1 MTRAKKV
8 ILALICAAALCC
20 AAVGGVLLA
29 RQPAHAAA
37 GDVTALE
44 IVIPDN
50 TRFYV
55 FEDLADVKGKITV
68 NAEIEGGSSRQLDA
82 SEYVLSVQDRG
93 DMTEDNGQTFGN
105 TAAGTYTLI
114 VEPAD
119 GVQTAGDV
127 RGTKAIEVR
136 IDEVIGIEAVYDAT
150 AGQTVFPHT
159 PYNELQNYITVSLV
173 YAGGRRLSTNDYVLS
188 GDMIAPAQIEGGGNI
203 YDVEL
208 NVTYNGENFA
218 GEEENRK
225 CTVTITGVTSV
236 APARITLN
244 GNRPTSR
251 SGEAFDEVQGGLTFT
266 VNYTDFGSNSEVH
279 WNAENFQWYYTKYE
293 NGVYEVVTDGTKTA
307 FDWETSNGG
316 LERIAFTYTEGGAT
330 IPNDSSTGSII
341 ESGGKKYYY
350 VEIQLL
356 KEPYPELD
364 IVTEYGAYSH
374 GNLVADL
381 PYKYDEDGAGQEQIV
396 SLGQQSTIP
405 FNHEIVSITSVMW
418 QASQGNSQDITEN
431 AVVLKGGEQTGE
443 VSLTEVGTYTITLT
457 LVNDMYYWS
466 SLGENGDNFITYTVT
481 IIPAELD
488 LGVSFTGKTKN
499 DAGVAKS
506 GWTYGGSV
514 TETANGT
521 LFVGETEVLT
531 VTGNYGD
538 GDVTY
543 HFLNADGGEIGT
555 TIPTNAGN
563 YYVYVSVAA
572 SADGRFAAS
581 SMKPGDGTS
590 YTEWA
595 VPFIV
600 GKQEVSPYTETT
612 PASGG
617 VQTVFDYK
625 AYEDKA
631 LTADENDPDNR
642 YKIVT
647 NAGGTDVGNYDVVLQ
662 LDDRNNYRWAGKTA
676 DLSGADFD
684 DSDDFAQTTVKFRI
698 VKAENSLTVT
708 ISGWTYG
715 DNAAQPSP
723 TVTFGEP
730 SYTYYRVTNT
740 GRELVQDI
748 AVAGAGDY
756 VVVATVA
763 NTDNYGTY
771 KDGAWVDTV
780 AEAQFTIARQGVD
793 LPSGIQTQLTYDY
806 GNTLTAWSGSSE
818 AYTVSGN
825 TATVTGDYK
834 VTFTLNDNYQWKE
847 SVVGGSGQP
856 TSTTAEYSVD
866 WSVAPLAVSV
876 PTGSDPDYTY
886 DGSAQTYTFTG
897 WTAGKNNIAP
907 ISILVAEGDTVI
919 SDAADAAAGTVSL
932 TDAGNYTITLS
943 LTDTTNFVWADG
955 GDAEREFAFTIN
967 KANNDLSVTV
977 ENWTYDDGSAVVPS
991 VSGNNSGAA
1000 VIYTV
1005 TGVTD
1010 TSYSRSGSWAEVKPV
1025 NAGQYTLTVSVQETD
1040 NYNADT
1046 SESVSFTISQK
1057 GVTVALAS
1065 DTQYTYT
1072 GAAVNVVLT
1081 VDGNQ
1086 VSLTDNEYF
1095 TVVSGYQ
1102 GTDAG
1107 SYTATIAWKGN
1118 YKESGASDDF
1128 ATAQRS
1134 KEVGTWTIDPFA
1146 VSLPESEEYTTTFSN
1161 TQQSWTWSNYDGND
1175 TVLTVDAFTVSVTS
1189 EPASLSGCGK
1199 GDSGLYAKYAGTYTF
1214 TLALNNEDGKTNFVW
1229 NSGTANDTADKT
1241 LTWTI
1246 NKAVV
1251 TTVALGSGDDT
1262 GRQIA
1267 RQEGVG
1273 QAPQISVTVNGAVGD
1288 PGLFTVEGYKTG
1300 LAGSIESQKP
1310 SDYGTYYVVLQL
1322 TDANNYQWA
1331 VNEADQNAAAL
1342 GGEDTI
1348 PQENTAQ
1355 LWVIYQI
1362 TGTVYSISIDDI
1374 SGWEYGKDTPNLPA
1388 IGGNTTALV
1397 SALNSGATISY
1408 TFERQNGNGWEKVS
1422 FDQSAYLAADG
1433 YSLTA
1438 VPEEVAG
1445 AAGTYR
1451 VSVSVT
1457 ETPDNNY
1464 SRAGDVSNT
1473 FTISPYTLTEDD
1485 IAWSKLSPTYKGS
1498 AYTYGTS
1505 ADNDVYAR
1513 YYTYSYEN
1521 GSYVQ
1526 SSSADAF
1533 FSLTLTSGGDAFTD
1547 AGSYTFTA
1555 STESGNYALS
1565 KDLAAKT
1572 YTIARAELT
1581 ISVTGTYEITY
1592 GDEAP
1597 TQFTFGYDTLLG
1609 NDSAE
1614 GWGVT
1619 ATTDYEQFD
1628 PISSDTVKYT
1638 ISIVEKDYDPN
1649 YTISYVGA
1657 TLTVK
1662 AAELTVSVNESVS
1675 RTYDGVEHPL
1685 QEGGSESI
1693 YGNIVNSAV
1702 SVNGQEI
1709 SWKFATA
1716 AFNADGTITSGGS
1729 EIGSVRDVA
1738 DSGTIYYYVSAPNHA
1753 AQTGSVQ
1760 ITIDPAELTLT
1771 AKDAS
1776 VVYGED
1782 FTADT
1787 SINSYTVQIDG
1798 SAEDTL
1804 LGSDTKES
1812 VFGSFVP
1819 SYQAYVA
1826 EGDTYNAGD
1835 GVTESDYIAF
1845 DCSTPQLDNYTVT
1858 LQSGSFTVSPRA
1870 ITVEIGNV
1878 EQTYGDGAGGY
1889 ASAYSVAFTQPAAGV
1904 SGAPIFGNDSVFTLA
1919 VYDKEGSKI
1928 VPDNKTDVGVYYI
1941 VGTAENDNYAVT
1953 FSGSLSYNA
1962 GANNAGKYEIVARVL
1977 GNLDWTDPESLVYD
1991 GKQKAFT
1998 ATGKYG
2004 EGENAE
2010 EVSFTI
2016 TYQRQT
2022 GEGAYGEETSDA
2034 PVNVGS
2040 YRVIARSNDPNFTQG
2055 LESTRTFAIT
2065 PYTVTIDWNE
2075 EITLVY
2081 NGEEQSGKVS
2091 ATYQPV
2097 AGDAIALAVTP
2108 DAEMKDAAE
2117 YTLTASFAEDDNAL
2131 GNYALPG
2138 VVTQKYTISPR
2149 RIVVTIANQT
2159 VEYGEVLFADIADTL
2174 SVKSVDWDTTS
2185 KLPNDDKGG
2194 IVDGA
2199 KPYVLAL
2206 ANNAVVNTDGYLDV
2220 KEGGYGIFGEDSEPE
2235 GLNNYTVRFVG
2246 ENSQAANAVY
2256 TVSPRNVT
2264 ISFGKESYTATYG
2277 TEEISEIKKNIQYT
2291 HDGETAQ
2298 VFIGDDSLESV
2309 VGSGVSILS
2318 RGKEGTEVNEKDSYS
2333 EKAPAGSIW
2342 ELYLRVGNTDESTLT
2357 KDNYTFTFTDAATL
2371 TVGQRAITV
2380 AIGNIPGAGEDE
2392 LLYGTGAVA
2401 DAYEKLYDY
2410 VAVTPGAGVS
2420 GGALVNGDTEESVFS
2435 LTVYGTDV
2443 VVPDDKTPAG
2453 TYYIVGAPIGGNYD
2467 ITFTGSAVY
2476 DGKSAG
2482 TFIISVNG
2490 DATSGISVFTDDA
2503 KQAVFTYDGEEHYL
2517 LLTGAGYGAYGRLGE
2532 LAMADGL
2539 NLRAAVNNVEWNVT
2553 QNNPFLWQFSF
2564 TDSTTTGSDGMPQ
2577 FTSSVASI
2585 KDVTTQNGGVYT
2597 VYYIVYMPDNL
2608 NYAAATGSFT
2618 VKVEQATNEWANED
2632 EYGHEG
2638 WAYNE
2643 QEADA
2648 SETNPLFDGLETG
2661 SQFTAPQ
2668 AVFGT
2673 AYNQADGTVSGVTFT
2688 YYSDDTYAESARIAD
2703 PDTFFT
2709 YNTPAGTYYVKV
2721 EVAGTDN
2728 YTGLTGYYE
2737 LVVSKHILSV
2747 RWNPENLTVD
2757 DGLSGTSVLG
2767 YNDRFMTYVAADL
2780 TVTASGTSFTAEKP
2794 ANTGR
2799 YGATFI
2805 IKDELLANYEWAN
2818 ADGND
2823 AANCTI
2829 YFTVSEAENVVTV
2842 TITTGVGGTEGWTYG
2857 DSVTFAAYQLGS
2869 AGQSGTIVVTATSMQ
2884 SVSYAYARDVA
2895 GVTDGSDSRLVYN
2908 ISALPT
2914 DAGTY
2919 WVRAYV
2925 TGDIDEGY
2933 GNKAGY
2939 AKFTVAKYQ
2948 VAVPTA
2954 GALLGGDGGVYDGSV
2969 HTYLPTLDGFT
2980 WDTNNYGMAVLT
2992 LDNGE
2997 QVILRVSGNRAI
3009 DAGGH
3014 TAKVSP
3020 VDPDNYVWDDG
3031 SAAEKELEWSIEK
3044 QTLARPF
3051 IGEDGKYSLTTTY
3064 SPSTTMQELSGFN
3077 AEVMG
3082 FAGAAYGSSYY
3093 YANDTSYL
3101 SAGNAG
3107 EYWISISLKY
3117 PQNYQWA
3124 TGDGYNGED
3133 ADAYTRLTW
3142 TITKA
3147 EFDIADYADIQFA
3160 VGEYVYNGQVQYP
3173 RLEDVDNLPSGVRL
3187 VGYEVTAGN
3196 GTDAG
3201 EHTVT
3206 ATFALTGSHADNYTF
3221 AAGGNALTQKYTI
3234 DKAVISGVTWTV
3246 QRHYTYN
3253 GEDQFD
3259 VVKAYYGLGGSIHEL
3274 QVGVQEFKNYQEGG
3288 YTFTVEGF
3296 KAGDENAKNY
3306 TLSGTFSE
3314 TFYIDKLSV
3323 YIVVG
3328 EASGSHTY
3336 DGQRPTP
3343 GNYGFGKVAVYGIDG
3358 DDLRDDFIE
3367 VHDKADWEANMRFA
3381 LLDADGNE
3389 PSAWNV
3395 GSYIVTVTGAEDLQN
3410 YDVTR
3415 IQTGTLEIVPKEIT
3429 ITGFDSPG
3437 AVFGSETFDPAKV
3450 TDVSGLV
3457 EGETIANVSFN
3468 YTYTGTADDGWT
3480 ADGTLTNEMHAG
3492 SYTVTVSLQGGNY
3505 VLAGDVSY
3513 IYKVSPM
3520 LVDPDMVEIDDLPYT
3535 GQAQTLTKED
3545 TRFTGTGSAYD
3556 LFDYSV
3562 AAESGTEVGG
3572 YRVTLIIG
3580 NVNYLWQSSAAGYG
3594 NMTTDRTWY
3603 IVAAQAEDISV
3614 SLPQVSIT
3622 HWGETAASVTAGG
3635 SVAAIGGTEISV
3647 HITYLFEVKD
3657 ESGNW
3662 VEFTGSVWNAGD
3674 YRVRAEAASDNFP
3687 AAYSEYHEFTVQPGV
3702 YDVSGLAF
3710 ADMTLTYDGQA
3721 HGLVLTVNGGAVSGG
3736 SIGGGALGATGT
3748 VAYALSAAEADAGT
3762 YAMTATLTAG
3772 ANYTFAGGETTY
3784 ELTGTLVIEP
3794 YTVTIRWA
3802 EDDFTYDKQDH
3813 SGDVWAYFIGAGN
3826 SHIDLAL
3833 EGADEMVD
3841 AGEYTF
3847 TVTGASDQSG
3857 AAVDLANYMLAGGD
3871 VAGAQK
3877 EYTVRKFAATVNWGQ
3892 TSFTYN
3898 GKDQIDSVQ
3907 PSFVGVGGEEIALSV
3922 SPQALR
3928 DFGTYTFEVVI
3939 GEELKNYE
3947 LSNTEA
3953 QIFIA
3958 KLPVTVTADDISAAL
3973 GAAEQTLTYTLAPSE
3988 EAEVFAADEA
3998 AGRVE
4003 VSLSRVPGMAAGAY
4017 DIYISVTGEGA
4028 ENYALTLVGGT
4039 YTIRE
4044 RAIELS
4050 ITLPADLV
4058 YSGAPKAAVLTVREV
4073 GGGEIAV
4080 PAGITLWY
4088 EGKDNAGAAYA
4099 SAQAPVNAGSYTVG
4113 VRIDTQD
4120 YDVSNADIVVEMT
4133 IERAAAFIDVSG
4145 VQTQYTYTGAL
4156 QRVDS
4161 GAVLSHGESA
4171 LVYSNNTFTTVSEGD
4186 GKTVSVDAAM
4196 SCNYKAAHA
4205 EVTISVAKAAIS
4217 PAVTIRGWTYGQSAN
4232 GYTVTGNP
4240 GGGAIEAV
4248 YGGTTNAGAAYSGG
4262 QAPTEAGSYTLT
4274 VTVAETENYLGGS
4287 ASTSFTVARAA
4298 LHVSVSIEGWAFGES
4313 PNGYTVSPAS
4323 MRDTITSVRYAGEGY
4338 SGSQPPTQVG
4348 SYTLTVTFAQTANYQ
4363 GGSASDSFS
4372 ITQGTLAPGS
4382 VSLTIEGWTYGEA
4395 PNSPVLT
4402 GAPAGAEVSYRYS
4415 GTANDGTAWNSDTAP
4430 SKAGSYKVTAHIS
4443 AEGYASFEAEESFTV
4458 ARRLVAAPTLGDT
4471 GGRTASSVYDG
4482 EEVRIAVTGYDG
4494 ALMDFTAEE
4503 GTQLVMEGQQ
4513 LLLAADAE
4521 GTYVLQVSL
4530 KDIYNYGWADLADGE
4545 QIAGDIALTWE
4556 VTLAMHSLLW
4566 LIILL
4571 FILLLIL
4578 IVLLIVFAKKDHD
4591 ARARIAAAQQGAES
4605 GADGAADERQNY
4617 ALAPAGLLF
4626 AVPVWQISLIAALAV
4641 AAAVLLVA
4649 DVVLLVLWRKDAA
4662 KAERAEEAVQEAAA
4676 AAQDENLQAENAQEA
4691 GGDENSASAE

>member
-20 AAVGGVLLA
+20 AAIGGVLLA

-55 FEDLADVKGKITV
+55 FEDLADAKGKITV

-82 SEYVLSVQDRG
+82 SEYELSVQGRG
-93 DMTEDNGQTFGN
+93 DMTEDNGVTFGG
-105 TAAGTYTLI
+105 ASIREYILVATYTA
-114 VEPAD
+114 E
-119 GVQTAGDV
+119 DV
-127 RGTKAIEVR
+127 AQVSGQRTIEVR
-136 IDEVIGIEAVYDAT
+136 PDEYVQIKAEYTGSAIYPYTNVESTQFKRDVEAYILMASQVASEPQGQGARLQAT
-150 AGQTVFPHT
+150 
-159 PYNELQNYITVSLV
+159 
-173 YAGGRRLSTNDYVLS
+173 DYVLS
-188 GDMIAPAQIEGGGNI
+188 AEDLSAPATKVEGGTYTREVTLTYTGEGLDEI
-203 YDVEL
+203 YED
-208 NVTYNGENFA
+208 
-218 GEEENRK
+218 
-225 CTVTITGVTSV
+225 TVTFEVPVKPVKVVSIEALGTPEAAIGDTFDVKTMIEDQGITFYVGYNESN
-236 APARITLN
+236 L
-244 GNRPTSR
+244 
-251 SGEAFDEVQGGLTFT
+251 
-266 VNYTDFGSNSEVH
+266 FG
-279 WNAENFQWYYTKYE
+279 NAEVEWDETKFTNIRYTTYDPDSEAADE
-293 NGVYEVVTDGTKTA
+293 NGYVIDATKTT
-307 FDWETSNGG
+307 FSWVSETNG
-316 LERIAFTYTEGGAT
+316 LERIYFTYTENAVSVDGFIDVQVRRTPYTESPITTDREYGYGDRDNIAPLT
-330 IPNDSSTGSII
+330 YLMTVDE
-341 ESGGKKYYY
+341 ESGEVTGKAWEISIGNSQYPFRSEI
-350 VEIQLL
+350 VEISVR
-356 KEPYPELD
+356 KDGKD
-364 IVTEYGAYSH
+364 ISEDV
-374 GNLVADL
+374 VANI
-381 PYKYDEDGAGQEQIV
+381 E
-396 SLGQQSTIP
+396 GQQSGKI
-405 FNHEIVSITSVMW
+405 N
-418 QASQGNSQDITEN
+418 
-431 AVVLKGGEQTGE
+431 
-443 VSLTEVGTYTITLT
+443 LTDVGTYTIRLT
-457 LVNDMYYWS
+457 LISDMYYWS
-466 SLGENGDNFITYTVT
+466 THADDQEDRDIEYTVT
-481 IIPAELD
+481 IVPAELV
-488 LGVSFTGKTKN
+488 GTEFTFG
-499 DAGVAKS
+499 G
-506 GWTYGGSV
+506 GWTYG
-514 TETANGT
+514 EEAN
-521 LFVGETEVLT
+521 LPAEIKLVSRVGEDTT
-531 VTGNYGD
+531 VSFAPPAGATIKVTFTGTPNG
-538 GDVTY
+538 GAQQTY
-543 HFLNADGGEIGT
+543 
-555 TIPTNAGN
+555 
-563 YYVYVSVAA
+563 
-572 SADGRFAAS
+572 
-581 SMKPGDGTS
+581 S
-590 YTEWA
+590 YT
-595 VPFIV
+595 
-600 GKQEVSPYTETT
+600 YTQG
-612 PASGG
+612 S
-617 VQTVFDYK
+617 
-625 AYEDKA
+625 
-631 LTADENDPDNR
+631 
-642 YKIVT
+642 
-647 NAGGTDVGNYDVVLQ
+647 
-662 LDDRNNYRWAGKTA
+662 
-676 DLSGADFD
+676 
-684 DSDDFAQTTVKFRI
+684 
-698 VKAENSLTVT
+698 
-708 ISGWTYG
+708 
-715 DNAAQPSP
+715 QPSP
-723 TVTFGEP
+723 GTNVPSLAGSYKVYVEVTGMANYADVTFANSG
-730 SYTYYRVTNT
+730 TN
-740 GRELVQDI
+740 
-748 AVAGAGDY
+748 
-756 VVVATVA
+756 
-763 NTDNYGTY
+763 
-771 KDGAWVDTV
+771 KDFKQED
-780 AEAQFTIARQGVD
+780 FTIARQGVE
-793 LPSGIQTQLTYDY
+793 LPELTQ
-806 GNTLTAWSGSSE
+806 E
-818 AYTVSGN
+818 H
-825 TATVTGDYK
+825 
-834 VTFTLNDNYQWKE
+834 
-847 SVVGGSGQP
+847 
-856 TSTTAEYSVD
+856 
-866 WSVAPLAVSV
+866 
-876 PTGSDPDYTY
+876 
-886 DGSAQTYTFTG
+886 
-897 WTAGKNNIAP
+897 
-907 ISILVAEGDTVI
+907 
-919 SDAADAAAGTVSL
+919 
-932 TDAGNYTITLS
+932 
-943 LTDTTNFVWADG
+943 
-955 GDAEREFAFTIN
+955 
-967 KANNDLSVTV
+967 
-977 ENWTYDDGSAVVPS
+977 
-991 VSGNNSGAA
+991 
-1000 VIYTV
+1000 
-1005 TGVTD
+1005 
-1010 TSYSRSGSWAEVKPV
+1010 
-1025 NAGQYTLTVSVQETD
+1025 
-1040 NYNADT
+1040 
-1046 SESVSFTISQK
+1046 
-1057 GVTVALAS
+1057 
-1065 DTQYTYT
+1065 YTYT
-1072 GAAVNVVLT
+1072 GETIGAEYSAPDECSVVTAGSTTSAVNVQE
-1081 VDGNQ
+1081 G
-1086 VSLTDNEYF
+1086 
-1095 TVVSGYQ
+1095 GYTIVFALKDSNNYCW
-1102 GTDAG
+1102 GTDG
-1107 SYTATIAWKGN
+1107 
-1118 YKESGASDDF
+1118 SDD
-1128 ATAQRS
+1128 
-1134 KEVGTWTIDPFA
+1134 
-1146 VSLPESEEYTTTFSN
+1146 L
-1161 TQQSWTWSNYDGND
+1161 
-1175 TVLTVDAFTVSVTS
+1175 
-1189 EPASLSGCGK
+1189 
-1199 GDSGLYAKYAGTYTF
+1199 
-1214 TLALNNEDGKTNFVW
+1214 
-1229 NSGTANDTADKT
+1229 ADKT
-1241 LTWTI
+1241 LTWHI
-1246 NKAVV
+1246 VKADNKITGVD
-1251 TTVALGSGDDT
+1251 ALGWTYGGAVNT
-1262 GRQIA
+1262 
-1267 RQEGVG
+1267 
-1273 QAPQISVTVNGAVGD
+1273 PQITGSTFAENTHGLGDWSAATITYRYNDAAFPVPADTLGWNVGEYTYTITYEGND
-1288 PGLFTVEGYKTG
+1288 NINAAMYTGTFTVEKGQAVIDGTPTIDGWTYGGTANTPSGVTGVTVSGTAITPRPGYYAYYGETNG
-1300 LAGSIESQKP
+1300 GVSYGSNTEPVKDVP
-1310 SDYGTYYVVLQL
+1310 TDAGTYYVVYVVEDED
-1322 TDANNYQWA
+1322 TDNYTGATGAAAEFTISRKQIAKPAYESAAGVSGNAYTSTYNAAQQSIDITGVDAVLSIGGANASIASRTDTTVTLSAKN
-1331 VNEADQNAAAL
+1331 VEVSGGNAAAYEVTFSFTDKNNYCWS
-1342 GGEDTI
+1342 GTEDDVADVAFTWTI
-1348 PQENTAQ
+1348 KKAENPITASDT
-1355 LWVIYQI
+1355 YA
-1362 TGTVYSISIDDI
+1362 
-1374 SGWEYGKDTPNLPA
+1374 GWSYGSTPA
-1388 IGGNTTALV
+1388 DV
-1397 SALNSGATISY
+1397 SALEAKAKYDNLTIDHAYYAADDFDETSGKPNSGAAEIEISATTPAGRY
-1408 TFERQNGNGWEKVS
+1408 VLYLYHEGN
-1422 FDQSAYLAADG
+1422 DNTLAADQYFAFTVSQATATILAAFADGDTLAWTYRDADSAHVLEVTVTVGDTTWQYWYRGETLQNKTEGSPEALVVQYLDESGNDVTSAVTSDGMYQLPVGG
-1433 YSLTA
+1433 YSVKVSLNTSAMGVSGNFTA
-1438 VPEEVAG
+1438 SEQTVEGISVSPFVVDIPTFTRENVFVEDTAWHPTVANSGERG
-1445 AAGTYR
+1445 AAWDIVYNEGND
-1451 VSVSVT
+1451 SI
-1457 ETPDNNY
+1457 
-1464 SRAGDVSNT
+1464 SR
-1473 FTISPYTLTEDD
+1473 
-1485 IAWSKLSPTYKGS
+1485 
-1498 AYTYGTS
+1498 
-1505 ADNDVYAR
+1505 
-1513 YYTYSYEN
+1513 
-1521 GSYVQ
+1521 GSYW
-1526 SSSADAF
+1526 
-1533 FSLTLTSGGDAFTD
+1533 LTLTLQDSTNFVWDAEDLDVYGEGTAAELRDSLTGTNNETAKLFYRITGAIYGDINFDIEDWTYGDAAKDPTYNALPADKAAEAVITYYKDSISDENRLNAKPTD
-1547 AGSYTFTA
+1547 AGSYIVTIFVPA
-1555 STESGNYALS
+1555 GNYEQITGS
-1565 KDLAAKT
+1565 AAFT
-1572 YTIARAELT
+1572 IGQRELTDVQWSGLTGSYTGSARAA
-1581 ISVTGTYEITY
+1581 SVTGVTGLATENGFSDTLQSLGLQFTYSGAAFDGTAYGENSAAPVNAGNYTVTAVLNNANYCFAKGGDTVSAEYIVSKVMLTVKADDAKVTY
-1592 GDEAP
+1592 GGDAPVYTVTITGFVNGEGEGVLDELPAA
-1597 TQFTFGYDTLLG
+1597 T
-1609 NDSAE
+1609 SAYTKQT
-1614 GWGVT
+1614 GVGSVT
-1619 ATTDYEQFD
+1619 ITV
-1628 PISSDTVKYT
+1628 SGGSDN
-1638 ISIVEKDYDPN
+1638 N
-1649 YTISYVGA
+1649 YAFPVYSEEHYGI
-1657 TLTVK
+1657 LTVK
-1662 AAELTVSVNESVS
+1662 AAGLQGVKIDNLTGENALTYKGAAYDIKSETGAAATAVNPAQNVV
-1675 RTYDGVEHPL
+1675 TWYF
-1685 QEGGSESI
+1685 SES
-1693 YGNIVNSAV
+1693 
-1702 SVNGQEI
+1702 EI
-1709 SWKFATA
+1709 ASQPTNETQGIITSLTDAKR
-1716 AFNADGTITSGGS
+1716 NADNTVGTY
-1729 EIGSVRDVA
+1729 
-1738 DSGTIYYYVSAPNHA
+1738 TIYYYVSAPNHA
-1753 AQTGSVQ
+1753 AQRGSVQ
-1760 ITIDPAELTLT
+1760 IAITPAALTLT
-1771 AKDAS
+1771 ANNIS
-1776 VVYGED
+1776 VVYGEEIAESAYGYTVSGLVGND
-1782 FTADT
+1782 RSNQAELFAKYTAEYSVQVNGKEYAAGVDAGPYSGAVTLTNTADLIELLPNY
-1787 SINSYTVQIDG
+1787 SVQAPVAGGLTVTGRAIRVEIG
-1798 SAEDTL
+1798 SVPNANYGAVLNATDL
-1804 LGSDTKES
+1804 S
-1812 VFGSFVP
+1812 VTGI
-1819 SYQAYVA
+1819 QATN
-1826 EGDTYNAGD
+1826 GTGD
-1835 GVTESDYIAF
+1835 GVIAGDLVQGETTGYAKYANVF
-1845 DCSTPQLDNYTVT
+1845 TLVVKNAEGVEQTLGTALSVGVYTIEGVADGSRTANYTITFVSGSYSVGQSTLQVVVTGASSAVYDGAAHGYTVSVSGVNGASVNYTVKYTDSDGEDIEGQPVDAGTYT
-1858 LQSGSFTVSPRA
+1858 LHIET
-1870 ITVEIGNV
+1870 
-1878 EQTYGDGAGGY
+1878 D
-1889 ASAYSVAFTQPAAGV
+1889 
-1904 SGAPIFGNDSVFTLA
+1904 DS
-1919 VYDKEGSKI
+1919 
-1928 VPDNKTDVGVYYI
+1928 
-1941 VGTAENDNYAVT
+1941 NYAP
-1953 FSGSLSYNA
+1953 Y
-1962 GANNAGKYEIVARVL
+1962 
-1977 GNLDWTDPESLVYD
+1977 VY
-1991 GKQKAFT
+1991 QT
-1998 ATGKYG
+1998 
-2004 EGENAE
+2004 E
-2010 EVSFTI
+2010 FTI
-2016 TYQRQT
+2016 TPR
-2022 GEGAYGEETSDA
+2022 
-2034 PVNVGS
+2034 PVAV
-2040 YRVIARSNDPNFTQG
+2040 VWDVP
-2055 LESTRTFAIT
+2055 
-2065 PYTVTIDWNE
+2065 
-2075 EITLVY
+2075 TLVY
-2081 NGEEQSGKVS
+2081 NGDDQLS
-2091 ATYQPV
+2091 
-2097 AGDAIALAVTP
+2097 AVTAKYFVWENGSLSTTKSVELSVALQGGGSMI
-2108 DAEMKDAAE
+2108 DAGAYTAEAAFKTQDGN
-2117 YTLTASFAEDDNAL
+2117 YTLTGAANPTTS
-2131 GNYALPG
+2131 
-2138 VVTQKYTISPR
+2138 VTVSPR
-2149 RIVVTIANQT
+2149 PIVVTIENKT
-2159 VEYGEVLFADIADTL
+2159 SEYGDDLQTL
-2174 SVKSVDWDTTS
+2174 TATEALGTVTGWT
-2185 KLPNDDKGG
+2185 DDGKGA
-2194 IVDGA
+2194 IVPGDA
-2199 KPYVLAL
+2199 KPYNLYIQDYTGGHLAVGSH
-2206 ANNAVVNTDGYLDV
+2206 N
-2220 KEGGYGIFGEDSEPE
+2220 IFGSDTEE
-2235 GLNNYTVRFVG
+2235 GDAIDANYDVTFRG
-2246 ENSQAANAVY
+2246 TGSANHGVY
-2256 TVSPRNVT
+2256 TVNSRAVT
-2264 ISFGKESYTATYG
+2264 IEFAQDEYTATYG
-2277 TEEISEIKKNIQYT
+2277 TQFDFAAAANAVTFARGTAETSGSAFASGESFASVL
-2291 HDGETAQ
+2291 GETQFA
-2298 VFIGDDSLESV
+2298 VIADGY
-2309 VGSGVSILS
+2309 GVAS
-2318 RGKEGTEVNEKDSYS
+2318 
-2333 EKAPAGSIW
+2333 AAGSAFAMQMT
-2342 ELYLRVGNTDESTLT
+2342 LGSTTAGTLSVG
-2357 KDNYTFTFTDAATL
+2357 NYTFTFTDTAEL
-2371 TVGQRAITV
+2371 TVQQRAITV

-2401 DAYEKLYDY
+2401 DAYAKLYDY
-2410 VAVTPGAGVS
+2410 VSVTPGAGVS
-2420 GGALVNGDTEESVFS
+2420 GSALVNGDTEESVFS

-2453 TYYIVGAPIGGNYD
+2453 TYYIVGMPIGGNYD
-2467 ITFTGSAVY
+2467 ITFTGSTVY

-2842 TITTGVGGTEGWTYG
+2842 TITTDVGGTEGWTYG

-2869 AGQSGTIVVTATSMQ
+2869 AGQNGTIVVTATSMQ

-3064 SPSTTMQELSGFN
+3064 SPSTTMKELIDFN

-3142 TITKA
+3142 TIAKA
-3147 EFDIADYADIQFA
+3147 EFDIHNYIDDIQFA

-3173 RLEDVDNLPSGVRL
+3173 RLEDAGNLPSGVRL

-3206 ATFALTGSHADNYTF
+3206 AIFALTGSHADNYTF
-3221 AAGGNALTQKYTI
+3221 AAGGDALTQEYTI
-3234 DKAVISGVTWTV
+3234 AKAVISDVTWTV

-3259 VVKAYYGLGGSIHEL
+3259 VVKAYYGLGGGIHEL
-3274 QVGVQEFKNYQEGG
+3274 QVGVQTFKDYKEGG
-3288 YTFTVEGF
+3288 YTFTVAGF
-3296 KAGDENAKNY
+3296 KTDDENAKNY

-3328 EASGSHTY
+3328 EAAGSHIY
-3336 DGQRPTP
+3336 DGLRPTLTE
-3343 GNYGFGKVAVYGIDG
+3343 YGFGKVAVYGIDG

-3395 GSYIVTVTGAEDLQN
+3395 GSYTVTVTGAEFLQN
-3410 YDVTR
+3410 YAVTR

-3437 AVFGSETFDPAKV
+3437 AAFGDDVFESAAV
-3450 TDVSGLV
+3450 TAVDGLV
-3457 EGETIANVSFN
+3457 NGETIGELNFL

-3480 ADGTLTNEMHAG
+3480 ADGTLTSEMHAG
-3492 SYTVTVSLQGGNY
+3492 SYTVNVSLQGGNY
-3505 VLAGDVSY
+3505 VLTGNVSY
-3513 IYKVSPM
+3513 SYKVSPM
-3520 LVDPDMVEIDDLPYT
+3520 LVDPDLVEIDDLPYT

-3580 NVNYLWQSSAAGYG
+3580 NANYLWQSGAAGYG
-3594 NMTTDRTWY
+3594 NMTTDRTWR
-3603 IVAAQAEDISV
+3603 IVEALAEDISV

-3635 SVAAIGGTEISV
+3635 SVAAIDGTEISV
-3647 HITYLFEVKD
+3647 NITYLFEVKD

-3662 VEFTGSVWNAGD
+3662 VKFTGSVWNAGD

-3721 HGLVLTVNGGAVSGG
+3721 HGLVLTVNGSAAAGG

-3748 VAYALSAAEADAGT
+3748 VAYTLGGAETDAGT
-3762 YAMTATLTAG
+3762 YTMTATLTAG
-3772 ANYTFAGGETTY
+3772 ANYTFAGGETAY

-3794 YTVTIRWA
+3794 YTVTIQWA
-3802 EDDFTYDKQDH
+3802 AGDFTYDKQDH

-3826 SHIDLAL
+3826 SHIDLDLVL

-3847 TVTGASDQSG
+3847 TVAGASDQSG

-3871 VAGAQK
+3871 IAGAQK
-3877 EYTVRKFAATVNWGQ
+3877 EYTVRKFAAAVNWGQ

-3922 SPQALR
+3922 QPQALR
-3928 DFGTYTFEVVI
+3928 DFGTYTVAVVI

-3953 QIFIA
+3953 QISIA

-3988 EAEVFAADEA
+3988 AAGVFAADEA

-4003 VSLSRVPGMAAGAY
+4003 VSLSRVPGTAAGAY

-4050 ITLPADLV
+4050 IELPADLV
-4058 YSGAPKAAVLTVREV
+4058 YSGAPKAAVLIAKEV

-4088 EGKDNAGAAYA
+4088 EGKDNAGNAYA

-4120 YDVSNADIVVEMT
+4120 YDVSNANITVEMT
-4133 IERAAAFIDVSG
+4133 IGRAAAFIDVSG

-4156 QRVDS
+4156 QRVEG
-4161 GAVLSHGESA
+4161 GAALSHGESA
-4171 LVYSNNTFTTVSEGD
+4171 LVYSNNTFTSVSEGD
-4186 GKTVSVDAAM
+4186 GKVVSVDAAM

-4217 PAVTIRGWTYGQSAN
+4217 PAVSIHGWTYGQSAN

-4395 PNSPVLT
+4395 PNRPVLT

-4443 AEGYASFEAEESFTV
+4443 AAGYASFEAEASFTV

-4530 KDIYNYGWADLADGE
+4530 KDIYNYGWADLAEGE
-4545 QIAGDIALTWE
+4545 QIAGDIALAWE

-4605 GADGAADERQNY
+4605 GADGRADERRNH
-4617 ALAPAGLLF
+4617 ALAPVGLLF

-4662 KAERAEEAVQEAAA
+4662 KAERAEEAAQEAAA

>member
-20 AAVGGVLLA
+20 AAIGGVLLA
-29 RQPAHAAA
+29 RPAAEVRAEV
-37 GDVTALE
+37 G
-44 IVIPDN
+44 
-50 TRFYV
+50 
-55 FEDLADVKGKITV
+55 DLAIASVDGQIYDINTIDEIKEMLTVTRVGADEQARPIDEDEYTLTIQYEGEEVTMENGIFPESYFGTDGNRTSADFTLTVK
-68 NAEIEGGSSRQLDA
+68 DA
-82 SEYVLSVQDRG
+82 SDKTASTTVTVQWAPDTGYAKLSIVPVA
-93 DMTEDNGQTFGN
+93 N
-105 TAAGTYTLI
+105 ASAIYPYTGLTSL
-114 VEPAD
+114 ASN
-119 GVQTAGDV
+119 
-127 RGTKAIEVR
+127 R
-136 IDEVIGIEAVYDAT
+136 
-150 AGQTVFPHT
+150 
-159 PYNELQNYITVSLV
+159 YITVYLLTAEEVRDGKTTSGFSPVGAVSFSGDLGAPDDAVLGTKYEVELEAEYTGSENVLFDTCRYTVLVTPAAPTSLLYNIDGSTVHKSANGAYTGIVAGDTIEDIVKSDLNFNVSYALGFRTIDGTDVHIKDYEYCDASGTVDEAAESFAWGEDGYVYMKVTYVECGVTQTAVVGFQLTQSPVTPYDITAENAAAEEQPADRPYGEEQYALV
-173 YAGGRRLSTNDYVLS
+173 YQYSRV
-188 GDMIAPAQIEGGGNI
+188 EG
-203 YDVEL
+203 E
-208 NVTYNGENFA
+208 A
-218 GEEENRK
+218 GEGSPW
-225 CTVTITGVTSV
+225 TVSFANIDTSV
-236 APARITLN
+236 AKITQVTKA
-244 GNRPTSR
+244 GDDS
-251 SGEAFDEVQGGLTFT
+251 FDDSKIIAADGGSVTLT
-266 VNYTDFGSNSEVH
+266 D
-279 WNAENFQWYYTKYE
+279 
-293 NGVYEVVTDGTKTA
+293 
-307 FDWETSNGG
+307 
-316 LERIAFTYTEGGAT
+316 
-330 IPNDSSTGSII
+330 
-341 ESGGKKYYY
+341 
-350 VEIQLL
+350 
-356 KEPYPELD
+356 
-364 IVTEYGAYSH
+364 
-374 GNLVADL
+374 
-381 PYKYDEDGAGQEQIV
+381 
-396 SLGQQSTIP
+396 
-405 FNHEIVSITSVMW
+405 
-418 QASQGNSQDITEN
+418 
-431 AVVLKGGEQTGE
+431 
-443 VSLTEVGTYTITLT
+443 VGTYTISLT
-457 LVNDMYYWS
+457 LQSGGYSWAGMDAATRT
-466 SLGENGDNFITYTVT
+466 ITYTVV
-481 IIPAELD
+481 IEQAELV
-488 LGVSFTGKTKN
+488 GTEFTFG
-499 DAGVAKS
+499 G
-506 GWTYGGSV
+506 GWTYGEEANLPAEIKLVSRVDEDTTVSFVPPAGATIRVIFTGSP
-514 TETANGT
+514 N
-521 LFVGETEVLT
+521 
-531 VTGNYGD
+531 
-538 GDVTY
+538 
-543 HFLNADGGEIGT
+543 
-555 TIPTNAGN
+555 
-563 YYVYVSVAA
+563 
-572 SADGRFAAS
+572 
-581 SMKPGDGTS
+581 
-590 YTEWA
+590 
-595 VPFIV
+595 
-600 GKQEVSPYTETT
+600 
-612 PASGG
+612 
-617 VQTVFDYK
+617 
-625 AYEDKA
+625 
-631 LTADENDPDNR
+631 
-642 YKIVT
+642 
-647 NAGGTDVGNYDVVLQ
+647 GGTQ
-662 LDDRNNYRWAGKTA
+662 
-676 DLSGADFD
+676 
-684 DSDDFAQTTVKFRI
+684 QT
-698 VKAENSLTVT
+698 
-708 ISGWTYG
+708 Y
-715 DNAAQPSP
+715 
-723 TVTFGEP
+723 
-730 SYTYYRVTNT
+730 SYTYTQGSQPSVTPDTKVPSLAGSYKVYVEVT
-740 GRELVQDI
+740 GM
-748 AVAGAGDY
+748 
-756 VVVATVA
+756 A
-763 NTDNYGTY
+763 NYADVTFANSGTNEEFQQN
-771 KDGAWVDTV
+771 D
-780 AEAQFTIARQGVD
+780 FTIARQGVELPELTQEHYTYTGETIGAEYSALDECSVVTAGSTTSAVNVKEGGYTIVFALNNSNNYCWGTDGSDD
-793 LPSGIQTQLTYDY
+793 LADKTLTWYIDKADNEITVVSAPGWTYGGAIQLPAITASDFDQSDGLGAYSSASVTYTYDGGSFTATTDTIAWHAGIYGYTITYAGNENINAATYTGTFTVAKGQAVIDGTPTIDGWTYGGTANTPSGVT
-806 GNTLTAWSGSSE
+806 GV
-818 AYTVSGN
+818 TVSGTAITPRPGYYAYYGETNGGVSYGSN
-825 TATVTGDYK
+825 TEPVKDEPTDAGTYYVVYVVEGTDDYTGATGAAAEFTISRASISPAVTINGQSSDAGWVYDGEEKKATVTGNLGK
-834 VTFTLNDNYQWKE
+834 GSVT
-847 SVVGGSGQP
+847 
-856 TSTTAEYSVD
+856 
-866 WSVAPLAVSV
+866 
-876 PTGSDPDYTY
+876 YTY
-886 DGSAQTYTFTG
+886 AGRNHTTYGGNAQ
-897 WTAGKNNIAP
+897 P
-907 ISILVAEGDTVI
+907 
-919 SDAADAAAGTVSL
+919 
-932 TDAGNYTITLS
+932 TDAG
-943 LTDTTNFVWADG
+943 
-955 GDAEREFAFTIN
+955 E
-967 KANNDLSVTV
+967 
-977 ENWTYDDGSAVVPS
+977 
-991 VSGNNSGAA
+991 
-1000 VIYTV
+1000 YTV
-1005 TGVTD
+1005 TAAV
-1010 TSYSRSGSWAEVKPV
+1010 A
-1025 NAGQYTLTVSVQETD
+1025 QTD
-1040 NYNADT
+1040 NYEAGEATLD
-1046 SESVSFTISQK
+1046 FTISQK
-1057 GVTVALAS
+1057 GVTVGFAS
-1065 DTQYTYT
+1065 DKEYTYT

-1081 VDGNQ
+1081 VDNNQ
-1086 VSLTDNEYF
+1086 VDLTDNEYF
-1095 TVVSGYQ
+1095 TVVSGCL

-1118 YKESGASDDF
+1118 YKENGAADDF

-1199 GDSGLYAKYAGTYTF
+1199 GDSGLYAKYAGAYTF

-1262 GRQIA
+1262 GRQFA

-1300 LAGSIESQKP
+1300 LAGSIENQKP

-1342 GGEDTI
+1342 GGKDTI

-1374 SGWEYGKDTPNLPA
+1374 SGWEYGKDTPNVPA

-1464 SRAGDVSNT
+1464 SAAGDVSNT
-1473 FTISPYTLTEDD
+1473 FTVSPYELTEDD
-1485 IAWSKLSPTYKGS
+1485 IAWSELSPTYKGS

-1505 ADNDVYAR
+1505 ADDDVYAR
-1513 YYTYSYEN
+1513 YYTYTYEN
-1521 GSYVQ
+1521 GSYVR

-1614 GWGVT
+1614 DWGVT

-1662 AAELTVSVNESVS
+1662 AAELTISVNKSVS
-1675 RTYDGVEHPL
+1675 RTYDGEEHSL
-1685 QEGGSESI
+1685 QEGGSNSI
-1693 YGNIVNSAV
+1693 YGSIVNSAV
-1702 SVNGQEI
+1702 SVNDQEI

-1716 AFNADGTITSGGS
+1716 AFDADGAITSGGS

-1760 ITIDPAELTLT
+1760 ITIDPAALTLT

-1835 GVTESDYIAF
+1835 GVKESGYIAF
-1845 DCSTPQLDNYTVT
+1845 DCGTPQLDNYTVT

-1870 ITVEIGNV
+1870 ITVEIGDLQ
-1878 EQTYGDGAGGY
+1878 QTYGD
-1889 ASAYSVAFTQPAAGV
+1889 SATAFVYSVTLTSAGAT
-1904 SGAPIFGNDSVFTLA
+1904 GNAIFSQDSEAGVFTLA
-1919 VYDKEGSKI
+1919 VYQVGAEGGAGSSF

-1953 FSGSLSYNA
+1953 FSGSLNYN
-1962 GANNAGKYEIVARVL
+1962 GGTNNAGKYEIVARGL
-1977 GNLDWTDPESLVYD
+1977 SLVTNGSNKTYD
-1991 GKQKAFT
+1991 GNA
-1998 ATGKYG
+1998 GVYEVYG
-2004 EGENAE
+2004 
-2010 EVSFTI
+2010 
-2016 TYQRQT
+2016 TYT
-2022 GEGAYGEETSDA
+2022 SGGEEQRIDFTVYYEKQIAEGQYEAKTTTA
-2034 PVNVGS
+2034 PVNAGT
-2040 YRVIARSNDPNFTQG
+2040 YRVTAESTNPNFTQTTSW
-2055 LESTRTFAIT
+2055 STSMIISPRPIT
-2065 PYTVTIDWNE
+2065 VVWDVP
-2075 EITLVY
+2075 TLVY
-2081 NGEEQSGKVS
+2081 NGDDQLSEVAAKYYVWENGEQSADS
-2091 ATYQPV
+2091 V
-2097 AGDAIALAVTP
+2097 ALTVALQGGGSMIDAGAYT
-2108 DAEMKDAAE
+2108 AEAAFKTQDGN
-2117 YTLTASFAEDDNAL
+2117 YTLTGAANPTTSVTISPRPIVVTIEDQTSEYGDALKTLTATETLDTVTGWKDDGKGAIVPGDAKPYNLYIQDYTGGHLAVGSHNIFGSAEAEEGGAIDGNYAVTFTDAGQANHGVYTVTPRAVTISFAED
-2131 GNYALPG
+2131 
-2138 VVTQKYTISPR
+2138 T
-2149 RIVVTIANQT
+2149 
-2159 VEYGEVLFADIADTL
+2159 
-2174 SVKSVDWDTTS
+2174 
-2185 KLPNDDKGG
+2185 
-2194 IVDGA
+2194 
-2199 KPYVLAL
+2199 
-2206 ANNAVVNTDGYLDV
+2206 
-2220 KEGGYGIFGEDSEPE
+2220 
-2235 GLNNYTVRFVG
+2235 
-2246 ENSQAANAVY
+2246 
-2256 TVSPRNVT
+2256 
-2264 ISFGKESYTATYG
+2264 YTATYG
-2277 TEEISEIKKNIQYT
+2277 TQFDFDAVADQVQFTRGTAGTSGSAFA
-2291 HDGETAQ
+2291 DGESFASVLGETQFAVIADGYGVASAASSAFTMQ
-2298 VFIGDDSLESV
+2298 MTLGSTTESPLS
-2309 VGSGVSILS
+2309 VG
-2318 RGKEGTEVNEKDSYS
+2318 
-2333 EKAPAGSIW
+2333 
-2342 ELYLRVGNTDESTLT
+2342 
-2357 KDNYTFTFTDAATL
+2357 NYTFTFTDAATL

-2380 AIGNIPGAGEDE
+2380 TIADKTGIV
-2392 LLYGTGAVA
+2392 YGTNAVA
-2401 DAYEKLYDY
+2401 NTQLTATAAL
-2410 VAVTPGAGVS
+2410 AS
-2420 GGALVNGDTEESVFS
+2420 GSGEAIVNGDTEVYS
-2435 LTVYGTDV
+2435 LAVYDAEKALV
-2443 VVPDDKTPAG
+2443 ERNSETPAG
-2453 TYYIVGAPIGGNYD
+2453 EYFIVGKAENNNYAITFIGSQNYD
-2467 ITFTGSAVY
+2467 GTGDAGLFEIVVSADGIRVEVKNDGATVTYTGSPY
-2476 DGKSAG
+2476 
-2482 TFIISVNG
+2482 
-2490 DATSGISVFTDDA
+2490 
-2503 KQAVFTYDGEEHYL
+2503 YL
-2517 LLTGAGYGAYGRLGE
+2517 LDEEEGTYGALGDLASE
-2532 LAMADGL
+2532 LQLGAY
-2539 NLRAAVNNVEWNVT
+2539 AVNADWT
-2553 QNNPFLWQFSF
+2553 DGNPFLWEFRLDSESGDVITSL
-2564 TDSTTTGSDGMPQ
+2564 TDVKDDAGS
-2577 FTSSVASI
+2577 A
-2585 KDVTTQNGGVYT
+2585 YT
-2597 VYYIVYMPDNL
+2597 VWYKVYLPSVTS
-2608 NYAAATGSFT
+2608 YAAKTGTFT
-2618 VKVEQATNEWANED
+2618 VTIAKAENGWTEHYE
-2632 EYGHEG
+2632 HTG
-2638 WAYNE
+2638 WAYKGTESGGNINL
-2643 QEADA
+2643 A
-2648 SETNPLFDGLETG
+2648 FDGLETG
-2661 SQFTAPQ
+2661 SRFTPA
-2668 AVFGT
+2668 AAEF
-2673 AYNQADGTVSGVTFT
+2673 GTVSYT
-2688 YYSDDTYAESARIAD
+2688 YYGSRSGSGTEDDPYVYGDEKAKD
-2703 PDTFFT
+2703 FF
-2709 YNTPAGTYYVKV
+2709 NNDTPAGTYYVKV
-2721 EVAGTDN
+2721 EVAGTKN
-2728 YTGLTGYYE
+2728 YTALTDHHQ
-2737 LVVSKHILSV
+2737 LVVSKHV
-2747 RWNPENLTVD
+2747 LTVGWEERNVSLGTTQNTLMGYD
-2757 DGLSGTSVLG
+2757 TALMSLNDYSSELTLGTVSSQNKTLQVTFADTISGTFYVTLALSDGANYAWMNPLSSNEELCRVSFSV
-2767 YNDRFMTYVAADL
+2767 A
-2780 TVTASGTSFTAEKP
+2780 
-2794 ANTGR
+2794 
-2799 YGATFI
+2799 
-2805 IKDELLANYEWAN
+2805 LANNE
-2818 ADGND
+2818 
-2823 AANCTI
+2823 
-2829 YFTVSEAENVVTV
+2829 V
-2842 TITTGVGGTEGWTYG
+2842 TISADGWTYG
-2857 DSVTFAAYQLGS
+2857 DVVTVALPGES
-2869 AGQSGTIVVTATSMQ
+2869 AGAADRIVITATHVPGDDNSNVQ
-2884 SVSYAYARDVA
+2884 IAYAYD
-2895 GVTDGSDSRLVYN
+2895 DGMATEDTASGLSYVMGT
-2908 ISALPT
+2908 LPT
-2914 DAGTY
+2914 QAGTY
-2919 WVRAYV
+2919 WVRVLV
-2925 TGDIDEGY
+2925 TGDDTYAMGE
-2933 GNKAGY
+2933 AY
-2939 AKFTVAKYQ
+2939 AKFSIEKFN
-2948 VAVPTA
+2948 VAVPAA
-2954 GALLGGDGGVYDGSV
+2954 GAESSFTYDGGVKTYKAEIGAYDWADETTCTAALVKLANGSTETV
-2969 HTYLPTLDGFT
+2969 FT
-2980 WDTNNYGMAVLT
+2980 VT
-2992 LDNGE
+2992 
-2997 QVILRVSGNRAI
+2997 GNRAI
-3009 DAGGH
+3009 NAGSYTAAYVLADADNYEWASSWNEEFSWVIAKAQLARPTIGSSGTDFIQTEYDPDVTKQLLAGFDPVTMSFEGATVGAAYYPEGGSSYLYAENAG
-3014 TAKVSP
+3014 TYEITLGIK
-3020 VDPDNYVWDDG
+3020 DPDNYEWKDG
-3031 SAAEKELEWSIEK
+3031 
-3044 QTLARPF
+3044 P
-3051 IGEDGKYSLTTTY
+3051 
-3064 SPSTTMQELSGFN
+3064 
-3077 AEVMG
+3077 
-3082 FAGAAYGSSYY
+3082 
-3093 YANDTSYL
+3093 DT
-3101 SAGNAG
+3101 A
-3107 EYWISISLKY
+3107 K
-3117 PQNYQWA
+3117 
-3124 TGDGYNGED
+3124 TV
-3133 ADAYTRLTW
+3133 LTW
-3142 TITKA
+3142 TIAKA
-3147 EFDIADYADIQFA
+3147 EFDIHNYIDDIQFA

-3221 AAGGNALTQKYTI
+3221 AAGGDALTQEYTI
-3234 DKAVISGVTWTV
+3234 AKAVISDVTWTV

-3253 GEDQFD
+3253 GTDQFD

-3274 QVGVQEFKNYQEGG
+3274 QVGVQEGVQEFKNYQEGG

-3358 DDLRDDFIE
+3358 DDLRNDFIE
-3367 VHDKADWEANMRFA
+3367 LHDKADWEANMRFA

-3395 GSYIVTVTGAEDLQN
+3395 GEYTVTVTGAEFLQN

-3415 IQTGTLEIVPKEIT
+3415 IQTGTLEIVPKEIE

-3437 AVFGSETFDPAKV
+3437 AVFGSETFEPAQV
-3450 TDVSGLV
+3450 TAVSGLAN
-3457 EGETIANVSFN
+3457 GETIGVLNFL

-3492 SYTVTVSLQGGNY
+3492 SYTVNVSLQGGNY
-3505 VLAGDVSY
+3505 VLAGNVSY
-3513 IYKVSPM
+3513 SYEVTPM
-3520 LVDPDMVEIDDLPYT
+3520 LVDPDLVEIDDLPYT

-3580 NVNYLWQSSAAGYG
+3580 NANYLWQSSAAGYG

-3603 IVAAQAEDISV
+3603 IVEAQAEDISV

-3622 HWGETAASVTAGG
+3622 HWGETAASVTASG

-3647 HITYLFEVKD
+3647 NITYLFEVKD
-3657 ESGNW
+3657 ESGSW

-3721 HGLVLTVNGGAVSGG
+3721 HGLVLTVNGSAAAGG

-3748 VAYALSAAEADAGT
+3748 VAYTLGGAETDAGT
-3762 YAMTATLTAG
+3762 YTMTATLTAG
-3772 ANYTFAGGETTY
+3772 ANYTFAGGETAY

-3794 YTVTIRWA
+3794 YTITIRWA

-3847 TVTGASDQSG
+3847 TVAGASDQSG

-3877 EYTVRKFAATVNWGQ
+3877 EYTVRKFAAAVNWGQ

-3898 GKDQIDSVQ
+3898 GEDQSASVQ
-3907 PSFVGVGGEEIALSV
+3907 PSFIGAGGEEIALSV
-3922 SPQALR
+3922 QPQALR

-3953 QIFIA
+3953 QISIA

-3973 GAAEQTLTYTLAPSE
+3973 GAAEQNLTYTLAPSE
-3988 EAEVFAADEA
+3988 AAGVFAADEA
-3998 AGRVE
+3998 ADRVE
-4003 VSLSRVPGMAAGAY
+4003 VSLSRVPGTAAGAY

-4050 ITLPADLV
+4050 IELPADLV
-4058 YSGAPKAAVLTVREV
+4058 YSGAPKAAVLIAKEV

-4088 EGKDNAGAAYA
+4088 EGKDNAGNAYA
-4099 SAQAPVNAGSYTVG
+4099 SAQAPVNAGSYTVS
-4113 VRIDTQD
+4113 VRVDTQD
-4120 YDVSNADIVVEMT
+4120 YDVSNANITVEMT
-4133 IERAAAFIDVSG
+4133 IGRAAAFIDVSG

-4156 QRVDS
+4156 QRVEG
-4161 GAVLSHGESA
+4161 GAALSHGESA
-4171 LVYSNNTFTTVSEGD
+4171 LVYSNNTFTSVSEGD
-4186 GKTVSVDAAM
+4186 GKVVSVDAAM

-4217 PAVTIRGWTYGQSAN
+4217 PAVSIHGWTYGQSAN

-4323 MRDTITSVRYAGEGY
+4323 MRGNISSVRYEGEGY

-4395 PNSPVLT
+4395 PNRPVLT

-4443 AEGYASFEAEESFTV
+4443 AAGYASFEAEASFTV
-4458 ARRLVAAPTLGDT
+4458 ARRLVSAPTLGDT

-4530 KDIYNYGWADLADGE
+4530 KDIYNYGWADLIEGE
-4545 QIAGDIALTWE
+4545 QIAGDIALAWE

-4578 IVLLIVFAKKDHD
+4578 IVLLVVFAKKDHD

>member
-20 AAVGGVLLA
+20 AAIGGVLLA
-29 RQPAHAAA
+29 RPAAEVRAEMGDLAIASVDGQIYDINTIDEIKEMLTVTRVGADGQARPIDEDEYTLTIQYEGEEVTMENGIFPESYFGTDGNRTSAEFTLTVKDASDKTASTPVTVQWAPDTGYAKLSIVPAANASAIYPYTGLTSLASSRYISAYLLTAEEVRDGKTTSGFSPVGAVSFSGDLGAPDDAVLGTKYEVELEAEYTGSENVLFDTCRYTVLVTPAAPTSLLYNIDGSTVHKSANGAYTGIVAGDTIEDIVKSDLNFNVSYALGFRTIDGTDVHIKDYEYCDENGTVDGTAESFAWGEDGYVYMKVTYVECGVTQTAVVGFQLTQSPVTPYDITAENAAAEEQPADRPYGEEQYALVYQYSRVEGEA
-37 GDVTALE
+37 G
-44 IVIPDN
+44 
-50 TRFYV
+50 
-55 FEDLADVKGKITV
+55 
-68 NAEIEGGSSRQLDA
+68 EGS
-82 SEYVLSVQDRG
+82 
-93 DMTEDNGQTFGN
+93 
-105 TAAGTYTLI
+105 
-114 VEPAD
+114 PW
-119 GVQTAGDV
+119 
-127 RGTKAIEVR
+127 
-136 IDEVIGIEAVYDAT
+136 
-150 AGQTVFPHT
+150 
-159 PYNELQNYITVSLV
+159 TVSF
-173 YAGGRRLSTNDYVLS
+173 A
-188 GDMIAPAQIEGGGNI
+188 NI
-203 YDVEL
+203 D
-208 NVTYNGENFA
+208 
-218 GEEENRK
+218 
-225 CTVTITGVTSV
+225 TSV
-236 APARITLN
+236 AKITQVTKA
-244 GNRPTSR
+244 GDDS
-251 SGEAFDEVQGGLTFT
+251 FDG
-266 VNYTDFGSNSEVH
+266 SEVIA
-279 WNAENFQWYYTKYE
+279 AEANS
-293 NGVYEVVTDGTKTA
+293 VT
-307 FDWETSNGG
+307 
-316 LERIAFTYTEGGAT
+316 
-330 IPNDSSTGSII
+330 
-341 ESGGKKYYY
+341 
-350 VEIQLL
+350 
-356 KEPYPELD
+356 
-364 IVTEYGAYSH
+364 
-374 GNLVADL
+374 
-381 PYKYDEDGAGQEQIV
+381 
-396 SLGQQSTIP
+396 
-405 FNHEIVSITSVMW
+405 
-418 QASQGNSQDITEN
+418 
-431 AVVLKGGEQTGE
+431 
-443 VSLTEVGTYTITLT
+443 LTDVGTYTISLT
-457 LVNDMYYWS
+457 LQSGGYSWAGMDAATRT
-466 SLGENGDNFITYTVT
+466 ITYTVVIEQAELVGT
-481 IIPAELD
+481 EFTFGGGWTYGEEANLPAEIKLVSRVGED
-488 LGVSFTGKTKN
+488 TTVSFAPPAGATIKVTFTGTPNGGAQQTYSYTYTQGSQPSPGTNVPSLAGSYTVYVEVTGMANYADVTLESCSAIEGSKFQQTEFTIARKAVALPELQDENDKQENEELGVIDYPYTGREITVDYTSETDTAISGGSYAASGTTKSTAAGDYTVTFALADKNNTRWASETLPTTPAEDDTADKQLAWKIVKADNEITDVNAPGWRYGGAVNTPQITGSTFAENTHGLGDWSAATITYRYN
-499 DAGVAKS
+499 DAAFPVPADTLGWDVGTYSYTITYAGNDNINAAKYTGTFTVAKGQAVIDGTPAID
-506 GWTYGGSV
+506 GWTYGG
-514 TETANGT
+514 TANT
-521 LFVGETEVLT
+521 
-531 VTGNYGD
+531 
-538 GDVTY
+538 
-543 HFLNADGGEIGT
+543 
-555 TIPTNAGN
+555 
-563 YYVYVSVAA
+563 
-572 SADGRFAAS
+572 
-581 SMKPGDGTS
+581 
-590 YTEWA
+590 
-595 VPFIV
+595 
-600 GKQEVSPYTETT
+600 
-612 PASGG
+612 
-617 VQTVFDYK
+617 
-625 AYEDKA
+625 
-631 LTADENDPDNR
+631 
-642 YKIVT
+642 
-647 NAGGTDVGNYDVVLQ
+647 
-662 LDDRNNYRWAGKTA
+662 
-676 DLSGADFD
+676 
-684 DSDDFAQTTVKFRI
+684 
-698 VKAENSLTVT
+698 
-708 ISGWTYG
+708 
-715 DNAAQPSP
+715 
-723 TVTFGEP
+723 
-730 SYTYYRVTNT
+730 
-740 GRELVQDI
+740 
-748 AVAGAGDY
+748 
-756 VVVATVA
+756 
-763 NTDNYGTY
+763 
-771 KDGAWVDTV
+771 
-780 AEAQFTIARQGVD
+780 
-793 LPSGIQTQLTYDY
+793 PSG
-806 GNTLTAWSGSSE
+806 
-818 AYTVSGN
+818 
-825 TATVTGDYK
+825 
-834 VTFTLNDNYQWKE
+834 
-847 SVVGGSGQP
+847 
-856 TSTTAEYSVD
+856 
-866 WSVAPLAVSV
+866 
-876 PTGSDPDYTY
+876 
-886 DGSAQTYTFTG
+886 
-897 WTAGKNNIAP
+897 
-907 ISILVAEGDTVI
+907 
-919 SDAADAAAGTVSL
+919 
-932 TDAGNYTITLS
+932 
-943 LTDTTNFVWADG
+943 
-955 GDAEREFAFTIN
+955 
-967 KANNDLSVTV
+967 
-977 ENWTYDDGSAVVPS
+977 
-991 VSGNNSGAA
+991 
-1000 VIYTV
+1000 V
-1005 TGVTD
+1005 TGVTVSG
-1010 TSYSRSGSWAEVKPV
+1010 TAITPRPGYYAYYGETNGGVSYGSNTEPVKDVPTD
-1025 NAGQYTLTVSVQETD
+1025 AGTYYVVYVVKETD
-1040 NYNADT
+1040 NYKGAT
-1046 SESVSFTISQK
+1046 AMSEEFIISRASISPAVTINGQSSDAGWVYDGEEKAAAVTGNLGKGSVTYTYAGRNHTTYGGSVQPTDAGEYTVTAAVAQTDNYEAGEATLDFTISQK
-1057 GVTVALAS
+1057 GVTVRFAS
-1065 DTQYTYT
+1065 DKEYTYT

-1081 VDGNQ
+1081 VDGPS
-1086 VSLTDNEYF
+1086 VDLADNEYF
-1095 TVVSGYQ
+1095 TVVSGYE

-1118 YKESGASDDF
+1118 YKENGAADDF

-1146 VSLPESEEYTTTFSN
+1146 VSLPDELTKTSVYSYNDQFVGTRQTWNWDNYNGFGTAL
-1161 TQQSWTWSNYDGND
+1161 QSGTPFN
-1175 TVLTVDAFTVSVTS
+1175 VTVSAADS
-1189 EPASLSGCGK
+1189 GIAEGSYGSQANGQESGC
-1199 GDSGLYAKYAGTYTF
+1199 LFATEAGVYTF
-1214 TLALNNEDGKTNFVW
+1214 TLELTDTKNFVW
-1229 NSGTANDTADKT
+1229 ASGGTDAKE

-1246 NKAVV
+1246 GKAEVSVDVGERQLEYDGNKKAPANIVDLNAGDTSV
-1251 TTVALGSGDDT
+1251 PSAYQNLYTIAGYAAGTTST
-1262 GRQIA
+1262 
-1267 RQEGVG
+1267 
-1273 QAPQISVTVNGAVGD
+1273 AVGTTAPND
-1288 PGLFTVEGYKTG
+1288 F
-1300 LAGSIESQKP
+1300 
-1310 SDYGTYYVVLQL
+1310 GTYYVVIELKDGDNFVWKQAEESRDVVSGDRL
-1322 TDANNYQWA
+1322 FIW
-1331 VNEADQNAAAL
+1331 
-1342 GGEDTI
+1342 
-1348 PQENTAQ
+1348 
-1355 LWVIYQI
+1355 YQI
-1362 TGTVYSISIDDI
+1362 TGTTYEITIGTI
-1374 SGWEYGKDTPNLPA
+1374 SGWTYGTGTPSVPTLSGDTEILQDVIENYGSAITYTYQRQGEGGQWTTVYEVSYDAGDASYLLSVVPA
-1388 IGGNTTALV
+1388 
-1397 SALNSGATISY
+1397 
-1408 TFERQNGNGWEKVS
+1408 
-1422 FDQSAYLAADG
+1422 
-1433 YSLTA
+1433 
-1438 VPEEVAG
+1438 EVAG
-1445 AAGTYR
+1445 TAGTYR
-1451 VSVSVT
+1451 LIVNVSAPSS
-1457 ETPDNNY
+1457 NNY
-1464 SRAGDVSNT
+1464 AEIVAEYSNT
-1473 FTISPYTLTEDD
+1473 FTVSPYTLTEGD
-1485 IAWSKLSPTYKGS
+1485 ITWSGKSFTYKGS

-1513 YYTYSYEN
+1513 HNTYSYVN
-1521 GSYVQ
+1521 GSYVP
-1526 SSSADAF
+1526 SSADAF

-1547 AGSYTFTA
+1547 AGRYTFMA

-1572 YTIARAELT
+1572 YTIAQAELT
-1581 ISVTGTYEITY
+1581 IKAVDVPDVVYGTDAEEVKAKFTVTYDGLVEADRNGSDGNYTPKDGVLSGT
-1592 GDEAP
+1592 
-1597 TQFTFGYDTLLG
+1597 L
-1609 NDSAE
+1609 
-1614 GWGVT
+1614 
-1619 ATTDYEQFD
+1619 
-1628 PISSDTVKYT
+1628 
-1638 ISIVEKDYDPN
+1638 DYDCSYTAASEVDTYDITPRGVSAKN
-1649 YTISYVGA
+1649 YKITFEKA

-1662 AAELTVSVNESVS
+1662 AAGLQGVKIDNLTGENALTYQGAAYDIETVTGATATAVNP
-1675 RTYDGVEHPL
+1675 GNNAVEWWF
-1685 QEGGSESI
+1685 SES
-1693 YGNIVNSAV
+1693 
-1702 SVNGQEI
+1702 E
-1709 SWKFATA
+1709 
-1716 AFNADGTITSGGS
+1716 ITSLPTNETSGIITS
-1729 EIGSVRDVA
+1729 LTNVKREADHSV
-1738 DSGTIYYYVSAPNHA
+1738 GTYTIYYYVSAPNHV
-1753 AQTGSVQ
+1753 AQRGSVQ
-1760 ITIDPAELTLT
+1760 ITIDPAALTLT
-1771 AKDAS
+1771 ANNIS
-1776 VVYGED
+1776 VVYGE
-1782 FTADT
+1782 AIAE
-1787 SINSYTVQIDG
+1787 SACGYTVSGLVGNDRSNQAELFAKYTAAYSVQVNGKEYAAGVDAG
-1798 SAEDTL
+1798 SYSGA
-1804 LGSDTKES
+1804 
-1812 VFGSFVP
+1812 
-1819 SYQAYVA
+1819 
-1826 EGDTYNAGD
+1826 
-1835 GVTESDYIAF
+1835 
-1845 DCSTPQLDNYTVT
+1845 VT
-1858 LQSGSFTVSPRA
+1858 LTNTAELNGLLPNYSVQAPVAGGLTVSSRA

-1878 EQTYGDGAGGY
+1878 EQTYGDGAGDY

-1977 GNLDWTDPESLVYD
+1977 GNLDWTDPKSLVYD

-2091 ATYQPV
+2091 ATYQTV
-2097 AGDAIALAVTP
+2097 AGDSIAFAVTP

-2138 VVTQKYTISPR
+2138 VVTKKYTISPR
-2149 RIVVTIANQT
+2149 PIVVTIEDQT
-2159 VEYGEVLFADIADTL
+2159 SEYGDDLQTL
-2174 SVKSVDWDTTS
+2174 TATETLGTVTDW
-2185 KLPNDDKGG
+2185 KDDGKGA
-2194 IVDGA
+2194 IVPGDA
-2199 KPYVLAL
+2199 KPYNLYIQDYTGGHLAVGSH
-2206 ANNAVVNTDGYLDV
+2206 N
-2220 KEGGYGIFGEDSEPE
+2220 IFGSDTEE
-2235 GLNNYTVRFVG
+2235 GDAIDANYDVTFRG
-2246 ENSQAANAVY
+2246 TGSANHGVY
-2256 TVSPRNVT
+2256 TVNSRAVT
-2264 ISFGKESYTATYG
+2264 IEFAQDEYTATYG
-2277 TEEISEIKKNIQYT
+2277 TQFDFAAAANAVTFARGTAGTSG
-2291 HDGETAQ
+2291 DAFASGES
-2298 VFIGDDSLESV
+2298 FESV
-2309 VGSGVSILS
+2309 LNGTAFAVIAEGYSVTSAASSAFTMQMTLGSTTAGILS
-2318 RGKEGTEVNEKDSYS
+2318 
-2333 EKAPAGSIW
+2333 
-2342 ELYLRVGNTDESTLT
+2342 VG
-2357 KDNYTFTFTDAATL
+2357 NYTFTFTDAAEL
-2371 TVGQRAITV
+2371 TVQQRAITV
-2380 AIGNIPGAGEDE
+2380 DIGNIPGAGEDE

-2401 DAYEKLYDY
+2401 DAYAKLYDY
-2410 VAVTPGAGVS
+2410 VSVTPGAGVS
-2420 GGALVNGDTEESVFS
+2420 GGALVNGDTEDSVFS

-2453 TYYIVGAPIGGNYD
+2453 TYYIVGMPIGGNYD

-2597 VYYIVYMPDNL
+2597 VYYIVYLPDNL

-2688 YYSDDTYAESARIAD
+2688 YYSDNTYAESARIAD

-2709 YNTPAGTYYVKV
+2709 YNTPADTYYVKV

-2842 TITTGVGGTEGWTYG
+2842 TITTDVGGTEGWTYG

-2869 AGQSGTIVVTATSMQ
+2869 AGQNGTIVVTATSMQ

-2969 HTYLPTLDGFT
+2969 QTYLPMLEGFT

-3064 SPSTTMQELSGFN
+3064 SPSTTMQELIGFD

-3093 YANDTSYL
+3093 YANGTSYL

-3142 TITKA
+3142 TIAKA
-3147 EFDIADYADIQFA
+3147 EFDIHNYIDDIQFA

-3173 RLEDVDNLPSGVRL
+3173 RLEDAGNLPSGVRL

-3196 GTDAG
+3196 GIDAG

-3234 DKAVISGVTWTV
+3234 AKAVISGVTWTV

-3259 VVKAYYGLGGSIHEL
+3259 DVKAYYGLGGSIHEL
-3274 QVGVQEFKNYQEGG
+3274 QVGVQTFKDHKEGG

-3343 GNYGFGKVAVYGIDG
+3343 TEYGFGKVAVYGIDG

-3367 VHDKADWEANMRFA
+3367 KYDQADWEDNMRFA
-3381 LLDADGNE
+3381 LLDADGNT

-3395 GSYIVTVTGAEDLQN
+3395 GSYIVTVTGAENLQN

-3415 IQTGTLEIVPKEIT
+3415 IQTGTLKIEPATIT
-3429 ITGFDSPG
+3429 IEAISSPG
-3437 AVFGSETFDPAKV
+3437 AAFGDDTFGPAAV
-3450 TDVSGLV
+3450 TAVSGLV
-3457 EGETIANVSFN
+3457 AGETIDVLNFL

-3480 ADGTLTNEMHAG
+3480 ANGTLTNEMHAG
-3492 SYTVTVSLQGGNY
+3492 SYTVNVSLQGGNY

-3520 LVDPDMVEIDDLPYT
+3520 LVDPDLVEIDDLPYT

-3580 NVNYLWQSSAAGYG
+3580 NANYLWQSGAAGYG

-3603 IVAAQAEDISV
+3603 IVEAQAEDISV

-3622 HWGETAASVTAGG
+3622 HWGETAASVTASG

-3647 HITYLFEVKD
+3647 NITYLFEVKD
-3657 ESGNW
+3657 ESGSW
-3662 VEFTGSVWNAGD
+3662 VKFTGSVWNAGD
-3674 YRVRAEAASDNFP
+3674 YRVRAQAASDNFP

-3721 HGLVLTVNGGAVSGG
+3721 HGLVLTVNGSAAAGG

-3748 VAYALSAAEADAGT
+3748 VAYTLGGAETDAGT
-3762 YAMTATLTAG
+3762 YTMTATLTAG
-3772 ANYTFAGGETTY
+3772 ANYTFAGGETAY

-3847 TVTGASDQSG
+3847 TVAGASDQSG

-3898 GKDQIDSVQ
+3898 GEDQSASVQ
-3907 PSFVGVGGEEIALSV
+3907 PSFIGVGGEKIALSV

-3973 GAAEQTLTYTLAPSE
+3973 GAAEQALTYTLAPSE
-3988 EAEVFAADEA
+3988 AAGVFAADEA

-4003 VSLSRVPGMAAGAY
+4003 VSLSRVPGTAAGAY

-4058 YSGAPKAAVLTVREV
+4058 YSGAPKAAVLIAKEV

-4080 PAGITLWY
+4080 PAGISLWY

-4120 YDVSNADIVVEMT
+4120 YDVSNANIAVEMI

-4156 QRVDS
+4156 QRVEG

-4171 LVYSNNTFTTVSEGD
+4171 LVYSNNAFTTVSEGD

-4217 PAVTIRGWTYGQSAN
+4217 PAVSIDDWTYGQSAN

-4382 VSLTIEGWTYGEA
+4382 VRLTIEGWTYGEA

-4443 AEGYASFEAEESFTV
+4443 AEGYASFEAEASFTV
-4458 ARRLVAAPTLGDT
+4458 ARRLVSAPTLGDT

-4530 KDIYNYGWADLADGE
+4530 KDIYNYGWADLAEGE

-4676 AAQDENLQAENAQEA
+4676 AAQDENVQVENAQEA

>member
-20 AAVGGVLLA
+20 AAIGGVLLA

-82 SEYVLSVQDRG
+82 SEYVLSVQGRG
-93 DMTEDNGQTFGN
+93 DMTEANGQTFGN

-119 GVQTAGDV
+119 GVQAAGDV

-136 IDEVIGIEAVYDAT
+136 IDEVIGIEAAYDAT

-188 GDMIAPAQIEGGGNI
+188 GDMIAPAQIEGGGNT

-225 CTVTITGVTSV
+225 CTVTITGVTAV
-236 APARITLN
+236 APARIILN

-251 SGEAFDEVQGGLTFT
+251 SGESFDEVQSRLTFT

-279 WNAENFQWYYTKYE
+279 WNAENFKWYYTKYE

-316 LERIAFTYTEGGAT
+316 LERIAFTYTEGGET

-341 ESGGKKYYY
+341 ESGGKQYYY

-374 GNLVADL
+374 GNPVADL
-381 PYKYDEDGAGQEQIV
+381 PYKYGEAGVGQEQIV
-396 SLGQQSTIP
+396 SLGQQSTTP
-405 FNHEIVSITSVMW
+405 FNHEIVSITSVMR
-418 QASQGNSQDITEN
+418 QASQGNSQNITEN

-488 LGVSFTGKTKN
+488 LGVSFTGETEN

-521 LFVGETEVLT
+521 LSVGETDILT

-538 GDVTY
+538 GKVTY
-543 HFLNADGGEIGT
+543 HFLDASGSEIGT
-555 TIPTNAGN
+555 SIPTNAGN

-581 SMKPGDGTS
+581 SMKPDDGTS

-595 VPFIV
+595 VPFII

-612 PASGG
+612 PESDGG
-617 VQTVFDYK
+617 QMVFDY
-625 AYEDKA
+625 AVYTGRT
-631 LTADENDPDNR
+631 LTAVENDPNDC
-642 YKIVT
+642 YSIVT
-647 NAGGTDVGNYDVVLQ
+647 NAGGTDVDDYNVELQ
-662 LDDRNNYRWAGKTA
+662 LDARNNYRWEGKTA
-676 DLSGADFD
+676 ELSGADFD
-684 DSDDFAQTTVKFRI
+684 NSVAFAQTTVTFRI

-715 DNAAQPSP
+715 ETASEPSFSAS
-723 TVTFGEP
+723 FGEP
-730 SYTYYRVTNT
+730 NHTYYRLTGT
-740 GRELVQDI
+740 GREPVEDI
-748 AVAGAGDY
+748 AMAGAGDY

-793 LPSGIQTQLTYDY
+793 LPSGIQTQRTYDY
-806 GNTLTAWSGSSE
+806 GNTLTAWNGSSQ

-825 TATVTGDYK
+825 TATVTGDYT

-866 WSVAPLAVSV
+866 WSVKPLAVSV

-907 ISILVAEGDTVI
+907 ISVLVEEGEAVI

-1010 TSYSRSGSWAEVKPV
+1010 TSYSQSGSWAEVKPV

-1057 GVTVALAS
+1057 GVTVGFAS
-1065 DTQYTYT
+1065 DTEYTYT
-1072 GAAVNVVLT
+1072 GAAVDVVLT
-1081 VDGNQ
+1081 VDGLS
-1086 VSLTDNEYF
+1086 VDLADNEYF

-1118 YKESGASDDF
+1118 YKESGAADDF

-1199 GDSGLYAKYAGTYTF
+1199 GDSGLYAKYAGAYTF

-1374 SGWEYGKDTPNLPA
+1374 SGWEYGKDTPNVPA

-1445 AAGTYR
+1445 AAGMYR

-1464 SRAGDVSNT
+1464 SAAGDVSNT

-1485 IAWSKLSPTYKGS
+1485 IAWRELSPTYKGS

-1521 GSYVQ
+1521 GIYVR

-1533 FSLTLTSGGDAFTD
+1533 FSLTLTNGDDAFTD

-1572 YTIARAELT
+1572 YIIARAELT

-1609 NDSAE
+1609 NDSADS
-1614 GWGVT
+1614 WGVT
-1619 ATTDYEQFD
+1619 ATTDYKQYD
-1628 PISSDTVKYT
+1628 PISSDMVQYT
-1638 ISIVEKDYDPN
+1638 ISIVGKDYDPN
-1649 YTISYVGA
+1649 YTISYEGA

-1662 AAELTVSVNESVS
+1662 AAGLTVSVIESVS
-1675 RTYDGVEHPL
+1675 RTYDGWEHPL
-1685 QEGGSESI
+1685 QAGGSNSI
-1693 YGNIVNSAV
+1693 YGSIVKSAV
-1702 SVNGQEI
+1702 SVNDQAI

-1753 AQTGSVQ
+1753 AQRDSVQ
-1760 ITIDPAELTLT
+1760 ITITPAELTLT
-1771 AKDAS
+1771 ANNIS
-1776 VVYGED
+1776 VVYGE
-1782 FTADT
+1782 AIAE
-1787 SINSYTVQIDG
+1787 SAYGYTVSGLVGNDSSKQAELFAKYTAEYSVQVNGKEYAAGVDASSYSGAVTLTNTDELNGLLPNYSVQAPVAGGLTVTGRAIRVEIG
-1798 SAEDTL
+1798 SVPNANYGAVLNATDL
-1804 LGSDTKES
+1804 S
-1812 VFGSFVP
+1812 VTGI
-1819 SYQAYVA
+1819 QATN
-1826 EGDTYNAGD
+1826 GTGD
-1835 GVTESDYIAF
+1835 GVIAGDLVQDETTGYAKYANVF
-1845 DCSTPQLDNYTVT
+1845 TLVVKNAEGVEQTLGTALSVGVYTIEGVAGGSRTANYTITFVSGSYSVGQSTLQVVVTGASSAVYDGAAHGYTVSVSGVNDAVVNYTVKYTDSEGEDIEGQPVDAGTYT
-1858 LQSGSFTVSPRA
+1858 LHIETEDPNYAPYTYTTEFTITPRP
-1870 ITVEIGNV
+1870 ITVEW
-1878 EQTYGDGAGGY
+1878 D
-1889 ASAYSVAFTQPAAGV
+1889 
-1904 SGAPIFGNDSVFTLA
+1904 
-1919 VYDKEGSKI
+1919 
-1928 VPDNKTDVGVYYI
+1928 VP
-1941 VGTAENDNYAVT
+1941 
-1953 FSGSLSYNA
+1953 
-1962 GANNAGKYEIVARVL
+1962 
-1977 GNLDWTDPESLVYD
+1977 
-1991 GKQKAFT
+1991 
-1998 ATGKYG
+1998 
-2004 EGENAE
+2004 
-2010 EVSFTI
+2010 
-2016 TYQRQT
+2016 
-2022 GEGAYGEETSDA
+2022 
-2034 PVNVGS
+2034 
-2040 YRVIARSNDPNFTQG
+2040 
-2055 LESTRTFAIT
+2055 
-2065 PYTVTIDWNE
+2065 
-2075 EITLVY
+2075 TLVY
-2081 NGEEQSGKVS
+2081 NGEDQLSEVTAKYFVYEDGSLS
-2091 ATYQPV
+2091 ATNSVDLSV
-2097 AGDAIALAVTP
+2097 ALQGGGSMIDAGTYTAEAAFKAADGNYTLSGATNPTTSVTVSPRHIVVTIENKTSEYGDALQ
-2108 DAEMKDAAE
+2108 
-2117 YTLTASFAEDDNAL
+2117 TLTATETLGTVADWTNDGKGAIVPGDAKPYRLYIQGYTGGHLAVGSHNIFGSAEAEEGGAIDANYDVEFRDGTEQANHGVYTVTPRAVTISFAED
-2131 GNYALPG
+2131 
-2138 VVTQKYTISPR
+2138 T
-2149 RIVVTIANQT
+2149 
-2159 VEYGEVLFADIADTL
+2159 
-2174 SVKSVDWDTTS
+2174 
-2185 KLPNDDKGG
+2185 
-2194 IVDGA
+2194 
-2199 KPYVLAL
+2199 
-2206 ANNAVVNTDGYLDV
+2206 
-2220 KEGGYGIFGEDSEPE
+2220 
-2235 GLNNYTVRFVG
+2235 
-2246 ENSQAANAVY
+2246 
-2256 TVSPRNVT
+2256 
-2264 ISFGKESYTATYG
+2264 YTATYG
-2277 TEEISEIKKNIQYT
+2277 TQFDFAAAADAVIFARGTGGASGSAFASGESFASVL
-2291 HDGETAQ
+2291 GETKFA
-2298 VFIGDDSLESV
+2298 VIA
-2309 VGSGVSILS
+2309 VG
-2318 RGKEGTEVNEKDSYS
+2318 YS
-2333 EKAPAGSIW
+2333 ATSAAGSAFTMQMQ
-2342 ELYLRVGNTDESTLT
+2342 LGNTTERPLSV
-2357 KDNYTFTFTDAATL
+2357 DNYTFTFTDTATL

-2392 LLYGTGAVA
+2392 LLYGTDAVA
-2401 DAYEKLYDY
+2401 DAYAKLYDY
-2410 VAVTPGAGVS
+2410 VSVTPGAGVS
-2420 GGALVNGDTEESVFS
+2420 GSALVNGDTEGSVFS

-2453 TYYIVGAPIGGNYD
+2453 TYHIVGMPIGGNYD

-2709 YNTPAGTYYVKV
+2709 YNTPADTYYVKV

-2842 TITTGVGGTEGWTYG
+2842 TITTDVGGTEGWTYG

-2895 GVTDGSDSRLVYN
+2895 GVTDGSDSSLVYN

-3093 YANDTSYL
+3093 YANETSYL

-3142 TITKA
+3142 TITK
-3147 EFDIADYADIQFA
+3147 EVFDIDDYADIRFA

-3173 RLEDVDNLPSGVRL
+3173 RLEDAGNLPSGVRL

-3196 GTDAG
+3196 GIDAG
-3201 EHTVT
+3201 GHTVT
-3206 ATFALTGSHADNYTF
+3206 ARFALTGSHADNYTF
-3221 AAGGNALTQKYTI
+3221 AAGGDALTQEYTI
-3234 DKAVISGVTWTV
+3234 AKAVISDVTWTV

-3274 QVGVQEFKNYQEGG
+3274 QVGVQKFKNYQEGG

-3328 EASGSHTY
+3328 EAAGSHIY
-3336 DGQRPTP
+3336 DGLRPTLTE
-3343 GNYGFGKVAVYGIDG
+3343 YGFGKVAVYDIDG

-3395 GSYIVTVTGAEDLQN
+3395 GSYTVTVTGAEFLQN
-3410 YDVTR
+3410 YAVTR
-3415 IQTGTLEIVPKEIT
+3415 IQTGTLEIVPKEIE

-3437 AVFGSETFDPAKV
+3437 AAFGDDVFESAAV
-3450 TDVSGLV
+3450 TAVDGLV
-3457 EGETIANVSFN
+3457 NGETIGELNFL

-3480 ADGTLTNEMHAG
+3480 ANGTLTNEMHAG
-3492 SYTVTVSLQGGNY
+3492 SYTVNVSLQGGNY
-3505 VLAGDVSY
+3505 VLTGNVSY
-3513 IYKVSPM
+3513 SYKVSPM
-3520 LVDPDMVEIDDLPYT
+3520 LVDPTLVEIDDLPYT

-3580 NVNYLWQSSAAGYG
+3580 NANYLWQSSAAGYG

-3647 HITYLFEVKD
+3647 NITYLFEVKD
-3657 ESGNW
+3657 ESGSW
-3662 VEFTGSVWNAGD
+3662 VKFTGSVWNAGD
-3674 YRVRAEAASDNFP
+3674 YRVRAQAANDNFP

-3721 HGLVLTVNGGAVSGG
+3721 HGLVLTVNGSAAAGG

-3748 VAYALSAAEADAGT
+3748 VAYTLGGAETDAGT
-3762 YAMTATLTAG
+3762 YTMTATLTAG
-3772 ANYTFAGGETTY
+3772 ANYTFAGGETAY

-3794 YTVTIRWA
+3794 YTVTIQWA
-3802 EDDFTYDKQDH
+3802 AGDFTYDKQDH

-3877 EYTVRKFAATVNWGQ
+3877 EYTVRKFAAAVNWGQ

-3898 GKDQIDSVQ
+3898 GEDQSASVQ
-3907 PSFVGVGGEEIALSV
+3907 PSFIGVGGEEIALSV
-3922 SPQALR
+3922 QPQALR

-3947 LSNTEA
+3947 LSNTTA
-3953 QIFIA
+3953 QISIA
-3958 KLPVTVTADDISAAL
+3958 KLPVTVTADDISAVL

-3988 EAEVFAADEA
+3988 AAEVFAADEA
-3998 AGRVE
+3998 ADRVE
-4003 VSLSRVPGMAAGAY
+4003 VSLSRVPGTAAGAY

-4050 ITLPADLV
+4050 IELPADLV
-4058 YSGAPKAAVLTVREV
+4058 YSGAPKAAVLIAKEV

-4080 PAGITLWY
+4080 PAGISLWY
-4088 EGKDNAGAAYA
+4088 EGKDNAGNAYA
-4099 SAQAPVNAGSYTVG
+4099 SAQAPVNAGSYTVS
-4113 VRIDTQD
+4113 VRVDTQD
-4120 YDVSNADIVVEMT
+4120 YDVSNADIAVEMT
-4133 IERAAAFIDVSG
+4133 IERAEASIDVSG

-4156 QRVDS
+4156 QRVDG
-4161 GAVLSHGESA
+4161 GAALSHGESA
-4171 LVYSNNTFTTVSEGD
+4171 LVYSNNTFTSVSEGD
-4186 GKTVSVDAAM
+4186 GKVVSVDAAA

-4205 EVTISVAKAAIS
+4205 EVTIFVAQAAIS
-4217 PAVTIRGWTYGQSAN
+4217 PAVSIHGWTYGQSAN

-4395 PNSPVLT
+4395 PNLPVLT

-4443 AEGYASFEAEESFTV
+4443 AAGYASFEAEASFTV

-4471 GGRTASSVYDG
+4471 GERTASSVYDG

-4530 KDIYNYGWADLADGE
+4530 KDIYNYGWADLAEGE

-4626 AVPVWQISLIAALAV
+4626 AVPVWQISLIAALSVQGGSVRAGRGFLSMRGASCGRKARGLFARRVPVLGAV
-4641 AAAVLLVA
+4641 CYPFCT
-4649 DVVLLVLWRKDAA
+4649 KY
-4662 KAERAEEAVQEAAA
+4662 
-4676 AAQDENLQAENAQEA
+4676 
-4691 GGDENSASAE
+4691 

>member
-20 AAVGGVLLA
+20 AAIGGVLLA
-29 RQPAHAAA
+29 RPAAEVRAEVGDLAIASVDGQIYDINTIDEIKDMITVTRVGADGQARPIGEDEYTLTIQDAEENTDIMDENLGIFLESYFGTEGNRTSAEFTLTVKDASDKTATTTVTVQWAPDPNQIVKIAATYDEDKENEQVKSYTPIGNLNGLTIYSLTVQQVRDGVPGTEMYGNREFLGDLSA
-37 GDVTALE
+37 ERDTVSGTQYNKDVTIRYTGNENLL
-44 IVIPDN
+44 VN
-50 TRFYV
+50 SC
-55 FEDLADVKGKITV
+55 TV
-68 NAEIEGGSSRQLDA
+68 T
-82 SEYVLSVQDRG
+82 V
-93 DMTEDNGQTFGN
+93 T
-105 TAAGTYTLI
+105 
-114 VEPAD
+114 
-119 GVQTAGDV
+119 
-127 RGTKAIEVR
+127 
-136 IDEVIGIEAVYDAT
+136 GIEAVNPSSILVISTTGATTDVGSTFTTISSEYTYTVMYEDGGMGTVLWDNSKFAIDYYTYQENSYVLDSDKEAFDWTHPSGREQVVLHYTECGKTVDSSVITVQLNKTPYSPLSLSASNGQLTTEGRYGEELQLIYQFAADEEGQAVGSPWIVAFQQFNNEAVQITSVEKAEDDEFSAEDLINNT
-150 AGQTVFPHT
+150 AG
-159 PYNELQNYITVSLV
+159 TVSL
-173 YAGGRRLSTNDYVLS
+173 
-188 GDMIAPAQIEGGGNI
+188 
-203 YDVEL
+203 
-208 NVTYNGENFA
+208 
-218 GEEENRK
+218 
-225 CTVTITGVTSV
+225 
-236 APARITLN
+236 
-244 GNRPTSR
+244 
-251 SGEAFDEVQGGLTFT
+251 
-266 VNYTDFGSNSEVH
+266 TD
-279 WNAENFQWYYTKYE
+279 
-293 NGVYEVVTDGTKTA
+293 
-307 FDWETSNGG
+307 
-316 LERIAFTYTEGGAT
+316 
-330 IPNDSSTGSII
+330 
-341 ESGGKKYYY
+341 
-350 VEIQLL
+350 
-356 KEPYPELD
+356 
-364 IVTEYGAYSH
+364 
-374 GNLVADL
+374 
-381 PYKYDEDGAGQEQIV
+381 
-396 SLGQQSTIP
+396 
-405 FNHEIVSITSVMW
+405 
-418 QASQGNSQDITEN
+418 
-431 AVVLKGGEQTGE
+431 
-443 VSLTEVGTYTITLT
+443 VGTYTVTLT
-457 LVNDMYYWS
+457 ISGGYYWNV
-466 SLGENGDNFITYTVT
+466 GEGTPSEITYTVT

-488 LGVSFTGKTKN
+488 LGVSFTGKTEN
-499 DAGVAKS
+499 DAGVAKD

-521 LFVGETEVLT
+521 LSVGETDILT

-538 GDVTY
+538 GKVTY
-543 HFLNADGGEIGT
+543 HFLDASGSEIGT
-555 TIPTNAGN
+555 SIPTNAGN

-581 SMKPGDGTS
+581 SMKPDDGTS

-595 VPFIV
+595 VPFII

-612 PASGG
+612 PPSDGG
-617 VQTVFDYK
+617 QTVFNYK
-625 AYEDKA
+625 AYTGKP
-631 LTADENDPDNR
+631 LTADKNDLDNR
-642 YKIVT
+642 PYKIVT
-647 NAGGTDVGNYDVVLQ
+647 NEGGTDVGDYDVFLQ
-662 LDDRNNYRWAGKTA
+662 LDTRNNYRWEGKTA
-676 DLSGADFD
+676 ELSGADFD
-684 DSDDFAQTTVKFRI
+684 NSAAFAQTKVKFRI
-698 VKAENSLTVT
+698 VKAKNALTVN

-715 DNAAQPSP
+715 ETASEPSFSAS
-723 TVTFGEP
+723 FGEP
-730 SYTYYRVTNT
+730 NHTYYRLTGT
-740 GRELVQDI
+740 GREPVEDI
-748 AVAGAGDY
+748 AMAGAGDY
-756 VVVATVA
+756 VVVATIE

-771 KDGAWVDTV
+771 KDGEWVDTV
-780 AEAQFTIARQGVD
+780 AEAEFTIARQGVD
-793 LPSGIQTQLTYDY
+793 LPSGIQTQRTYDY
-806 GNTLTAWSGSSE
+806 GNTLTAWNGSSQ

-825 TATVTGDYK
+825 TATVTGDYT
-834 VTFTLNDNYQWKE
+834 VTFTLNDNYRWKDD
-847 SVVGGSGQP
+847 VVGGSGQP
-856 TSTTAEYSVD
+856 ASTTAEYSVD
-866 WSVAPLAVSV
+866 WSVKPLAVSV

-907 ISILVAEGDTVI
+907 ISVLVEEGEAVI

-1065 DTQYTYT
+1065 DTEYTYT
-1072 GAAVNVVLT
+1072 GAAVDVVLT
-1081 VDGNQ
+1081 VDGPS
-1086 VSLTDNEYF
+1086 VDLADNEYF
-1095 TVVSGYQ
+1095 TVVSGCH

-1118 YKESGASDDF
+1118 YKAKDTADDF
-1128 ATAQRS
+1128 ATAQRR

-1146 VSLPESEEYTTTFSN
+1146 VSLPDELTKTSVYSYNDQFVGTRQTWNWDNYNGFGTAL
-1161 TQQSWTWSNYDGND
+1161 QSGTPFN
-1175 TVLTVDAFTVSVTS
+1175 VTVS
-1189 EPASLSGCGK
+1189 AA
-1199 GDSGLYAKYAGTYTF
+1199 DSGIAEGSYGSQANGQESGYLFATEAGVYTF
-1214 TLALNNEDGKTNFVW
+1214 TLELTSTKNFVW
-1229 NSGTANDTADKT
+1229 VSGGTDAKE

-1246 NKAVV
+1246 DKAEVSVDVGERQLEYDGNKKAPANIVDLNAGDTSV
-1251 TTVALGSGDDT
+1251 PSAYQNLYTIAGYAAGTTSA
-1262 GRQIA
+1262 
-1267 RQEGVG
+1267 
-1273 QAPQISVTVNGAVGD
+1273 AVGTTA
-1288 PGLFTVEGYKTG
+1288 PNN
-1300 LAGSIESQKP
+1300 
-1310 SDYGTYYVVLQL
+1310 YGTYYVAIDLKDGDNFVWKQAEQSQDVVSGDRLFI
-1322 TDANNYQWA
+1322 W
-1331 VNEADQNAAAL
+1331 
-1342 GGEDTI
+1342 
-1348 PQENTAQ
+1348 
-1355 LWVIYQI
+1355 YQI
-1362 TGTVYSISIDDI
+1362 TGTTYEITIGTI
-1374 SGWEYGKDTPNLPA
+1374 SGWTYGTGTPSVPTLSGDTEILQDVIENYGSAITYTYQRQGEGGQWTTVYEVSYDAGDASYLLSVVPA
-1388 IGGNTTALV
+1388 
-1397 SALNSGATISY
+1397 
-1408 TFERQNGNGWEKVS
+1408 
-1422 FDQSAYLAADG
+1422 
-1433 YSLTA
+1433 
-1438 VPEEVAG
+1438 EVAG
-1445 AAGTYR
+1445 TAGTYR
-1451 VSVSVT
+1451 LIVKVSEPSSH
-1457 ETPDNNY
+1457 NY
-1464 SRAGDVSNT
+1464 AAIVDEYSNT

-1485 IAWSKLSPTYKGS
+1485 IAWSELSPTYKGS

-1505 ADNDVYAR
+1505 ADDDVYAR
-1513 YYTYSYEN
+1513 YYTYTYEN
-1521 GSYVQ
+1521 GSYVR

-1614 GWGVT
+1614 DWGVT

-1662 AAELTVSVNESVS
+1662 AAELTISVNKSVS
-1675 RTYDGVEHPL
+1675 RTYDGEEHSL
-1685 QEGGSESI
+1685 QEGGSNSI
-1693 YGNIVNSAV
+1693 YGSIVNSAV
-1702 SVNGQEI
+1702 SVNDQEI

-1716 AFNADGTITSGGS
+1716 AFDADGAITSGGS

-1760 ITIDPAELTLT
+1760 ITIDPAALTLT

-1835 GVTESDYIAF
+1835 GVTESGYIAF

-1870 ITVEIGNV
+1870 ITVTIGDV
-1878 EQTYGDGAGGY
+1878 EQTYGDGAEDY

-1904 SGAPIFGNDSVFTLA
+1904 SGTPIYGNDSVFTLA
-1919 VYDKEGSKI
+1919 VYDEGGSKI

-1953 FSGSLSYNA
+1953 FSGSLNYN
-1962 GANNAGKYEIVARVL
+1962 GGTNNAGKYEIVARVL
-1977 GNLDWTDPESLVYD
+1977 GNLDWTDPESLEYD
-1991 GKQKAFT
+1991 GTKKAFT

-2065 PYTVTIDWNE
+2065 PYTVTIDWNDD
-2075 EITLVY
+2075 ITLVY

-2149 RIVVTIANQT
+2149 PIVVTIANQT

-2709 YNTPAGTYYVKV
+2709 YNTPADTYYVKV

-2842 TITTGVGGTEGWTYG
+2842 TITTDVGGTEGWTYG

-2869 AGQSGTIVVTATSMQ
+2869 AGQNGTIVVTATSMQ

-3064 SPSTTMQELSGFN
+3064 SPSTTMQELIGFN

-3142 TITKA
+3142 TITKEVFPTA
-3147 EFDIADYADIQFA
+3147 GFA
-3160 VGEYVYNGQVQYP
+3160 FTDETFTYNGLWQHP
-3173 RLEDVDNLPSGVRL
+3173 AIASLPDGLQPVLSS
-3187 VGYEVTAGN
+3187 N
-3196 GTDAG
+3196 GTYY
-3201 EHTVT
+3201 TVT
-3206 ATFALTGSHADNYTF
+3206 AEEGIAAGVDAGTHTVSVTLYLTGTYAQNYTLQ
-3221 AAGGNALTQKYTI
+3221 AGEDISQITISEEYTI
-3234 DKAVISGVTWTV
+3234 AQAVISDVTWTV
-3246 QRHYTYN
+3246 QKHYTYN

-3328 EASGSHTY
+3328 EAAGSHIY
-3336 DGQRPTP
+3336 DGLRPTLTE
-3343 GNYGFGKVAVYGIDG
+3343 YGFGKVAVYGIDG

-3367 VHDKADWEANMRFA
+3367 LYDKADWEANMRFA

-3395 GSYIVTVTGAEDLQN
+3395 GSYIVTVTGAENLQN

-3415 IQTGTLEIVPKEIT
+3415 IQTGTLKIEPAAIT
-3429 ITGFDSPG
+3429 IEAISSPG
-3437 AVFGSETFDPAKV
+3437 ATFGDDVFESAAV
-3450 TDVSGLV
+3450 TAVSGLV
-3457 EGETIANVSFN
+3457 AGETIDVLNFL

-3480 ADGTLTNEMHAG
+3480 ADGTLTNAMHAG
-3492 SYTVTVSLQGGNY
+3492 SYTVTVSLEEGGNY
-3505 VLAGDVSY
+3505 VLADTVSY

-3520 LVDPDMVEIDDLPYT
+3520 LVDPDLVEIVDLPYT

-3580 NVNYLWQSSAAGYG
+3580 NANYLWQSSAAGYG

-3614 SLPQVSIT
+3614 SLPQVDVT
-3622 HWGETAASVTAGG
+3622 DWGKTAASVTASG

-3647 HITYLFEVKD
+3647 NITYLFEVKD
-3657 ESGNW
+3657 ESGSW

-3674 YRVRAEAASDNFP
+3674 YRVRAQAASDNFP

-3721 HGLVLTVNGGAVSGG
+3721 HGLVLTVNGSAAAGG

-3772 ANYTFAGGETTY
+3772 ANYTFAGGETAY

-3802 EDDFTYDKQDH
+3802 EDDFTYDGQDH
-3813 SGDVWAYFIGAGN
+3813 AGDVWAYFIGAGN

-3847 TVTGASDQSG
+3847 TVAGASDQSG
-3857 AAVDLANYMLAGGD
+3857 NAVDLNNYRLAGGF
-3871 VAGAQK
+3871 VSGAYK
-3877 EYTVRKFAATVNWGQ
+3877 EYTVRKFAAAVNWGQ

-3898 GKDQIDSVQ
+3898 GEDQSASVQ
-3907 PSFVGVGGEEIALSV
+3907 PSFIGVGGEKIALSV

-3928 DFGTYTFEVVI
+3928 DFGTYTFAAVI
-3939 GEELKNYE
+3939 GAELKNYE

-3988 EAEVFAADEA
+3988 AAGVFAADEA

-4003 VSLSRVPGMAAGAY
+4003 VSLSRVPGTAAGAY
-4017 DIYISVTGEGA
+4017 DIYISVTGERA

-4050 ITLPADLV
+4050 IELPADLV
-4058 YSGAPKAAVLTVREV
+4058 YSGAPKAAVLIAKEV

-4099 SAQAPVNAGSYTVG
+4099 SAQAPVNAGSYTVS
-4113 VRIDTQD
+4113 VRVDTQD
-4120 YDVSNADIVVEMT
+4120 YDVSNADIAVEMT
-4133 IERAAAFIDVSG
+4133 IERAEAFIDVSG

-4156 QRVDS
+4156 QRVEG
-4161 GAVLSHGESA
+4161 GAALSHSESA

-4186 GKTVSVDAAM
+4186 GKVVSVDAAM

-4323 MRDTITSVRYAGEGY
+4323 MRGNISSVRYEGEGY

-4382 VSLTIEGWTYGEA
+4382 VRLTIEGWTYGEA
-4395 PNSPVLT
+4395 PNLPVLT

-4443 AEGYASFEAEESFTV
+4443 AEGYASFEAEASFTV
-4458 ARRLVAAPTLGDT
+4458 ARRLVSAPTLGDT

-4530 KDIYNYGWADLADGE
+4530 KDIYNYGWADLAEGE

-4605 GADGAADERQNY
+4605 GADGRADERQNY

>member
-20 AAVGGVLLA
+20 AAIGGVLLA

-82 SEYVLSVQDRG
+82 SEYELSVQGRG
-93 DMTEDNGQTFGN
+93 DMTEDNGVTFGG
-105 TAAGTYTLI
+105 ASIREYILVATYTA
-114 VEPAD
+114 E
-119 GVQTAGDV
+119 DV
-127 RGTKAIEVR
+127 AQVSGQRTIEVR
-136 IDEVIGIEAVYDAT
+136 PDEYVQIKAEYTGSAIYPYTNVESTQFKRDVEAYILMASQVASEPQGQGDFLYAT
-150 AGQTVFPHT
+150 
-159 PYNELQNYITVSLV
+159 
-173 YAGGRRLSTNDYVLS
+173 DYVLS
-188 GDMIAPAQIEGGGNI
+188 AEDLSAPATKVEGGTYTREVTLTYTGEGLDEI
-203 YDVEL
+203 YED
-208 NVTYNGENFA
+208 
-218 GEEENRK
+218 
-225 CTVTITGVTSV
+225 TVTFEVPVKPVKVVSIETLGTPEAAIGDTFDVKTMIEDQGITFYVGYNESN
-236 APARITLN
+236 L
-244 GNRPTSR
+244 
-251 SGEAFDEVQGGLTFT
+251 
-266 VNYTDFGSNSEVH
+266 FG
-279 WNAENFQWYYTKYE
+279 NAEVEWDETKFTNIRYTTYDPDSEAADE
-293 NGVYEVVTDGTKTA
+293 NGYVIDATKTT
-307 FDWETSNGG
+307 FSWVSETNG
-316 LERIAFTYTEGGAT
+316 LERIYFTYTENAVLVDAYIDVQVRRTPYTESPITTDREYGYGDRDNIAPLT
-330 IPNDSSTGSII
+330 YLMTVDE
-341 ESGGKKYYY
+341 ESGEVTGKAWEISIGNSQYPFRSEI
-350 VEIQLL
+350 VEISVW
-356 KEPYPELD
+356 KDGKD
-364 IVTEYGAYSH
+364 ISEDV
-374 GNLVADL
+374 VANI
-381 PYKYDEDGAGQEQIV
+381 E
-396 SLGQQSTIP
+396 GQQSGKI
-405 FNHEIVSITSVMW
+405 N
-418 QASQGNSQDITEN
+418 
-431 AVVLKGGEQTGE
+431 
-443 VSLTEVGTYTITLT
+443 LTDVGTYTIRLT
-457 LVNDMYYWS
+457 LISDMYYWS
-466 SLGENGDNFITYTVT
+466 THADDQEDRDIEYTVT

-488 LGVSFTGKTKN
+488 LGVSFTGKTEN
-499 DAGVAKS
+499 DAGVAKD
-506 GWTYGGSV
+506 GWTYGGNV

-521 LFVGETEVLT
+521 LSVGETDILT

-538 GDVTY
+538 GEVTY
-543 HFLNADGGEIGT
+543 HFLNAEGSEIGT
-555 TIPTNAGN
+555 SIPTNAGN

-581 SMKPGDGTS
+581 SMKPDDGTS

-595 VPFIV
+595 VPFII

-612 PASGG
+612 PASDG
-617 VQTVFDYK
+617 VQTVFNYK
-625 AYEDKA
+625 AYKGKA
-631 LTADENDPDNR
+631 LTADEKDPNDC
-642 YKIVT
+642 YSIVT
-647 NAGGTDVGNYDVVLQ
+647 NAGGTDVSNYDVVLQ
-662 LDDRNNYRWAGKTA
+662 LDDQNNYRWAGKTA
-676 DLSGADFD
+676 TSGADFD
-684 DSDDFAQTTVKFRI
+684 NSDAFAQTTVIFRI

-715 DNAAQPSP
+715 DTAAQPAP

-730 SYTYYRVTNT
+730 SYAYYLASDT
-740 GRELVQDI
+740 GRENEIENI
-748 AVAGAGDY
+748 AEAGAGNY
-756 VVVATVA
+756 VVVATIE

-771 KDGAWVDTV
+771 KDGEWGDTV
-780 AEAQFTIARQGVD
+780 AEAEFTIARQGVD
-793 LPSGIQTQLTYDY
+793 LPSGIQTQRTYDY
-806 GNTLTAWSGSSE
+806 GNTLTAWNGSSE

-825 TATVTGDYK
+825 TATVTGDYT

-856 TSTTAEYSVD
+856 ASTTAEYSVD
-866 WSVAPLAVSV
+866 WSVKPLAVSV
-876 PTGSDPDYTY
+876 PTGSDPNYTY
-886 DGSAQTYTFTG
+886 NGSAQTYTFTG

-907 ISILVAEGDTVI
+907 ISVLVEEGEAVI

-991 VSGNNSGAA
+991 VSGNNSGAV

-1010 TSYSRSGSWAEVKPV
+1010 TSYSQSGSWAEVKPV

-1081 VDGNQ
+1081 VDGPS
-1086 VSLTDNEYF
+1086 VDLADNEYF
-1095 TVVSGYQ
+1095 TVDSGCH

-1118 YKESGASDDF
+1118 YKAKDTADDF
-1128 ATAQRS
+1128 ATAQRPQ
-1134 KEVGTWTIDPFA
+1134 EVGTWTIDPFA
-1146 VSLPESEEYTTTFSN
+1146 VSLPDELTKTSVYSYNDQFVG
-1161 TQQSWTWSNYDGND
+1161 TQQTWKWDNYNGFGTALQSGTPFN
-1175 TVLTVDAFTVSVTS
+1175 VTVS
-1189 EPASLSGCGK
+1189 ASGSGIAEGGYGSQANGQESGC
-1199 GDSGLYAKYAGTYTF
+1199 LFATEAGTYTF
-1214 TLALNNEDGKTNFVW
+1214 TLELTDTKNFVW
-1229 NSGTANDTADKT
+1229 ASGGTDAKE
-1241 LTWTI
+1241 LTWMI
-1246 NKAVV
+1246 GKAEVSVDVGERQLEYDGNKKAPANIVDLNAGDTSVPSAYQNLYTV
-1251 TTVALGSGDDT
+1251 TGYAAGTTSA
-1262 GRQIA
+1262 
-1267 RQEGVG
+1267 
-1273 QAPQISVTVNGAVGD
+1273 AVGTTA
-1288 PGLFTVEGYKTG
+1288 PNN
-1300 LAGSIESQKP
+1300 
-1310 SDYGTYYVVLQL
+1310 YGTYYVAIDLKDGDNFVWKQ
-1322 TDANNYQWA
+1322 
-1331 VNEADQNAAAL
+1331 
-1342 GGEDTI
+1342 EDLSQDVVSGDRLFI
-1348 PQENTAQ
+1348 
-1355 LWVIYQI
+1355 WYQI
-1362 TGTVYSISIDDI
+1362 TGTTYEITIGTI
-1374 SGWEYGKDTPNLPA
+1374 SGWTYGTGTPSVPTLSGDTEILQDVIENYGSAITYTYQRQGEGGQWTTVYEVSYDAGDASYLLSVVPA
-1388 IGGNTTALV
+1388 
-1397 SALNSGATISY
+1397 
-1408 TFERQNGNGWEKVS
+1408 
-1422 FDQSAYLAADG
+1422 
-1433 YSLTA
+1433 
-1438 VPEEVAG
+1438 EVAG
-1445 AAGTYR
+1445 TAGTYR
-1451 VSVSVT
+1451 LIV
-1457 ETPDNNY
+1457 
-1464 SRAGDVSNT
+1464 DVSEPSNHNYAEIVDKVSNN
-1473 FTISPYTLTEDD
+1473 FTVSPYTLTEDD
-1485 IAWSKLSPTYKGS
+1485 IAWRELSPTYKGS

-1521 GSYVQ
+1521 GSYVP
-1526 SSSADAF
+1526 SSADAF

-1547 AGSYTFTA
+1547 AGSYTFMA

-1638 ISIVEKDYDPN
+1638 ISIIEKDYDPN

-1662 AAELTVSVNESVS
+1662 AAELTISVNKSVS

-1685 QEGGSESI
+1685 QAGGSNSI
-1693 YGNIVNSAV
+1693 YGSIVKSAA
-1702 SVNGQEI
+1702 SVNDQAI

-1760 ITIDPAELTLT
+1760 IAITPAELTLT

-1835 GVTESDYIAF
+1835 GVTESGYIAF

-1858 LQSGSFTVSPRA
+1858 LQIGSFTVSPRA
-1870 ITVEIGNV
+1870 ITVEIGDLQ
-1878 EQTYGDGAGGY
+1878 QTYGD
-1889 ASAYSVAFTQPAAGV
+1889 SATAFVYSVTLTSAGAT
-1904 SGAPIFGNDSVFTLA
+1904 GNAIFSQDSEAGVFTLA
-1919 VYDKEGSKI
+1919 VYQVGAEGGAGSSF

-2075 EITLVY
+2075 EIKLVY

-2149 RIVVTIANQT
+2149 PIVVTIANQT
-2159 VEYGEVLFADIADTL
+2159 VEYGDTL
-2174 SVKSVDWDTTS
+2174 QTLTATE
-2185 KLPNDDKGG
+2185 KLGTVTGWTNDGKGA
-2194 IVDGA
+2194 IVPGDA
-2199 KPYVLAL
+2199 KPYRLYIQGYTGGHLAVGSYYINGSTAEEGAVID
-2206 ANNAVVNTDGYLDV
+2206 ANYYVEFSDGT
-2220 KEGGYGIFGEDSEPE
+2220 ES
-2235 GLNNYTVRFVG
+2235 
-2246 ENSQAANAVY
+2246 ANHGVY
-2256 TVSPRNVT
+2256 TVTPRAVT
-2264 ISFGKESYTATYG
+2264 ISFAEDTYTATYG
-2277 TEEISEIKKNIQYT
+2277 TQFDFDAVADQVQFTRGTGGASGSAFA
-2291 HDGETAQ
+2291 DGESFA
-2298 VFIGDDSLESV
+2298 SV
-2309 VGSGVSILS
+2309 LGETQFAVIA
-2318 RGKEGTEVNEKDSYS
+2318 EGYS
-2333 EKAPAGSIW
+2333 VASAAGSAFTMQMQ
-2342 ELYLRVGNTDESTLT
+2342 LGNMAADTLRVG
-2357 KDNYTFTFTDAATL
+2357 NYTFTFTDAATL
-2371 TVGQRAITV
+2371 TVQQRAITV
-2380 AIGNIPGAGEDE
+2380 TI
-2392 LLYGTGAVA
+2392 A
-2401 DAYEKLYDY
+2401 DKTDI
-2410 VAVTPGAGVS
+2410 
-2420 GGALVNGDTEESVFS
+2420 
-2435 LTVYGTDV
+2435 VYGTDAVANTQLTATAALASGSGEAIVGDTV
-2443 VVPDDKTPAG
+2443 VYSLAVYDADKNEVTRGSATPAG
-2453 TYYIVGAPIGGNYD
+2453 EYFIVGKAENNNYA
-2467 ITFTGSAVY
+2467 ITFVGSQNYEGTG
-2476 DGKSAG
+2476 DAG
-2482 TFIISVNG
+2482 LFEIIISADGIRVTITNDG
-2490 DATSGISVFTDDA
+2490 ATV
-2503 KQAVFTYDGEEHYL
+2503 TYTGEPYYL
-2517 LLTGAGYGAYGRLGE
+2517 LLTGDAQYGPNGSLGD
-2532 LAMADGL
+2532 LANTLGITANAANGTDG
-2539 NLRAAVNNVEWNVT
+2539 
-2553 QNNPFLWQFSF
+2553 NPFLWQFSF

-3187 VGYEVTAGN
+3187 VGYEMTAGN
-3196 GTDAG
+3196 GIDAG

-3221 AAGGNALTQKYTI
+3221 AAGGNALTQEYTI

-3328 EASGSHTY
+3328 EATGAHTY

-3343 GNYGFGKVAVYGIDG
+3343 TEYGFGKVAVYGIDG

-3367 VHDKADWEANMRFA
+3367 LYDKADWEANMRFA
-3381 LLDADGNE
+3381 LLDADGNT

-3395 GSYIVTVTGAEDLQN
+3395 GSYTVTVTGAKNLQN

-3437 AVFGSETFDPAKV
+3437 AAFGDDVFESAAV
-3450 TDVSGLV
+3450 TAVSGLV
-3457 EGETIANVSFN
+3457 AGETIEDLNFL
-3468 YTYTGTADDGWT
+3468 YTYTGTADDGLYI
-3480 ADGTLTNEMHAG
+3480 ADGTLSNAMHAG
-3492 SYTVTVSLQGGNY
+3492 SYTVNVSLQGGNY
-3505 VLAGDVSY
+3505 VLTGNVSY
-3513 IYKVSPM
+3513 SYKVSPM
-3520 LVDPDMVEIDDLPYT
+3520 LVDPTLVEIDDLPYT

-3580 NVNYLWQSSAAGYG
+3580 NANYLWQSSAAGYG

-3603 IVAAQAEDISV
+3603 IVEAQAEDISV

-3647 HITYLFEVKD
+3647 NITYLFEVKD
-3657 ESGNW
+3657 ESGSW
-3662 VEFTGSVWNAGD
+3662 VKFTGSVWNAGD

-3721 HGLVLTVNGGAVSGG
+3721 HGLVLTVNGSAAAGG

-3748 VAYALSAAEADAGT
+3748 VAYTLGGAETDAGT
-3762 YAMTATLTAG
+3762 YTMTATLTAG
-3772 ANYTFAGGETTY
+3772 ANYTFAGGETAY

-3871 VAGAQK
+3871 IAGAQK

-3898 GKDQIDSVQ
+3898 GEDQSASVQ

-3922 SPQALR
+3922 QPQALR

-3947 LSNTEA
+3947 LSNTTA
-3953 QIFIA
+3953 QISIA

-3973 GAAEQTLTYTLAPSE
+3973 GAAEQNLTYTLAPSE
-3988 EAEVFAADEA
+3988 AAGVFAADEA

-4003 VSLSRVPGMAAGAY
+4003 VSLSRVPGTAAGAY

-4050 ITLPADLV
+4050 IELPADLV
-4058 YSGAPKAAVLTVREV
+4058 YSGAPKAAVLIAKEV

-4088 EGKDNAGAAYA
+4088 EGKDNAGNAYA
-4099 SAQAPVNAGSYTVG
+4099 SAQAPVNAGTYTVG

-4120 YDVSNADIVVEMT
+4120 YDVSNADIAVEMT
-4133 IERAAAFIDVSG
+4133 IERAEAFIDVSG

-4156 QRVDS
+4156 QRVEG
-4161 GAVLSHGESA
+4161 GAALSHGESA
-4171 LVYSNNTFTTVSEGD
+4171 LVYSNNAFTTVSEGD

-4217 PAVTIRGWTYGQSAN
+4217 PAVSIHGWTYGQSAN

-4248 YGGTTNAGAAYSGG
+4248 YGGTTNAGAPYSGG
-4262 QAPTEAGSYTLT
+4262 QAPTEAGNYTLT

-4323 MRDTITSVRYAGEGY
+4323 MRGNISSVRYEGEGY

-4363 GGSASDSFS
+4363 GGSASDRFS

-4395 PNSPVLT
+4395 PNLPVLT

-4443 AEGYASFEAEESFTV
+4443 AAGYVSFEAEASFTV

-4471 GGRTASSVYDG
+4471 GERTASSVYDG

-4530 KDIYNYGWADLADGE
+4530 KDIYNYGWADLIEGE
-4545 QIAGDIALTWE
+4545 QIAGDIALAWE

-4626 AVPVWQISLIAALAV
+4626 AVPVWQISLIAVLAV

-4662 KAERAEEAVQEAAA
+4662 KAERAEEAVQAAAA

>member
-20 AAVGGVLLA
+20 AAIGGVLLA
-29 RQPAHAAA
+29 RPAAEVRAEVDDLIVSVADDVQIYDINTIDEIKELITVERVIDADGQTQPVSPDDFDLTIQYGEEEVTMEEETGIFPDGYFGTDGNRTSADFTLTVKDASDKTASTAVTVQWAPDPNQIVKIAATYDEEKEIEQVKSYTPIGNLNGLTIYSLTVQQVRGGVPGTEMYGNREFLGDLSA
-37 GDVTALE
+37 ERDTGPGTKYNKDVTIRYTGNENLL
-44 IVIPDN
+44 VN
-50 TRFYV
+50 SC
-55 FEDLADVKGKITV
+55 TV
-68 NAEIEGGSSRQLDA
+68 T
-82 SEYVLSVQDRG
+82 V
-93 DMTEDNGQTFGN
+93 T
-105 TAAGTYTLI
+105 
-114 VEPAD
+114 
-119 GVQTAGDV
+119 
-127 RGTKAIEVR
+127 
-136 IDEVIGIEAVYDAT
+136 GIEAVNPSSILVISTTGATTDVGSTFTTISSEYTYTVMYEDGGMGTVLWDNSKFAIDYYTYQYNDQNDSYSYVLDNDKKAFDWTHPSGREQVVLHYTECGKTVDSSVITVQLNKTPYSPLSLSASNGQLTTEGRYGEELQLIYQFAADEEGQAVGSPWIVAFQQFNNEAVQITSVEKAEDDEFSAEDLINNT
-150 AGQTVFPHT
+150 AG
-159 PYNELQNYITVSLV
+159 TVSL
-173 YAGGRRLSTNDYVLS
+173 
-188 GDMIAPAQIEGGGNI
+188 
-203 YDVEL
+203 
-208 NVTYNGENFA
+208 
-218 GEEENRK
+218 
-225 CTVTITGVTSV
+225 
-236 APARITLN
+236 
-244 GNRPTSR
+244 
-251 SGEAFDEVQGGLTFT
+251 
-266 VNYTDFGSNSEVH
+266 TD
-279 WNAENFQWYYTKYE
+279 
-293 NGVYEVVTDGTKTA
+293 
-307 FDWETSNGG
+307 
-316 LERIAFTYTEGGAT
+316 
-330 IPNDSSTGSII
+330 
-341 ESGGKKYYY
+341 
-350 VEIQLL
+350 
-356 KEPYPELD
+356 
-364 IVTEYGAYSH
+364 
-374 GNLVADL
+374 
-381 PYKYDEDGAGQEQIV
+381 
-396 SLGQQSTIP
+396 
-405 FNHEIVSITSVMW
+405 
-418 QASQGNSQDITEN
+418 
-431 AVVLKGGEQTGE
+431 
-443 VSLTEVGTYTITLT
+443 VGTYTVTLT
-457 LVNDMYYWS
+457 ISGGYYWNV
-466 SLGENGDNFITYTVT
+466 GEGTPSEITYTVT
-481 IIPAELD
+481 IVPAELD
-488 LGVSFTGKTKN
+488 LGVSFTGKTEN
-499 DAGVAKS
+499 DAGEAKD
-506 GWTYGGSV
+506 GWTYGDNV

-521 LFVGETEVLT
+521 LSVGETDILT

-538 GDVTY
+538 GEVTY
-543 HFLNADGGEIGT
+543 HFLDAEGSEIGT
-555 TIPTNAGN
+555 SIPKNAGN

-581 SMKPGDGTS
+581 SMKPDDGTS

-595 VPFIV
+595 VPFII

-612 PASGG
+612 PPSDGG
-617 VQTVFDYK
+617 QTVFNYK
-625 AYEDKA
+625 AYTGKP
-631 LTADENDPDNR
+631 LTADKNDLDNR
-642 YKIVT
+642 PYKIVT
-647 NAGGTDVGNYDVVLQ
+647 NEGGIDVGDYDNVVLL
-662 LDDRNNYRWAGKTA
+662 LDDQNNYRWAGKTA
-676 DLSGADFD
+676 TGGADFD
-684 DSDDFAQTTVKFRI
+684 NSDAFAQTTVKFRI
-698 VKAENSLTVT
+698 VKAENALTVT
-708 ISGWTYG
+708 IRGWTYG
-715 DNAAQPSP
+715 DSAAQPAS

-730 SYTYYRVTNT
+730 SYAYYLASDTN
-740 GRELVQDI
+740 RENEIENI
-748 AVAGAGDY
+748 AEAGAGDY

-763 NTDNYGTY
+763 NTNNYGTY
-771 KDGAWVDTV
+771 KDGAWGDTV
-780 AEAQFTIARQGVD
+780 AEAEFTIARQGVD

-825 TATVTGDYK
+825 TATVTGDYT

-856 TSTTAEYSVD
+856 ASTTAEYSVD
-866 WSVAPLAVSV
+866 WSVKPLAVSV
-876 PTGSDPDYTY
+876 PTGNDPNYTY
-886 DGSAQTYTFTG
+886 NGSAQTYTFSG
-897 WTAGKNNIAP
+897 WTAGKNNITP
-907 ISILVAEGDTVI
+907 ISVLVEEGEAVI
-919 SDAADAAAGTVSL
+919 SDAANAAAGTVSL
-932 TDAGNYTITLS
+932 TDAGSYTITLS
-943 LTDTTNFVWADG
+943 LSDTTNFVWADG

-977 ENWTYDDGSAVVPS
+977 EDWTYDDGSAVVPS

-1000 VIYTV
+1000 ITYTV

-1010 TSYSRSGSWAEVKPV
+1010 TSYSQSGSWAEVKPV
-1025 NAGQYTLTVSVQETD
+1025 NAGQYTLTISVQETD

-1081 VDGNQ
+1081 VDDNQ
-1086 VSLTDNEYF
+1086 VSLTDNDYF
-1095 TVVSGYQ
+1095 TAVSGCAE
-1102 GTDAG
+1102 TDAG

-1118 YKESGASDDF
+1118 YKAKDTADDF
-1128 ATAQRS
+1128 ATAQRPQ
-1134 KEVGTWTIDPFA
+1134 EVGTWTIDPFA
-1146 VSLPESEEYTTTFSN
+1146 VSLPDELTKTSVYSYNDQFVG
-1161 TQQSWTWSNYDGND
+1161 TQQTWKWDNYNGFGTALQSGTPFN
-1175 TVLTVDAFTVSVTS
+1175 VTVS
-1189 EPASLSGCGK
+1189 ASGSGIAEGGYGSQANGQESGC
-1199 GDSGLYAKYAGTYTF
+1199 LFATEAGVYTF
-1214 TLALNNEDGKTNFVW
+1214 TLELTDTKNFVW
-1229 NSGTANDTADKT
+1229 ASGGTDAKE

-1246 NKAVV
+1246 GKAEVSVDVGEWLLEYDGNKKAPANIVDLN
-1251 TTVALGSGDDT
+1251 AGDT
-1262 GRQIA
+1262 SVPSAYQNLYTIA
-1267 RQEGVG
+1267 GY
-1273 QAPQISVTVNGAVGD
+1273 AVGTTSAAVGTTA
-1288 PGLFTVEGYKTG
+1288 PNN
-1300 LAGSIESQKP
+1300 
-1310 SDYGTYYVVLQL
+1310 YGTYYVAIDLKDGDNFVWKQEDLSQ
-1322 TDANNYQWA
+1322 D
-1331 VNEADQNAAAL
+1331 VVS
-1342 GGEDTI
+1342 GERLFI
-1348 PQENTAQ
+1348 
-1355 LWVIYQI
+1355 LYRI
-1362 TGTVYSISIDDI
+1362 TGATYTIEIGTI
-1374 SGWEYGKDTPNLPA
+1374 SGWTYGTGTPSVP
-1388 IGGNTTALV
+1388 
-1397 SALNSGATISY
+1397 TISGDTEILQDVIENYGSAITY
-1408 TFERQNGNGWEKVS
+1408 TYQRKGEGGQWTDVYTVVYDADDAS
-1422 FDQSAYLAADG
+1422 YLL
-1433 YSLTA
+1433 SV
-1438 VPEEVAG
+1438 VPAEVAG
-1445 AAGTYR
+1445 TAGTYR
-1451 VSVSVT
+1451 LIVNVSEPS
-1457 ETPDNNY
+1457 NHNY
-1464 SRAGDVSNT
+1464 APIEYKVSNN
-1473 FTISPYTLTEDD
+1473 FTISPYTLTEED
-1485 IAWSKLSPTYKGS
+1485 IEWSGLSPTYKGS

-1505 ADNDVYAR
+1505 ADDDVYAR
-1513 YYTYSYEN
+1513 HNTYSYVN
-1521 GSYVQ
+1521 GSYVP
-1526 SSSADAF
+1526 SSADAF

-1565 KDLAAKT
+1565 KDLAAKK
-1572 YTIARAELT
+1572 YTIAQAELT
-1581 ISVTGTYEITY
+1581 ISVTGTYGITY

-1662 AAELTVSVNESVS
+1662 AAELTISVNESVS
-1675 RTYDGVEHPL
+1675 RTYDGEEHSL
-1685 QEGGSESI
+1685 QEGGSNSI
-1693 YGNIVNSAV
+1693 YGSIVNSAV
-1702 SVNGQEI
+1702 SVNDQEI

-1716 AFNADGTITSGGS
+1716 AFNADGTITSGG
-1729 EIGSVRDVA
+1729 EIGSVRNVA
-1738 DSGTIYYYVSAPNHA
+1738 DSGTIYYYVSAPNHV
-1753 AQTGSVQ
+1753 AQRGSVQ
-1760 ITIDPAELTLT
+1760 ITIDPAALTLT

-1819 SYQAYVA
+1819 SYQAYIA

-1835 GVTESDYIAF
+1835 GVTESGYIAF

-1870 ITVEIGNV
+1870 ITVEIGSVPNANYGAVLNATDLSVTGIQATNGTGDGVIAGDLVQDETTGYAKYANVFTLVVKNAEGV
-1878 EQTYGDGAGGY
+1878 EQTLGTALSVGVYTIEGVAGGSRTANY
-1889 ASAYSVAFTQPAAGV
+1889 TITFVSGSYSVGQSTLQV
-1904 SGAPIFGNDSVFTLA
+1904 VVTGASSA
-1919 VYDKEGSKI
+1919 VYDGAAHGYTVSVSGVNDAVVNYTVKYTDSEGEDI
-1928 VPDNKTDVGVYYI
+1928 EGQPVDA
-1941 VGTAENDNYAVT
+1941 GTYTLHIETEDPNYAPYT
-1953 FSGSLSYNA
+1953 YT
-1962 GANNAGKYEIVARVL
+1962 
-1977 GNLDWTDPESLVYD
+1977 TD
-1991 GKQKAFT
+1991 
-1998 ATGKYG
+1998 
-2004 EGENAE
+2004 
-2010 EVSFTI
+2010 FTI
-2016 TYQRQT
+2016 TPRPI
-2022 GEGAYGEETSDA
+2022 EVVWDV
-2034 PVNVGS
+2034 P
-2040 YRVIARSNDPNFTQG
+2040 
-2055 LESTRTFAIT
+2055 
-2065 PYTVTIDWNE
+2065 
-2075 EITLVY
+2075 TLVY
-2081 NGEEQSGKVS
+2081 NGEDQLSKVNANYYVWENGAQSADSVALTVTLQGGGLMS
-2091 ATYQPV
+2091 DAGTYTAEAAFATQD
-2097 AGDAIALAVTP
+2097 GN
-2108 DAEMKDAAE
+2108 
-2117 YTLTASFAEDDNAL
+2117 YTLTGAANPTTS
-2131 GNYALPG
+2131 
-2138 VVTQKYTISPR
+2138 VTISPR
-2149 RIVVTIANQT
+2149 PIVVTIENKT
-2159 VEYGEVLFADIADTL
+2159 SEYGDALQTL
-2174 SVKSVDWDTTS
+2174 TATEALGTVTGWT
-2185 KLPNDDKGG
+2185 DDGKGA
-2194 IVDGA
+2194 IVPGDA
-2199 KPYVLAL
+2199 KPYNLYIQDYTGGHLAVGSH
-2206 ANNAVVNTDGYLDV
+2206 N
-2220 KEGGYGIFGEDSEPE
+2220 IFGSDAEEDSAIDA
-2235 GLNNYTVRFVG
+2235 NYDVTFRG
-2246 ENSQAANAVY
+2246 TGSANHGVY
-2256 TVSPRNVT
+2256 TVSPRAVT
-2264 ISFGKESYTATYG
+2264 ISFAKDTYTATYG
-2277 TEEISEIKKNIQYT
+2277 TQFDFAAAADAVTFARGTAGTSGSAFAS
-2291 HDGETAQ
+2291 GESFASVLNRTAFA
-2298 VFIGDDSLESV
+2298 VGAKDYSV
-2309 VGSGVSILS
+2309 TSAAGSAFTMQMTLGSTTAGILS
-2318 RGKEGTEVNEKDSYS
+2318 
-2333 EKAPAGSIW
+2333 
-2342 ELYLRVGNTDESTLT
+2342 VG
-2357 KDNYTFTFTDAATL
+2357 NYTFTFTDAATL

-2673 AYNQADGTVSGVTFT
+2673 AYNQEDGTVSGVTFT

-2709 YNTPAGTYYVKV
+2709 YNTPADTYYVKV

-2842 TITTGVGGTEGWTYG
+2842 TITTDVGGTEGWTYG

-2869 AGQSGTIVVTATSMQ
+2869 AGQNGTIVVTATSMQ

-2969 HTYLPTLDGFT
+2969 QTYLPMLEGFT

-2992 LDNGE
+2992 LVNGE

-3009 DAGGH
+3009 DAGEH

-3031 SAAEKELEWSIEK
+3031 SAAEKELAWSIEK

-3064 SPSTTMQELSGFN
+3064 SPSTTMQELIGFN

-3093 YANDTSYL
+3093 YVNGVSYL
-3101 SAGNAG
+3101 QAGNAG

-3142 TITKA
+3142 TIAKA
-3147 EFDIADYADIQFA
+3147 EFDIHNYIDDIQFA

-3328 EASGSHTY
+3328 EAAGSHIY
-3336 DGQRPTP
+3336 DGLRPTLTE
-3343 GNYGFGKVAVYGIDG
+3343 YGFGKVAVYGIDG

-3367 VHDKADWEANMRFA
+3367 VHDKADWEANMMFA
-3381 LLDADGNE
+3381 LLDADGNT

-3395 GSYIVTVTGAEDLQN
+3395 GEYIVTVTGAENLQN

-3415 IQTGTLEIVPKEIT
+3415 IQTGTLEIIPKTIA
-3429 ITGFDSPG
+3429 ITGFSSPG
-3437 AVFGSETFDPAKV
+3437 AVFGSETFEPAQV
-3450 TDVSGLV
+3450 TAVSGLAN
-3457 EGETIANVSFN
+3457 GETIGELNFL
-3468 YTYTGTADDGWT
+3468 YTHTGTADDGWT

-3513 IYKVSPM
+3513 IYKVSPL
-3520 LVDPDMVEIDDLPYT
+3520 LVDPGLVEIDDLPYT

-3580 NVNYLWQSSAAGYG
+3580 NANYLWQSSAAGYG
-3594 NMTTDRTWY
+3594 NMTTDRTWR
-3603 IVAAQAEDISV
+3603 IVEAQAEDISV

-3622 HWGETAASVTAGG
+3622 HWGKTAASVTAGG

-3647 HITYLFEVKD
+3647 NITYLFEVKD
-3657 ESGNW
+3657 ESGSW

-3674 YRVRAEAASDNFP
+3674 YRVRAQAASDNFP
-3687 AAYSEYHEFTVQPGV
+3687 AAYSDHYEFTVQPGV

-3710 ADMTLTYDGQA
+3710 ADMTLIYDGQA
-3721 HGLVLTVNGGAVSGG
+3721 HGLVLTVNGNAAAGG

-3748 VAYALSAAEADAGT
+3748 VAYTLGGAETDAGT
-3762 YAMTATLTAG
+3762 YTMTATLTAG
-3772 ANYTFAGGETTY
+3772 ANYTFAGGETAY

-3898 GKDQIDSVQ
+3898 GEDQSASVQ

-3928 DFGTYTFEVVI
+3928 DFGAYTFEVVI

-3973 GAAEQTLTYTLAPSE
+3973 GAAEQNLTYTLAPSE
-3988 EAEVFAADEA
+3988 AAGVFAADEA

-4003 VSLSRVPGMAAGAY
+4003 VSLSRVPGTAAGAY

-4073 GGGEIAV
+4073 GGDEIAV
-4080 PAGITLWY
+4080 PAGISLWY
-4088 EGKDNAGAAYA
+4088 EGKDNAGVAYA

-4120 YDVSNADIVVEMT
+4120 YDVSNANITVEM
-4133 IERAAAFIDVSG
+4133 IIGRAEASIDVSG

-4156 QRVDS
+4156 QRVEG
-4161 GAVLSHGESA
+4161 GAALSHGESA
-4171 LVYSNNTFTTVSEGD
+4171 LVYSNNAFTTVSEGD

-4217 PAVTIRGWTYGQSAN
+4217 PAVSIHGWTYGQSAN

-4323 MRDTITSVRYAGEGY
+4323 MRGNISSVRYEDEGY

-4372 ITQGTLAPGS
+4372 ITQGTLAPDS
-4382 VSLTIEGWTYGEA
+4382 VRLTIEGWTYGEA

-4415 GTANDGTAWNSDTAP
+4415 GTANDGTAWNSDTAS

-4443 AEGYASFEAEESFTV
+4443 AEGYASFEAEASFTV
-4458 ARRLVAAPTLGDT
+4458 ARRLVSAPTLGDT

-4530 KDIYNYGWADLADGE
+4530 KDIYNYGWADLAEGE

-4641 AAAVLLVA
+4641 AAAVLLIA

-4662 KAERAEEAVQEAAA
+4662 KAERAEEAAQEAAA

>member
-20 AAVGGVLLA
+20 AAIGGVLLA
-29 RQPAHAAA
+29 RPAAEVRAEM
-37 GDVTALE
+37 G
-44 IVIPDN
+44 
-50 TRFYV
+50 
-55 FEDLADVKGKITV
+55 DLAIASVDGQIYDINTIDEIKEMLTVTRVGADGQARPISEDEEYTLTIEYEGEEIAMENGIFPENYFGTDGNRTSADFTLTVK
-68 NAEIEGGSSRQLDA
+68 DA
-82 SEYVLSVQDRG
+82 SDKTASTTVTVQWAPDTGYAKLSIVP
-93 DMTEDNGQTFGN
+93 
-105 TAAGTYTLI
+105 AANASAIYPYTGLTSL
-114 VEPAD
+114 ASN
-119 GVQTAGDV
+119 
-127 RGTKAIEVR
+127 R
-136 IDEVIGIEAVYDAT
+136 
-150 AGQTVFPHT
+150 
-159 PYNELQNYITVSLV
+159 YITVYLLTAEEVRDGKTTSGFSPV
-173 YAGGRRLSTNDYVLS
+173 GAVSLS
-188 GDMIAPAQIEGGGNI
+188 GDLGAPDDAVLGTKYE
-203 YDVEL
+203 VEL
-208 NVTYNGENFA
+208 EAEYTGSENVLFDTCRYTVLVTPAAPTSLLYNIDGSTVHKSANGAYTGIVAGDTIEDIVKSDLNFNVSYALGFRTIDGTDVHIKDYEYCDENGTVDGTAESFAWGEDGYVYMKVTYVECGVTQTAVVGFQLTQSPVTPYDITAENAAAEEQPADRPYGEEQYALVYQYSRVEGEA
-218 GEEENRK
+218 GEGSPW
-225 CTVTITGVTSV
+225 TVSFANIDTSV
-236 APARITLN
+236 AKITQVTKA
-244 GNRPTSR
+244 GDDS
-251 SGEAFDEVQGGLTFT
+251 FDG
-266 VNYTDFGSNSEVH
+266 SEVIA
-279 WNAENFQWYYTKYE
+279 AEANS
-293 NGVYEVVTDGTKTA
+293 VT
-307 FDWETSNGG
+307 
-316 LERIAFTYTEGGAT
+316 
-330 IPNDSSTGSII
+330 
-341 ESGGKKYYY
+341 
-350 VEIQLL
+350 
-356 KEPYPELD
+356 
-364 IVTEYGAYSH
+364 
-374 GNLVADL
+374 
-381 PYKYDEDGAGQEQIV
+381 
-396 SLGQQSTIP
+396 
-405 FNHEIVSITSVMW
+405 
-418 QASQGNSQDITEN
+418 
-431 AVVLKGGEQTGE
+431 
-443 VSLTEVGTYTITLT
+443 LTDVGTYTISLT
-457 LVNDMYYWS
+457 LQSGGYSWAGMDAATRT
-466 SLGENGDNFITYTVT
+466 ITYTVV
-481 IIPAELD
+481 IEQAELV
-488 LGVSFTGKTKN
+488 GTEFTF
-499 DAGVAKS
+499 AG
-506 GWTYGGSV
+506 GWTYGEEANLPAEIKLVSRVDEDTTVSFAPPAGATIKV
-514 TETANGT
+514 TFTGTPNG
-521 LFVGETEVLT
+521 GAQQ
-531 VTGNYGD
+531 
-538 GDVTY
+538 TY
-543 HFLNADGGEIGT
+543 
-555 TIPTNAGN
+555 
-563 YYVYVSVAA
+563 
-572 SADGRFAAS
+572 
-581 SMKPGDGTS
+581 S
-590 YTEWA
+590 YT
-595 VPFIV
+595 
-600 GKQEVSPYTETT
+600 YTQG
-612 PASGG
+612 S
-617 VQTVFDYK
+617 
-625 AYEDKA
+625 
-631 LTADENDPDNR
+631 
-642 YKIVT
+642 
-647 NAGGTDVGNYDVVLQ
+647 
-662 LDDRNNYRWAGKTA
+662 
-676 DLSGADFD
+676 
-684 DSDDFAQTTVKFRI
+684 
-698 VKAENSLTVT
+698 
-708 ISGWTYG
+708 
-715 DNAAQPSP
+715 QPSP
-723 TVTFGEP
+723 GTNVPSLAGSYTVYVEVTGMANYADVTFANSG
-730 SYTYYRVTNT
+730 TN
-740 GRELVQDI
+740 EEFQQ
-748 AVAGAGDY
+748 
-756 VVVATVA
+756 
-763 NTDNYGTY
+763 
-771 KDGAWVDTV
+771 KD
-780 AEAQFTIARQGVD
+780 FTIARKGV
-793 LPSGIQTQLTYDY
+793 
-806 GNTLTAWSGSSE
+806 
-818 AYTVSGN
+818 
-825 TATVTGDYK
+825 
-834 VTFTLNDNYQWKE
+834 
-847 SVVGGSGQP
+847 
-856 TSTTAEYSVD
+856 
-866 WSVAPLAVSV
+866 
-876 PTGSDPDYTY
+876 
-886 DGSAQTYTFTG
+886 
-897 WTAGKNNIAP
+897 
-907 ISILVAEGDTVI
+907 
-919 SDAADAAAGTVSL
+919 
-932 TDAGNYTITLS
+932 
-943 LTDTTNFVWADG
+943 
-955 GDAEREFAFTIN
+955 
-967 KANNDLSVTV
+967 
-977 ENWTYDDGSAVVPS
+977 VVP
-991 VSGNNSGAA
+991 
-1000 VIYTV
+1000 
-1005 TGVTD
+1005 
-1010 TSYSRSGSWAEVKPV
+1010 E
-1025 NAGQYTLTVSVQETD
+1025 LTQER
-1040 NYNADT
+1040 
-1046 SESVSFTISQK
+1046 
-1057 GVTVALAS
+1057 
-1065 DTQYTYT
+1065 YTYT
-1072 GAAVNVVLT
+1072 GDTITAQYSPTTSEQWTASGETSAVNVKE
-1081 VDGNQ
+1081 G
-1086 VSLTDNEYF
+1086 
-1095 TVVSGYQ
+1095 GY
-1102 GTDAG
+1102 
-1107 SYTATIAWKGN
+1107 TIV
-1118 YKESGASDDF
+1118 F
-1128 ATAQRS
+1128 
-1134 KEVGTWTIDPFA
+1134 
-1146 VSLPESEEYTTTFSN
+1146 
-1161 TQQSWTWSNYDGND
+1161 
-1175 TVLTVDAFTVSVTS
+1175 
-1189 EPASLSGCGK
+1189 
-1199 GDSGLYAKYAGTYTF
+1199 
-1214 TLALNNEDGKTNFVW
+1214 ALNNSNNYCWGTDG
-1229 NSGTANDTADKT
+1229 SDDLADKT
-1241 LTWTI
+1241 LTWYIDKADNEITVVSAPGWTYGEAVIKPQITGSTFAENTHGLKDWDTATI
-1246 NKAVV
+1246 TYQYNGQIFDVPENTLGWHVGEYTYTITYTGNKNINDA
-1251 TTVALGSGDDT
+1251 TYTGTFTVAK
-1262 GRQIA
+1262 
-1267 RQEGVG
+1267 G
-1273 QAPQISVTVNGAVGD
+1273 QAVIDGTPTIDGWTYGGTANTPSGVTGVTVSGTAITPRPGYYAYYGETNGGVS
-1288 PGLFTVEGYKTG
+1288 Y
-1300 LAGSIESQKP
+1300 GSNTEPVKDEP
-1310 SDYGTYYVVLQL
+1310 TDAGTYYVVYVVEG
-1322 TDANNYQWA
+1322 TDDYIGATAMSEEFIISRKQIAKPAYESLAGVSGNAYTSTYNAAQQSIDITGVDAILSIGGADASIASRTDTAVTLSAKNVKVSGGNASAYEVTFSFTDKNNYCWSGTA
-1331 VNEADQNAAAL
+1331 DDVADVAFTWTIKKAENPITASSDTYAGWSYGSTPTDVSVLEAKATYDDLTIEHAYYAADDFDETSGKPNSGAAEIEISATTSAGSYVLYLYHEGNNNTLAADQYFAFTISQATATISAAFADGDTLAWTYRDADSAHVLEVTVTVGDTTWQYWYRGETLQSRTEGSPEAIVVQYLDESGNDVTSAVTSDGMYQLPVGGYSVKVSLDTSAVGVSGNFTASEQTVEGISVSPFVVEHPTLSFRTIVYDGKTHIPTINAPEATRGAEWEVQQPSESSARDDYTL
-1342 GGEDTI
+1342 TLTLKDSTNFVWSRECYSVGTPGLDGYYADELQGASLIMWYRITLAQYGDLDFSIDGWIYGEAGNDPTYTLPSDESGLVVTITWYRDNGSGQPDTATATSTRPTQAGKYWVGLVAK
-1348 PQENTAQ
+1348 PQNYE
-1355 LWVIYQI
+1355 QI
-1362 TGTVYSISIDDI
+1362 TGSAAFTIGQRELTDVQWSGLTGSYTGSARAASVTGVTGLATENGFSDTLQSLGLQFTYSGAAFDGTAYGENSAAPVNAGNYTVTAVLNNANYCFAEGSDTVSTTYTVSKVMLTVKANDAEVI
-1374 SGWEYGKDTPNLPA
+1374 YGGDAPAYTVTITGFVNGEDEGVLDELPA
-1388 IGGNTTALV
+1388 
-1397 SALNSGATISY
+1397 AT
-1408 TFERQNGNGWEKVS
+1408 
-1422 FDQSAYLAADG
+1422 SAYTKQTG
-1433 YSLTA
+1433 VGT
-1438 VPEEVAG
+1438 VAI
-1445 AAGTYR
+1445 T
-1451 VSVSVT
+1451 VSGGS
-1457 ETPDNNY
+1457 DNNY
-1464 SRAGDVSNT
+1464 AFPAYS
-1473 FTISPYTLTEDD
+1473 ED
-1485 IAWSKLSPTYKGS
+1485 
-1498 AYTYGTS
+1498 
-1505 ADNDVYAR
+1505 
-1513 YYTYSYEN
+1513 
-1521 GSYVQ
+1521 
-1526 SSSADAF
+1526 
-1533 FSLTLTSGGDAFTD
+1533 
-1547 AGSYTFTA
+1547 
-1555 STESGNYALS
+1555 NY
-1565 KDLAAKT
+1565 
-1572 YTIARAELT
+1572 
-1581 ISVTGTYEITY
+1581 
-1592 GDEAP
+1592 
-1597 TQFTFGYDTLLG
+1597 
-1609 NDSAE
+1609 
-1614 GWGVT
+1614 
-1619 ATTDYEQFD
+1619 
-1628 PISSDTVKYT
+1628 
-1638 ISIVEKDYDPN
+1638 
-1649 YTISYVGA
+1649 A

-1685 QEGGSESI
+1685 QAGGSNSI
-1693 YGNIVNSAV
+1693 YGSIVKSAV
-1702 SVNGQEI
+1702 SVNDQAI

-1738 DSGTIYYYVSAPNHA
+1738 DSGTIYYYVSAPNHV
-1753 AQTGSVQ
+1753 AQRDSVQ
-1760 ITIDPAELTLT
+1760 ITITPAELTLT
-1771 AKDAS
+1771 ANNIS
-1776 VVYGED
+1776 VVYGEEIAESAYGYTVSGLVGND
-1782 FTADT
+1782 RSNQAELFAKYTAEYSVQVNGKEYAAGVDAGSYSGAVTLTNTADLIELLPNY
-1787 SINSYTVQIDG
+1787 SVQ
-1798 SAEDTL
+1798 AP
-1804 LGSDTKES
+1804 
-1812 VFGSFVP
+1812 V
-1819 SYQAYVA
+1819 
-1826 EGDTYNAGD
+1826 AGD
-1835 GVTESDYIAF
+1835 
-1845 DCSTPQLDNYTVT
+1845 LN
-1858 LQSGSFTVSPRA
+1858 VSPRA
-1870 ITVEIGNV
+1870 ITVEIGDLQ
-1878 EQTYGDGAGGY
+1878 QTYGD
-1889 ASAYSVAFTQPAAGV
+1889 SATAFVYSVTLTSAGAT
-1904 SGAPIFGNDSVFTLA
+1904 GNAIFSQDSEAGVFTLA
-1919 VYDKEGSKI
+1919 VYQVGAEGGAGSSF

-1941 VGTAENDNYAVT
+1941 VGSSSNLNYDVA
-1953 FSGSLSYNA
+1953 FSGSLNYN
-1962 GANNAGKYEIVARVL
+1962 GGTNNAGKYEIVARVL

-1991 GKQKAFT
+1991 GTQKVFT

-2149 RIVVTIANQT
+2149 PIVVTIENKT
-2159 VEYGEVLFADIADTL
+2159 SEYGDALQTL
-2174 SVKSVDWDTTS
+2174 TATEALGTVTGWKDDGKGAVIEGDDLPYRLYIQDFTSGGHLAVGSHNIFGSDKEEGAVIDANYDVDFS
-2185 KLPNDDKGG
+2185 
-2194 IVDGA
+2194 DGA
-2199 KPYVLAL
+2199 ES
-2206 ANNAVVNTDGYLDV
+2206 ANHG
-2220 KEGGYGIFGEDSEPE
+2220 
-2235 GLNNYTVRFVG
+2235 
-2246 ENSQAANAVY
+2246 VY
-2256 TVSPRNVT
+2256 TVNSRAVT
-2264 ISFGKESYTATYG
+2264 ISFAEDTYTATYG
-2277 TEEISEIKKNIQYT
+2277 TQFDFDAAAAAVTFARGTAGTSGDAFASGEDFASVLNGTAFAVIA
-2291 HDGETAQ
+2291 DGYGVTSAANSAFTMQ
-2298 VFIGDDSLESV
+2298 MTLGSMMAGTLSV
-2309 VGSGVSILS
+2309 G
-2318 RGKEGTEVNEKDSYS
+2318 
-2333 EKAPAGSIW
+2333 
-2342 ELYLRVGNTDESTLT
+2342 
-2357 KDNYTFTFTDAATL
+2357 NYTFTFTDAATL
-2371 TVGQRAITV
+2371 TVEQRAITV

-2392 LLYGTGAVA
+2392 LLYGTDAVA
-2401 DAYEKLYDY
+2401 DAYAKLYDY
-2410 VAVTPGAGVS
+2410 VSVRPGAGVEDS
-2420 GGALVNGDTEESVFS
+2420 ALVNGDTEESVFS

-2443 VVPDDKTPAG
+2443 VVPDDETPAG
-2453 TYYIVGAPIGGNYD
+2453 TYYIVGAPSSGNYD

-2476 DGKSAG
+2476 DGKPAG

-2517 LLTGAGYGAYGRLGE
+2517 LLTGAGYGTYGRLGE

-2539 NLRAAVNNVEWNVT
+2539 NLRAAVNNAEWDVT
-2553 QNNPFLWQFSF
+2553 ESNPFQWQFSF
-2564 TDSTTTGSDGMPQ
+2564 TDSTTTGADGMPQ
-2577 FTSSVASI
+2577 FDDQIVSI

-2618 VKVEQATNEWANED
+2618 VKVEQATNKWTNED
-2632 EYGHEG
+2632 EYGHAG

-2643 QEADA
+2643 QGADA
-2648 SETNPLFDGLETG
+2648 SETNPLFDGLESG

-2673 AYNQADGTVSGVTFT
+2673 AYNQEDGTVSGVTFT
-2688 YYSDDTYAESARIAD
+2688 YYRDDTYAESARIAD

-2709 YNTPAGTYYVKV
+2709 YNTPADTYYVKV

-2842 TITTGVGGTEGWTYG
+2842 TITTDVGGTEGWTYG

-2869 AGQSGTIVVTATSMQ
+2869 AGQNGTIVVTATSMQ

-3064 SPSTTMQELSGFN
+3064 SPSTTMQELIGFD

-3093 YANDTSYL
+3093 YANGTSYL

-3147 EFDIADYADIQFA
+3147 EFDIADYADIRFA

-3173 RLEDVDNLPSGVRL
+3173 RLEDAGNLPSGVRL

-3221 AAGGNALTQKYTI
+3221 AAGGNALTQEYTI

-3328 EASGSHTY
+3328 EAAGSHIY
-3336 DGQRPTP
+3336 DGLRPTLTE
-3343 GNYGFGKVAVYGIDG
+3343 YGFGKVAVYGIDG

-3367 VHDKADWEANMRFA
+3367 KYDQADWEANMRFA
-3381 LLDADGNE
+3381 LLDADGNT

-3415 IQTGTLEIVPKEIT
+3415 IQTGTLEIEPAAIT
-3429 ITGFDSPG
+3429 IEAISSPG
-3437 AVFGSETFDPAKV
+3437 AAFGDDTFGPAAV
-3450 TDVSGLV
+3450 TAVSGLV
-3457 EGETIANVSFN
+3457 AGETIDVLNFL

-3520 LVDPDMVEIDDLPYT
+3520 LVDPGLVEIDDLPYT

-3562 AAESGTEVGG
+3562 AAESGTEAGG
-3572 YRVTLIIG
+3572 YNVTLIIG
-3580 NVNYLWQSSAAGYG
+3580 NVNYLWQSGAAGYG

-3603 IVAAQAEDISV
+3603 IVEAQAEDISV

-3622 HWGETAASVTAGG
+3622 DWGETAASVTASG

-3647 HITYLFEVKD
+3647 NITYLFEVKD
-3657 ESGNW
+3657 ESGSW
-3662 VEFTGSVWNAGD
+3662 VEFTGSVWNAGE
-3674 YRVRAEAASDNFP
+3674 YRVRAQAASDNFP
-3687 AAYSEYHEFTVQPGV
+3687 AAYSDHYEFTVEKGI

-3710 ADMTLTYDGQA
+3710 ADQEFTYDGQA
-3721 HGLVLTVNGGAVSGG
+3721 HSLVLTVNGSAVSGG
-3736 SIGGGALGATGT
+3736 SIGGALGATGT

-3762 YAMTATLTAG
+3762 YTMTATLTAG
-3772 ANYTFAGGETTY
+3772 ANYTFAGGKTVY

-3794 YTVTIRWA
+3794 YTVTIQWA
-3802 EDDFTYDKQDH
+3802 AGDFTYDGQDH
-3813 SGDVWAYFIGAGN
+3813 AGDVWAYFIGAGN
-3826 SHIDLAL
+3826 SHIDLDLVL
-3833 EGADEMVD
+3833 EGADEMTD

-3847 TVTGASDQSG
+3847 TVAGASDQSG
-3857 AAVDLANYMLAGGD
+3857 NAVDLNNYRLAGGF
-3871 VAGAQK
+3871 VSGAQK
-3877 EYTVRKFAATVNWGQ
+3877 EYTVRKFAAAVNWGQ

-3922 SPQALR
+3922 RPQALQ
-3928 DFGTYTFEVVI
+3928 DFGAYTVAAVI
-3939 GEELKNYE
+3939 GAELKNYE
-3947 LSNTEA
+3947 LSNTTA
-3953 QIFIA
+3953 QIFVA

-3973 GAAEQTLTYTLAPSE
+3973 GAAEQNLTYTLAPSE
-3988 EAEVFAADEA
+3988 AAGVFAADEA
-3998 AGRVE
+3998 EGRVE
-4003 VSLSRVPGMAAGAY
+4003 VSLTRVPGTAAGAY

-4058 YSGAPKAAVLTVREV
+4058 YSGAPKAAVLTAKEA

-4120 YDVSNADIVVEMT
+4120 YDVSNANITLQMT
-4133 IERAAAFIDVSG
+4133 IGRAEAFIDVSG

-4156 QRVDS
+4156 QRVEG

-4171 LVYSNNTFTTVSEGD
+4171 LVYSNNAFTAVSEGD
-4186 GKTVSVDAAM
+4186 GKVVSVDAAM

-4205 EVTISVAKAAIS
+4205 EVTITVAKAAIS
-4217 PAVTIRGWTYGQSAN
+4217 PAVSIDGWTYGQSAN

-4323 MRDTITSVRYAGEGY
+4323 MRGNISSVRYEGEGY

-4395 PNSPVLT
+4395 PNLPVLT
-4402 GAPAGAEVSYRYS
+4402 GAPAGADVSYRYS

-4443 AEGYASFEAEESFTV
+4443 AAGYVSFEAEASFTV

-4471 GGRTASSVYDG
+4471 GERTASSVYDG

-4530 KDIYNYGWADLADGE
+4530 KDIYNYGWADLIEGE

-4566 LIILL
+4566 LIVLL
-4571 FILLLIL
+4571 LILLLIL
-4578 IVLLIVFAKKDHD
+4578 IVLLVVFAKKDHD
-4591 ARARIAAAQQGAES
+4591 ARVRIAAAQQGAES
-4605 GADGAADERQNY
+4605 GADGRADERRNY

-4676 AAQDENLQAENAQEA
+4676 AAQDENVQVENAQEA

>member
-20 AAVGGVLLA
+20 AAIGGVLLA
-29 RQPAHAAA
+29 RPAAEVRAEMGDLAIASVDGQIYDINTIDEIKEMLTVTRVGADGQARPISEDEEYTLTIEYEGEEVTMVNGIFPESYFGTDGNRTSAEFTLTVKDASDKTASTTVTVQWAPDTGYAKLSIVPAANASAIYPYTGLTSLASNRYIAVYLLTAEEVRDGKTTSGFSPVGAVSLSGDLGAPDDAVLGTKYEVELEAEYTGSENVLFDTCRYTVLVTPAAPTSLLYNIDGSTVHKSANGAYTGIVAGDTIEDIVKSDLNFNVSYALGFRTIDGTDVHIKDYEYCDEKGTVDGTAESFAWGEDGYVYMKVTYVECGVTQTAVVGFQLTQSPVSPYDITAKNAAAEEQPADRPYGEEQYALVYQYSRVEGEAGEGSPWTVSFANIDTSVAKITQVTKAGDDSFNGSEIIAAEGNSVTLTNVGTYTISLTLQSGGYSWAGMDPATRTITYTVVIEQAELVGTEFTFGGGWTYGEEANLPAEIKLVSRVGEDTTVSFAPPAGATIKVTFTGTPNGGAQQTYSYTYTQGSQPSPGTNVPSLAGSYTVYVEVTGMANYADVTFANSGTNKDFQREEFTIARKGVVVPELTQERYTYTGDTITAQYSPTTSEQWTASGETSAVNVKEGGYTIVFALNDSNNYCWGTDGSDDLANKTLTWYIDRADNEITGVDALGWTYGEAVIKPQITGSTFAENTHGLKDWDTATITYQYNGQIFDVPENTLGWHVGEYTYTITYAGNENINAATYTGTFTVAKGQAVIAGTPTIAGWTYGGTANTPSGVTGVTVSGTAITPRPGYYAYYGETNGGVSYGSNTEPVKDEPTDAGTYYVVYVVEDTDDYTGATGAAA
-37 GDVTALE
+37 EFTIFRKQIAKPAYESLAGVSGNAYTSTYNAAQQSIDITGVDAILSIGGTDGSIASRTDATVTLSAKNVKVSGGNAAAYEVTFSFTDKNNYCWSGTADDVADVAFTWTIQKAENPITASDTYEGWSYGSTPTDVSALEAKAKYDNLTIEYAYYAADAFDETSGKPNSGAAEIEISATTPAGSYVLYLYHEGNDNTLAADKYFAFTVSQATATISAAFADGDTLAWTYRDADSAHVLEVTVTVGDTTWQYWYRGETLQNKTEGSPEALVVQYLDESGNDVTAD
-44 IVIPDN
+44 VISDGMYQLPVGGYSVKVSLDTSAVGVSGN
-50 TRFYV
+50 FTASEQTVTGISVSPFVVDIPTFTRENV
-55 FEDLADVKGKITV
+55 FVEDTPWHPTVTNQGDRGAAWDIIYNEGNDSIFRGSYWLTLTLQDSTNFIWDAEDLEVYGEGTQAELRDSLTGINNKTAKLFYRITGAIYGDINFDIEDWTYGDAAKDPTYNTLPADKAAEAVITYYKDSISDENRLSAKPTDAGSYIVTIFVPVGNYEQITDSAAFTIGQRGLTDVQWSGLMGSYTGSARAASVTGVTGLATENGFSDTLQSLGLQFTYSGAAFDGTAYGENSAAPV
-68 NAEIEGGSSRQLDA
+68 NAGSYTVTAVLNNANYCFAEGSDTISA
-82 SEYVLSVQDRG
+82 
-93 DMTEDNGQTFGN
+93 
-105 TAAGTYTLI
+105 TYTVSKVMLT
-114 VEPAD
+114 VKADDAEVTYGGDEPA
-119 GVQTAGDV
+119 
-127 RGTKAIEVR
+127 
-136 IDEVIGIEAVYDAT
+136 Y
-150 AGQTVFPHT
+150 
-159 PYNELQNYITVSLV
+159 
-173 YAGGRRLSTNDYVLS
+173 
-188 GDMIAPAQIEGGGNI
+188 
-203 YDVEL
+203 
-208 NVTYNGENFA
+208 
-218 GEEENRK
+218 
-225 CTVTITGVTSV
+225 TVTITGFVNGEGEGV
-236 APARITLN
+236 LDELPA
-244 GNRPTSR
+244 PTS
-251 SGEAFDEVQGGLTFT
+251 A
-266 VNYTDFGSNSEVH
+266 
-279 WNAENFQWYYTKYE
+279 YTK
-293 NGVYEVVTDGTKTA
+293 
-307 FDWETSNGG
+307 
-316 LERIAFTYTEGGAT
+316 
-330 IPNDSSTGSII
+330 
-341 ESGGKKYYY
+341 
-350 VEIQLL
+350 
-356 KEPYPELD
+356 
-364 IVTEYGAYSH
+364 
-374 GNLVADL
+374 
-381 PYKYDEDGAGQEQIV
+381 
-396 SLGQQSTIP
+396 
-405 FNHEIVSITSVMW
+405 
-418 QASQGNSQDITEN
+418 
-431 AVVLKGGEQTGE
+431 QTG
-443 VSLTEVGTYTITLT
+443 VGT
-457 LVNDMYYWS
+457 
-466 SLGENGDNFITYTVT
+466 
-481 IIPAELD
+481 
-488 LGVSFTGKTKN
+488 
-499 DAGVAKS
+499 VA
-506 GWTYGGSV
+506 
-514 TETANGT
+514 
-521 LFVGETEVLT
+521 
-531 VTGNYGD
+531 
-538 GDVTY
+538 
-543 HFLNADGGEIGT
+543 I
-555 TIPTNAGN
+555 
-563 YYVYVSVAA
+563 
-572 SADGRFAAS
+572 
-581 SMKPGDGTS
+581 
-590 YTEWA
+590 
-595 VPFIV
+595 
-600 GKQEVSPYTETT
+600 
-612 PASGG
+612 
-617 VQTVFDYK
+617 
-625 AYEDKA
+625 
-631 LTADENDPDNR
+631 
-642 YKIVT
+642 
-647 NAGGTDVGNYDVVLQ
+647 
-662 LDDRNNYRWAGKTA
+662 
-676 DLSGADFD
+676 
-684 DSDDFAQTTVKFRI
+684 
-698 VKAENSLTVT
+698 
-708 ISGWTYG
+708 
-715 DNAAQPSP
+715 
-723 TVTFGEP
+723 
-730 SYTYYRVTNT
+730 
-740 GRELVQDI
+740 
-748 AVAGAGDY
+748 
-756 VVVATVA
+756 
-763 NTDNYGTY
+763 
-771 KDGAWVDTV
+771 
-780 AEAQFTIARQGVD
+780 
-793 LPSGIQTQLTYDY
+793 
-806 GNTLTAWSGSSE
+806 
-818 AYTVSGN
+818 TVSG
-825 TATVTGDYK
+825 
-834 VTFTLNDNYQWKE
+834 
-847 SVVGGSGQP
+847 
-856 TSTTAEYSVD
+856 
-866 WSVAPLAVSV
+866 
-876 PTGSDPDYTY
+876 
-886 DGSAQTYTFTG
+886 
-897 WTAGKNNIAP
+897 
-907 ISILVAEGDTVI
+907 
-919 SDAADAAAGTVSL
+919 
-932 TDAGNYTITLS
+932 
-943 LTDTTNFVWADG
+943 
-955 GDAEREFAFTIN
+955 
-967 KANNDLSVTV
+967 
-977 ENWTYDDGSAVVPS
+977 
-991 VSGNNSGAA
+991 GA
-1000 VIYTV
+1000 
-1005 TGVTD
+1005 
-1010 TSYSRSGSWAEVKPV
+1010 
-1025 NAGQYTLTVSVQETD
+1025 
-1040 NYNADT
+1040 
-1046 SESVSFTISQK
+1046 
-1057 GVTVALAS
+1057 
-1065 DTQYTYT
+1065 
-1072 GAAVNVVLT
+1072 
-1081 VDGNQ
+1081 
-1086 VSLTDNEYF
+1086 
-1095 TVVSGYQ
+1095 
-1102 GTDAG
+1102 
-1107 SYTATIAWKGN
+1107 
-1118 YKESGASDDF
+1118 
-1128 ATAQRS
+1128 
-1134 KEVGTWTIDPFA
+1134 
-1146 VSLPESEEYTTTFSN
+1146 
-1161 TQQSWTWSNYDGND
+1161 
-1175 TVLTVDAFTVSVTS
+1175 
-1189 EPASLSGCGK
+1189 
-1199 GDSGLYAKYAGTYTF
+1199 
-1214 TLALNNEDGKTNFVW
+1214 
-1229 NSGTANDTADKT
+1229 
-1241 LTWTI
+1241 
-1246 NKAVV
+1246 
-1251 TTVALGSGDDT
+1251 
-1262 GRQIA
+1262 
-1267 RQEGVG
+1267 
-1273 QAPQISVTVNGAVGD
+1273 
-1288 PGLFTVEGYKTG
+1288 
-1300 LAGSIESQKP
+1300 
-1310 SDYGTYYVVLQL
+1310 
-1322 TDANNYQWA
+1322 
-1331 VNEADQNAAAL
+1331 
-1342 GGEDTI
+1342 
-1348 PQENTAQ
+1348 
-1355 LWVIYQI
+1355 
-1362 TGTVYSISIDDI
+1362 
-1374 SGWEYGKDTPNLPA
+1374 
-1388 IGGNTTALV
+1388 
-1397 SALNSGATISY
+1397 
-1408 TFERQNGNGWEKVS
+1408 
-1422 FDQSAYLAADG
+1422 
-1433 YSLTA
+1433 
-1438 VPEEVAG
+1438 
-1445 AAGTYR
+1445 
-1451 VSVSVT
+1451 
-1457 ETPDNNY
+1457 DNNY
-1464 SRAGDVSNT
+1464 T
-1473 FTISPYTLTEDD
+1473 FKY
-1485 IAWSKLSPTYKGS
+1485 
-1498 AYTYGTS
+1498 
-1505 ADNDVYAR
+1505 V
-1513 YYTYSYEN
+1513 N
-1521 GSYVQ
+1521 G
-1526 SSSADAF
+1526 
-1533 FSLTLTSGGDAFTD
+1533 
-1547 AGSYTFTA
+1547 
-1555 STESGNYALS
+1555 
-1565 KDLAAKT
+1565 
-1572 YTIARAELT
+1572 
-1581 ISVTGTYEITY
+1581 
-1592 GDEAP
+1592 
-1597 TQFTFGYDTLLG
+1597 
-1609 NDSAE
+1609 
-1614 GWGVT
+1614 
-1619 ATTDYEQFD
+1619 
-1628 PISSDTVKYT
+1628 
-1638 ISIVEKDYDPN
+1638 
-1649 YTISYVGA
+1649 

-1675 RTYDGVEHPL
+1675 RAYDGIVHSL
-1685 QEGGSESI
+1685 SAGGSNSI
-1693 YGNIVNSAV
+1693 FEDIVNSAV
-1702 SVNGQEI
+1702 SVNGQDI
-1709 SWKFATA
+1709 SWKFATQP
-1716 AFNADGTITSGGS
+1716 FDKSGNTVESS

-1760 ITIDPAELTLT
+1760 ITITPAELTLT

-1835 GVTESDYIAF
+1835 GVTESGYIAF

-1878 EQTYGDGAGGY
+1878 EQTYGDGAGDY

-2055 LESTRTFAIT
+2055 LESTRTFTIT
-2065 PYTVTIDWNE
+2065 PYMVTIDWNE

-2091 ATYQPV
+2091 ATYQTV

-2149 RIVVTIANQT
+2149 PIVVTIEDQT
-2159 VEYGEVLFADIADTL
+2159 SEYGDDLQTL
-2174 SVKSVDWDTTS
+2174 TATETLGTVTGWTDDGKGAIVSG
-2185 KLPNDDKGG
+2185 DDKPYDLYIQDYTGG
-2194 IVDGA
+2194 H
-2199 KPYVLAL
+2199 LAVGSH
-2206 ANNAVVNTDGYLDV
+2206 N
-2220 KEGGYGIFGEDSEPE
+2220 IFGSDAEEDSAIDA
-2235 GLNNYTVRFVG
+2235 NYDVTFRG
-2246 ENSQAANAVY
+2246 TGSANHGVY
-2256 TVSPRNVT
+2256 TVSSRAVT
-2264 ISFGKESYTATYG
+2264 IEFAQDEYTATYG
-2277 TEEISEIKKNIQYT
+2277 TQFDFAAAANAVTFARGTAGTSGSAFAS
-2291 HDGETAQ
+2291 GES
-2298 VFIGDDSLESV
+2298 FESV
-2309 VGSGVSILS
+2309 LNGTAFAVGA
-2318 RGKEGTEVNEKDSYS
+2318 EGYS
-2333 EKAPAGSIW
+2333 VTSAAGSAFAMQMT
-2342 ELYLRVGNTDESTLT
+2342 LGSTTAGTLRVG
-2357 KDNYTFTFTDAATL
+2357 NYTFTFTDTAEL

-2401 DAYEKLYDY
+2401 DAYAKRYDY
-2410 VAVTPGAGVS
+2410 VSVTPGAGVS
-2420 GGALVNGDTEESVFS
+2420 GSALVNGDTEESVFS

-2443 VVPDDKTPAG
+2443 VVPDGKTPAG
-2453 TYYIVGAPIGGNYD
+2453 TYYIVGMPIGGNYD

-2597 VYYIVYMPDNL
+2597 VYYIVYLPDNL

-2618 VKVEQATNEWANED
+2618 VKVEQATNDWMV

-2638 WAYNE
+2638 WSYNE

-2648 SETNPLFDGLETG
+2648 SETNPLFDGLESG

-2668 AVFGT
+2668 AAFGT
-2673 AYNQADGTVSGVTFT
+2673 AYDKETGTVTGVTFT
-2688 YYSDDTYAESARIAD
+2688 YYTADTYADGVKIAD
-2703 PDTFFT
+2703 PATFFN

-2737 LVVSKHILSV
+2737 LVVAKHILSV
-2747 RWNPENLTVD
+2747 RWSPENLTID

-2842 TITTGVGGTEGWTYG
+2842 TITTDVGGTEGWTYG

-2869 AGQSGTIVVTATSMQ
+2869 AGQNGTIVVTATSMQ

-3064 SPSTTMQELSGFN
+3064 SPSTTMQELIGFD

-3093 YANDTSYL
+3093 YANGTSYL

-3147 EFDIADYADIQFA
+3147 EFDIADYADIRFA
-3160 VGEYVYNGQVQYP
+3160 VGEYIYNGQEQYP

-3221 AAGGNALTQKYTI
+3221 AAGGNALTQEYTI

-3246 QRHYTYN
+3246 KRHYTYN
-3253 GEDQFD
+3253 GDDQFD
-3259 VVKAYYGLGGSIHEL
+3259 DVKAYYGLGGSIHEL
-3274 QVGVQEFKNYQEGG
+3274 QVGVQEFKNYREGG

-3328 EASGSHTY
+3328 EATGDHTY
-3336 DGQRPTP
+3336 DGQRPTLTE
-3343 GNYGFGKVAVYGIDG
+3343 YGFRKVTVYGMDG

-3367 VHDKADWEANMRFA
+3367 VHDKEDWEDNMRFA
-3381 LLDADGNE
+3381 LLDADGNT

-3395 GSYIVTVTGAEDLQN
+3395 GEYIVTVTGAENLQN

-3415 IQTGTLEIVPKEIT
+3415 IQTGTLKIVPKEIE

-3437 AVFGSETFDPAKV
+3437 ATFGDDVFESAAV
-3450 TDVSGLV
+3450 TAVDGLV
-3457 EGETIANVSFN
+3457 NGETIGELNFL
-3468 YTYTGTADDGWT
+3468 YTYTGTADDGAYT
-3480 ADGTLTNEMHAG
+3480 ANGTLSNEMHAG
-3492 SYTVTVSLQGGNY
+3492 SYTVTVSLAAGGNY
-3505 VLAGDVSY
+3505 VLAGNVSY
-3513 IYKVSPM
+3513 SYKVSPM
-3520 LVDPDMVEIDDLPYT
+3520 LVDPALVEIDDLPYT
-3535 GQAQTLTKED
+3535 GQAQTLAKEN

-3556 LFDYSV
+3556 LFDYSIV
-3562 AAESGTEVGG
+3562 AESGTEAGG

-3580 NVNYLWQSSAAGYG
+3580 NVNYLWESGVAGYG
-3594 NMTTDRTWY
+3594 NMTADRTWY
-3603 IVAAQAEDISV
+3603 IVAAEAEDISV
-3614 SLPQVSIT
+3614 SLPQVSVT
-3622 HWGETAASVTAGG
+3622 HWGESAASVTAGG

-3647 HITYLFEVKD
+3647 NITYLFEVKD
-3657 ESGNW
+3657 ESGSW
-3662 VEFTGSVWNAGD
+3662 VGFTGSVWNAGE

-3687 AAYSEYHEFTVQPGV
+3687 AAYSDYYEFTVQPGV
-3702 YDVSGLAF
+3702 YDVSALAF
-3710 ADMTLTYDGQA
+3710 ADMTFTYDGQA
-3721 HGLVLTVNGGAVSGG
+3721 HNLVLTVGGSAASGG

-3748 VAYALSAAEADAGT
+3748 VGYALSESKTDAGT
-3762 YAMTATLTAG
+3762 YTMTAVLTAG
-3772 ANYTFAGGETTY
+3772 ANYTFRGGETAY
-3784 ELTGTLVIEP
+3784 ELTGTLVIKP
-3794 YTVTIRWA
+3794 YAVTIRWA

-3813 SGDVWAYFIGAGN
+3813 SGDVRAYFIGAGN

-3871 VAGAQK
+3871 VAGAYK

-3892 TSFTYN
+3892 NSFTYN
-3898 GKDQIDSVQ
+3898 GEDQSASVQ
-3907 PSFVGVGGEEIALSV
+3907 PSFIGAGGEEIALSV

-3928 DFGTYTFEVVI
+3928 DFATYTFEVVI

-3988 EAEVFAADEA
+3988 AAEVFAADEA

-4003 VSLSRVPGMAAGAY
+4003 VSLSRVPGTAAGAY

-4050 ITLPADLV
+4050 IQLPADLV

-4073 GGGEIAV
+4073 GGDEIAV

-4088 EGKDNAGAAYA
+4088 EGKDNAGNAYA

-4120 YDVSNADIVVEMT
+4120 YDVSNANIAVEMT
-4133 IERAAAFIDVSG
+4133 IERAEAFIDVSG

-4156 QRVDS
+4156 QRVEG
-4161 GAVLSHGESA
+4161 GAALSHGESA

-4186 GKTVSVDAAM
+4186 GKVVSVDAAM

-4248 YGGTTNAGAAYSGG
+4248 YGGTTNAGAPYSGG

-4287 ASTSFTVARAA
+4287 ASTSFIVARAA

-4323 MRDTITSVRYAGEGY
+4323 MRGNISSVRYEGEGY

-4395 PNSPVLT
+4395 PNLPELT

-4443 AEGYASFEAEESFTV
+4443 AEGYASFEAEASFTV

-4471 GGRTASSVYDG
+4471 GERTASSVYDG

-4530 KDIYNYGWADLADGE
+4530 KDIYNYGWADLAEGE

-4662 KAERAEEAVQEAAA
+4662 KAERAEEAVQAAAA

>member
-20 AAVGGVLLA
+20 AAIGGVLLA

-82 SEYVLSVQDRG
+82 SEYVLSVQGRG
-93 DMTEDNGQTFGN
+93 DMTEANGQTFGN

-119 GVQTAGDV
+119 GVQAAGDV

-136 IDEVIGIEAVYDAT
+136 IDEVIGIEAAYDAT

-188 GDMIAPAQIEGGGNI
+188 GDMIAPAQIEGGGNT

-225 CTVTITGVTSV
+225 CTVTITGVTAV
-236 APARITLN
+236 APARIILN
-244 GNRPTSR
+244 GNRPTSK
-251 SGEAFDEVQGGLTFT
+251 SGESFDEVQSRLTFT

-279 WNAENFQWYYTKYE
+279 WNAENFKWYYTKYE

-316 LERIAFTYTEGGAT
+316 LERIAFTYTEGGET

-341 ESGGKKYYY
+341 ESGGKQYYY

-374 GNLVADL
+374 GNPVADL
-381 PYKYDEDGAGQEQIV
+381 PYKYGEAGVGQEQIV
-396 SLGQQSTIP
+396 SLGQQSTTP
-405 FNHEIVSITSVMW
+405 FNHEIVSITSVMR
-418 QASQGNSQDITEN
+418 QASQGNSQNITEN

-488 LGVSFTGKTKN
+488 LGVSFTGETEN
-499 DAGVAKS
+499 DAGEAKD
-506 GWTYGGSV
+506 GWTYGGNV

-521 LFVGETEVLT
+521 LSVGETDILT

-538 GDVTY
+538 GEVTY
-543 HFLNADGGEIGT
+543 HFLDAEGSEIGT

-600 GKQEVSPYTETT
+600 GKQEVLPYTETT

-662 LDDRNNYRWAGKTA
+662 LDDQNNYRWEGKTA
-676 DLSGADFD
+676 ELSGADFD

-943 LTDTTNFVWADG
+943 LTDTENFVWADG

-1072 GAAVNVVLT
+1072 GAAVNVELT
-1081 VDGNQ
+1081 VGDNR
-1086 VSLTDNEYF
+1086 VDLADNEYF
-1095 TVVSGYQ
+1095 TVFSGCE

-1118 YKESGASDDF
+1118 YKENGAADDF

-1134 KEVGTWTIDPFA
+1134 KKVGTWTIDPFA

-1199 GDSGLYAKYAGTYTF
+1199 GDSGLYAKYAGAYTF

-1262 GRQIA
+1262 GRQFA
-1267 RQEGVG
+1267 RQEGVE

-1310 SDYGTYYVVLQL
+1310 SDFGTYYVVLQL

-1374 SGWEYGKDTPNLPA
+1374 SGWEYGKDTPNVPA

-1464 SRAGDVSNT
+1464 SRAGDVSDT
-1473 FTISPYTLTEDD
+1473 FTVSPYTLTEED
-1485 IAWSKLSPTYKGS
+1485 IEWSDPSLTYKGS

-1513 YYTYSYEN
+1513 HNTYSYVN
-1521 GSYVQ
+1521 GSYVP
-1526 SSSADAF
+1526 SSADAF

-1565 KDLAAKT
+1565 KDLAAKK
-1572 YTIARAELT
+1572 YTIAQAELT
-1581 ISVTGTYEITY
+1581 IKAVDVPDVVYGTDAEEVKAKFTVTYDGLVEADRNGSDGNYTPKDGVLSGT
-1592 GDEAP
+1592 
-1597 TQFTFGYDTLLG
+1597 L
-1609 NDSAE
+1609 
-1614 GWGVT
+1614 
-1619 ATTDYEQFD
+1619 
-1628 PISSDTVKYT
+1628 
-1638 ISIVEKDYDPN
+1638 DYDCSYTAASEVDTYDITPRGVSAKN
-1649 YTISYVGA
+1649 YKITFEKA

-1662 AAELTVSVNESVS
+1662 AAGLTVSVNESVS
-1675 RTYDGVEHPL
+1675 RTYDGEEHSL
-1685 QEGGSESI
+1685 QAGGSNSI
-1693 YGNIVNSAV
+1693 YGSIVKSAV
-1702 SVNGQEI
+1702 SVNDQAI

-1716 AFNADGTITSGGS
+1716 AFNADGTITSGG

-1760 ITIDPAELTLT
+1760 IAITPAELTLT
-1771 AKDAS
+1771 ANNIS
-1776 VVYGED
+1776 VVYGEEI
-1782 FTADT
+1782 AE
-1787 SINSYTVQIDG
+1787 SACGYTVSGLVGNDRSNQ
-1798 SAEDTL
+1798 AELFAKYTAEYSVQVNGKEYAAGVDARSYSGVVTL
-1804 LGSDTKES
+1804 TNTDELNGLLPNYS
-1812 VFGSFVP
+1812 V
-1819 SYQAYVA
+1819 QAPV
-1826 EGDTYNAGD
+1826 AGD
-1835 GVTESDYIAF
+1835 
-1845 DCSTPQLDNYTVT
+1845 LTVT
-1858 LQSGSFTVSPRA
+1858 GRA

-1878 EQTYGDGAGGY
+1878 EQTYGDGAGDY

-2075 EITLVY
+2075 EIKLVY

-2117 YTLTASFAEDDNAL
+2117 YTLTASFAEDDNTL

-2149 RIVVTIANQT
+2149 PIKVTIEDQT
-2159 VEYGEVLFADIADTL
+2159 SEYGDALKTL
-2174 SVKSVDWDTTS
+2174 TATEELGTVTGWT
-2185 KLPNDDKGG
+2185 NDGKGA
-2194 IVDGA
+2194 IVPGDA
-2199 KPYVLAL
+2199 KPYNLYIQDYTGGHLAVGSH
-2206 ANNAVVNTDGYLDV
+2206 N
-2220 KEGGYGIFGEDSEPE
+2220 IFGSDEEE
-2235 GLNNYTVRFVG
+2235 GSAIDANYDVTFRG
-2246 ENSQAANAVY
+2246 TGSANHGVY
-2256 TVSPRNVT
+2256 TVNSRAVT
-2264 ISFGKESYTATYG
+2264 IEFAQDEYTATYG
-2277 TEEISEIKKNIQYT
+2277 TQFDFAAAANAVTFARGTGGASGSAFA
-2291 HDGETAQ
+2291 DGESFASVLNGTAFA
-2298 VFIGDDSLESV
+2298 VIAEGYSV
-2309 VGSGVSILS
+2309 TS
-2318 RGKEGTEVNEKDSYS
+2318 
-2333 EKAPAGSIW
+2333 AAGSAFTMQMT
-2342 ELYLRVGNTDESTLT
+2342 LGSTAAGTLRVG
-2357 KDNYTFTFTDAATL
+2357 NYTFTFTDAATL
-2371 TVGQRAITV
+2371 TVQQRAITV
-2380 AIGNIPGAGEDE
+2380 TIADKTGIV
-2392 LLYGTGAVA
+2392 YGTNAVA
-2401 DAYEKLYDY
+2401 NTQLTATAAL
-2410 VAVTPGAGVS
+2410 AS
-2420 GGALVNGDTEESVFS
+2420 GSGEAIVNGDTDVYS
-2435 LTVYGTDV
+2435 LAVYDAEKALV
-2443 VVPDDKTPAG
+2443 ERNSETPAG
-2453 TYYIVGAPIGGNYD
+2453 EYFIVGTTLDDNYA
-2467 ITFTGSAVY
+2467 ITFVGSQNYEGTGDAGLFEIVVSADGIRVEVKNDGATVTYTGSPY
-2476 DGKSAG
+2476 
-2482 TFIISVNG
+2482 
-2490 DATSGISVFTDDA
+2490 
-2503 KQAVFTYDGEEHYL
+2503 YL
-2517 LLTGAGYGAYGRLGE
+2517 LDEEEGTYGTLGDLANTLGLGAY
-2532 LAMADGL
+2532 
-2539 NLRAAVNNVEWNVT
+2539 AVNADWT
-2553 QNNPFLWQFSF
+2553 DGNPFLWEFRLN
-2564 TDSTTTGSDGMPQ
+2564 DED
-2577 FTSSVASI
+2577 
-2585 KDVTTQNGGVYT
+2585 GGVITSLTDVKDDAGSAYT
-2597 VYYIVYMPDNL
+2597 VWYKVYLPSVTS
-2608 NYAAATGSFT
+2608 YAAKAGTFT
-2618 VKVEQATNEWANED
+2618 VTIAKAENGWTEHYE
-2632 EYGHEG
+2632 HTG
-2638 WAYNE
+2638 WAYKGTESGGNINL
-2643 QEADA
+2643 A
-2648 SETNPLFDGLETG
+2648 FDGLETG
-2661 SQFTAPQ
+2661 SRFTPA
-2668 AVFGT
+2668 AAEF
-2673 AYNQADGTVSGVTFT
+2673 GTVSYT
-2688 YYSDDTYAESARIAD
+2688 YYGSRSGSGTEDDPYVYGDEKAKD
-2703 PDTFFT
+2703 FF
-2709 YNTPAGTYYVKV
+2709 NNDTPAGTYYVKV
-2721 EVAGTDN
+2721 EAAGTKN
-2728 YTGLTGYYE
+2728 YTALTDHHL
-2737 LVVSKHILSV
+2737 LVVSKHV
-2747 RWNPENLTVD
+2747 LTVGWEERNVPLGTTQNTLTGYD
-2757 DGLSGTSVLG
+2757 TALMSLNEYSPELTLGTVSSQDKTLQVTFADTTAGTFYVTLALSDGANYAWMNPLSSNEELCRVSFSV
-2767 YNDRFMTYVAADL
+2767 A
-2780 TVTASGTSFTAEKP
+2780 
-2794 ANTGR
+2794 
-2799 YGATFI
+2799 
-2805 IKDELLANYEWAN
+2805 LANNE
-2818 ADGND
+2818 
-2823 AANCTI
+2823 
-2829 YFTVSEAENVVTV
+2829 V
-2842 TITTGVGGTEGWTYG
+2842 TISADGWTYG
-2857 DSVTFAAYQLGS
+2857 DVVTVALPGES
-2869 AGQSGTIVVTATSMQ
+2869 AGAADRIVITATHVPGDDNSNVQ
-2884 SVSYAYARDVA
+2884 IAYAYD
-2895 GVTDGSDSRLVYN
+2895 DGAATEDTASGLSYVMGT
-2908 ISALPT
+2908 LPT
-2914 DAGTY
+2914 QAGTY
-2919 WVRAYV
+2919 WVRVLV
-2925 TGDIDEGY
+2925 TGDDQYAMGE
-2933 GNKAGY
+2933 AY
-2939 AKFTVAKYQ
+2939 AKFTIEKFQ
-2948 VAVPTA
+2948 VAVPAA
-2954 GALLGGDGGVYDGSV
+2954 GAVSSFTYDGGVKTYKAEIGAYDWADETTCTAALVKLANGSTETV
-2969 HTYLPTLDGFT
+2969 FT
-2980 WDTNNYGMAVLT
+2980 VT
-2992 LDNGE
+2992 
-2997 QVILRVSGNRAI
+2997 GNRAI
-3009 DAGGH
+3009 NAGSYTAAYVLADADNYEWASSWNEEFSWVI
-3014 TAKVSP
+3014 AKAQLARPTIGSSGTDFIQTEYDPDVTKQLLAGFDP
-3020 VDPDNYVWDDG
+3020 VTMSFEGATVGAAYYPEGDSSYLYAENAGTYKITLGIKDPDNY
-3031 SAAEKELEWSIEK
+3031 EWNTDPGTAK
-3044 QTLARPF
+3044 T
-3051 IGEDGKYSLTTTY
+3051 
-3064 SPSTTMQELSGFN
+3064 
-3077 AEVMG
+3077 V
-3082 FAGAAYGSSYY
+3082 
-3093 YANDTSYL
+3093 
-3101 SAGNAG
+3101 
-3107 EYWISISLKY
+3107 
-3117 PQNYQWA
+3117 
-3124 TGDGYNGED
+3124 
-3133 ADAYTRLTW
+3133 LTW
-3142 TITKA
+3142 TIAKA
-3147 EFDIADYADIQFA
+3147 EFDIHNYIDDIQFA

-3173 RLEDVDNLPSGVRL
+3173 RLEDAGNLPSGVRL

-3221 AAGGNALTQKYTI
+3221 AAGGNALTQEYTI
-3234 DKAVISGVTWTV
+3234 DKAVISDVTWTV
-3246 QRHYTYN
+3246 KRHYTYN

-3328 EASGSHTY
+3328 EAAGSHIY
-3336 DGQRPTP
+3336 DGLRPTLTE
-3343 GNYGFGKVAVYGIDG
+3343 YGFGKVAVYDIDG

-3367 VHDKADWEANMRFA
+3367 VHDKADWEANMMFA
-3381 LLDADGNE
+3381 LLDADGNT

-3395 GSYIVTVTGAEDLQN
+3395 GSYIVTVTGAEKLQN

-3415 IQTGTLEIVPKEIT
+3415 IQTGTLEIVPKEIE

-3480 ADGTLTNEMHAG
+3480 ANGTLTNEMHAG
-3492 SYTVTVSLQGGNY
+3492 SYTVNVSLQGGNY

-3520 LVDPDMVEIDDLPYT
+3520 LVDPDLVEIDDLPYT

-3580 NVNYLWQSSAAGYG
+3580 NANYLWQSGAAGYG

-3603 IVAAQAEDISV
+3603 IVEAQAEDISV

-3647 HITYLFEVKD
+3647 NITYLFEVKD
-3657 ESGNW
+3657 ESGSW
-3662 VEFTGSVWNAGD
+3662 VKFTGSVWNAGD

-3687 AAYSEYHEFTVQPGV
+3687 AAYSEYSEFTVEKGV

-3710 ADMTLTYDGQA
+3710 ADMTLIYDGQA
-3721 HGLVLTVNGGAVSGG
+3721 HGLVLTVNGSAAAGG

-3748 VAYALSAAEADAGT
+3748 VAYTLGGAETDAGT
-3762 YAMTATLTAG
+3762 YTMTATLTAG
-3772 ANYTFAGGETTY
+3772 ANYTFAGGETAY

-3871 VAGAQK
+3871 IAGAQK
-3877 EYTVRKFAATVNWGQ
+3877 EYTVRKFAAAVNWGQ

-3898 GKDQIDSVQ
+3898 GKDQSASVQ
-3907 PSFVGVGGEEIALSV
+3907 PSFIGAGGEEIALSV
-3922 SPQALR
+3922 EPQALR

-3988 EAEVFAADEA
+3988 AAGVFAADEA

-4003 VSLSRVPGMAAGAY
+4003 VSLSRVPGTAAGAY

-4058 YSGAPKAAVLTVREV
+4058 YSGAPKAAVLIAKEV

-4088 EGKDNAGAAYA
+4088 EGKDNAGNAYA

-4120 YDVSNADIVVEMT
+4120 YDVSNANITVEM
-4133 IERAAAFIDVSG
+4133 IIGRAAAFIDVSG

-4171 LVYSNNTFTTVSEGD
+4171 LVYSNNTFTSVSEGD

-4217 PAVTIRGWTYGQSAN
+4217 PAVSIHGWTYGQSAN

-4248 YGGTTNAGAAYSGG
+4248 YGGTTNAGAPYSGG

-4323 MRDTITSVRYAGEGY
+4323 MRGNISSVRYEGEGY

-4372 ITQGTLAPGS
+4372 ITQGTLAPDS
-4382 VSLTIEGWTYGEA
+4382 VRLTIEGWTYGEA
-4395 PNSPVLT
+4395 PNLPVLT

-4443 AEGYASFEAEESFTV
+4443 AAGYASFEAEASFTV
-4458 ARRLVAAPTLGDT
+4458 ARRLVSAPTLGDT

-4530 KDIYNYGWADLADGE
+4530 KDIYNYGWADLAEGE

-4605 GADGAADERQNY
+4605 GADGAADERRNY

-4662 KAERAEEAVQEAAA
+4662 KAERAEEAVQAAAA

>member
-20 AAVGGVLLA
+20 AAIGGVLLA

-82 SEYVLSVQDRG
+82 SEYVLSVQGRG
-93 DMTEDNGQTFGN
+93 DMTEANGQTFGN

-119 GVQTAGDV
+119 GVQAAGDV

-374 GNLVADL
+374 GNPVADL

-499 DAGVAKS
+499 DAGEAKD
-506 GWTYGGSV
+506 GWTYDDNV
-514 TETANGT
+514 TKTANGT
-521 LFVGETEVLT
+521 LSVGETDILT

-538 GDVTY
+538 GEVTY
-543 HFLNADGGEIGT
+543 HFLDAEGSEIGT
-555 TIPTNAGN
+555 SIPKNAGN

-581 SMKPGDGTS
+581 SMKPDDGTS

-595 VPFIV
+595 VPFII

-612 PASGG
+612 PPSDGG
-617 VQTVFDYK
+617 QTVFNYK
-625 AYEDKA
+625 AYTGKP
-631 LTADENDPDNR
+631 LTADKNDLDNR
-642 YKIVT
+642 PYKIVT
-647 NAGGTDVGNYDVVLQ
+647 NEGGTDVGDYDNVVLQ
-662 LDDRNNYRWAGKTA
+662 LDDQNNYRWAGKTA
-676 DLSGADFD
+676 TGGADFD
-684 DSDDFAQTTVKFRI
+684 NSDAFAQTKVKFRI
-698 VKAENSLTVT
+698 VKAENSLIVK

-715 DNAAQPSP
+715 DSAAQPSLDAA
-723 TVTFGEP
+723 FGDP
-730 SYTYYRVTNT
+730 SVAYYLASDT
-740 GRELVQDI
+740 GRENEIEDEDI
-748 AVAGAGDY
+748 AMAGAGDY

-763 NTDNYGTY
+763 NTNNYGTY
-771 KDGAWVDTV
+771 KDGEWVDTV

-793 LPSGIQTQLTYDY
+793 LPSGIQTQRTYDY
-806 GNTLTAWSGSSE
+806 GNTLTAWNGSSQ

-825 TATVTGDYK
+825 EATVTGDYT
-834 VTFTLNDNYQWKE
+834 VTFTLNDNYRWKDD
-847 SVVGGSGQP
+847 VVGGSGQP
-856 TSTTAEYSVD
+856 ASTTAEYSVA

-886 DGSAQTYTFTG
+886 DGSAQEYKFDN
-897 WTAGKNNIAP
+897 WTAGKNNITP
-907 ISILVAEGDTVI
+907 ISVLVEEGEAVI

-955 GDAEREFAFTIN
+955 GDAEREFAFTISR
-967 KANNDLSVTV
+967 KQIAKPAYESLV
-977 ENWTYDDGSAVVPS
+977 G
-991 VSGNNSGAA
+991 VSGNAYTSTYNAAQQSIDITGVDAILSIGGADASIASRTDATVTLSATNVKVSGGNAAAYEVTFSFTDKNNYCWSGTEDDVTDVAFTWTIQKAENPITASSDTYEGWSYGSTPTDVFALEAKAKYDNLTIERAYYAAVNFDETSGKPNSGAA
-1000 VIYTV
+1000 EVEISAT
-1005 TGVTD
+1005 TPAG
-1010 TSYSRSGSWAEVKPV
+1010 SYVLYLYHEG
-1025 NAGQYTLTVSVQETD
+1025 NDNTLA
-1040 NYNADT
+1040 ADKYF
-1046 SESVSFTISQK
+1046 SFTISQATATISAAFSD
-1057 GVTVALAS
+1057 GDTPAWTYRDAESVHVLEVTVTVGDTTWQYWYRGETRQNKTEGSPEAIVVQYLGEGGSDVTADVISDGMYQLPVGNYSVKVTLDTSAVGVSGNFTASEQTVEGISVSPFVVDIPLQEGGGTDPRTFTYQEKDGQGVVQKPTEDTIASSMQSELRGAAYSVTYTDENSANRGNYTLVLQFTGESASNFQWNEETIRTYGNPAAGGLTDEISDTSVTIWYRIASAQFTGLNFSMEGWTYGEEAKDPSYDAIPSDVNSNQIEYTYYEGSSTSGTQLSGKPKDAGTYCVQIHVPESENYDEIYDAAVFIISPAQLTVSEGGWTSTADLVYIGSSQEIVIEQLNGIADNDEYGYNDTLAS
-1065 DTQYTYT
+1065 LNISYQYA
-1072 GAAVNVVLT
+1072 GANYSSAAAP
-1081 VDGNQ
+1081 
-1086 VSLTDNEYF
+1086 S
-1095 TVVSGYQ
+1095 
-1102 GTDAG
+1102 DAG
-1107 SYTATIAWKGN
+1107 SYTVTATIDNDN
-1118 YKESGASDDF
+1118 YYFGELNAPKKS
-1128 ATAQRS
+1128 
-1134 KEVGTWTIDPFA
+1134 
-1146 VSLPESEEYTTTFSN
+1146 VSL
-1161 TQQSWTWSNYDGND
+1161 Q
-1175 TVLTVDAFTVSVTS
+1175 
-1189 EPASLSGCGK
+1189 
-1199 GDSGLYAKYAGTYTF
+1199 
-1214 TLALNNEDGKTNFVW
+1214 
-1229 NSGTANDTADKT
+1229 
-1241 LTWTI
+1241 
-1246 NKAVV
+1246 
-1251 TTVALGSGDDT
+1251 
-1262 GRQIA
+1262 
-1267 RQEGVG
+1267 
-1273 QAPQISVTVNGAVGD
+1273 
-1288 PGLFTVEGYKTG
+1288 
-1300 LAGSIESQKP
+1300 
-1310 SDYGTYYVVLQL
+1310 
-1322 TDANNYQWA
+1322 
-1331 VNEADQNAAAL
+1331 
-1342 GGEDTI
+1342 
-1348 PQENTAQ
+1348 
-1355 LWVIYQI
+1355 
-1362 TGTVYSISIDDI
+1362 
-1374 SGWEYGKDTPNLPA
+1374 
-1388 IGGNTTALV
+1388 
-1397 SALNSGATISY
+1397 
-1408 TFERQNGNGWEKVS
+1408 
-1422 FDQSAYLAADG
+1422 
-1433 YSLTA
+1433 
-1438 VPEEVAG
+1438 
-1445 AAGTYR
+1445 
-1451 VSVSVT
+1451 
-1457 ETPDNNY
+1457 
-1464 SRAGDVSNT
+1464 
-1473 FTISPYTLTEDD
+1473 
-1485 IAWSKLSPTYKGS
+1485 
-1498 AYTYGTS
+1498 
-1505 ADNDVYAR
+1505 
-1513 YYTYSYEN
+1513 
-1521 GSYVQ
+1521 
-1526 SSSADAF
+1526 
-1533 FSLTLTSGGDAFTD
+1533 
-1547 AGSYTFTA
+1547 
-1555 STESGNYALS
+1555 
-1565 KDLAAKT
+1565 
-1572 YTIARAELT
+1572 YTIAQAELT
-1581 ISVTGTYEITY
+1581 IKAVDVPDVVYGTDAEEVKAKFTVTYDGLVEADRNGSDGNYTPKDGVLSGT
-1592 GDEAP
+1592 
-1597 TQFTFGYDTLLG
+1597 L
-1609 NDSAE
+1609 
-1614 GWGVT
+1614 
-1619 ATTDYEQFD
+1619 
-1628 PISSDTVKYT
+1628 
-1638 ISIVEKDYDPN
+1638 DYDCSYTAASEVDTYDITPRGVSAKN
-1649 YTISYVGA
+1649 YKITFEKA

-1662 AAELTVSVNESVS
+1662 AAGLTVSVNESVS
-1675 RTYDGVEHPL
+1675 RTYDGEEHSL
-1685 QEGGSESI
+1685 QEGGSNSI
-1693 YGNIVNSAV
+1693 YGSIVKSAV
-1702 SVNGQEI
+1702 SVNDQAI

-1716 AFNADGTITSGGS
+1716 AFNADGTITSGG

-1760 ITIDPAELTLT
+1760 ITIDPAALTLT

-1835 GVTESDYIAF
+1835 GVTESGCYIAF

-1870 ITVEIGNV
+1870 ITVEIGDLQ
-1878 EQTYGDGAGGY
+1878 QTYGD
-1889 ASAYSVAFTQPAAGV
+1889 SATAFVYSVTLTSAGAT
-1904 SGAPIFGNDSVFTLA
+1904 GNAIFSQDSEAGVFTLA
-1919 VYDKEGSKI
+1919 VYQVGAEGGAGSSF

-2149 RIVVTIANQT
+2149 RIVVTIEDQT
-2159 VEYGEVLFADIADTL
+2159 SEYGDDLQTL
-2174 SVKSVDWDTTS
+2174 TATE
-2185 KLPNDDKGG
+2185 KLGTVTGWTDDGKGA
-2194 IVDGA
+2194 IVPGDA
-2199 KPYVLAL
+2199 KPYNLYIQDYTGGHLAVGSHNIFGS
-2206 ANNAVVNTDGYLDV
+2206 AEAE
-2220 KEGGYGIFGEDSEPE
+2220 EGGAIDA
-2235 GLNNYTVRFVG
+2235 NYAVTFRG
-2246 ENSQAANAVY
+2246 TGSANHGVY
-2256 TVSPRNVT
+2256 TVNSRAVT
-2264 ISFGKESYTATYG
+2264 IEFAQDEYTATYG
-2277 TEEISEIKKNIQYT
+2277 TQFDFDAAANAVTFARGTAGTSGSAFASGESFASVL
-2291 HDGETAQ
+2291 GETQFA
-2298 VFIGDDSLESV
+2298 VIAEGYSV
-2309 VGSGVSILS
+2309 TS
-2318 RGKEGTEVNEKDSYS
+2318 
-2333 EKAPAGSIW
+2333 AAGSAFAMQMQ
-2342 ELYLRVGNTDESTLT
+2342 LGSTAADTLSV
-2357 KDNYTFTFTDAATL
+2357 DNYTFTFTDAATL

-2380 AIGNIPGAGEDE
+2380 TIADKTGIV
-2392 LLYGTGAVA
+2392 YGTNAVA
-2401 DAYEKLYDY
+2401 DTQLTAA
-2410 VAVTPGAGVS
+2410 AVLAGGS
-2420 GGALVNGDTEESVFS
+2420 GEAIVNGDTDVYS
-2435 LTVYGTDV
+2435 LAVCNAEGSEVTRDG
-2443 VVPDDKTPAG
+2443 KTPAG
-2453 TYYIVGAPIGGNYD
+2453 DYFIVGEAENDNYA
-2467 ITFTGSAVY
+2467 ITFIGSRDHKGGTKNTGLFEIVVSVDGITVDIGNDGAAVTYTGSPY
-2476 DGKSAG
+2476 
-2482 TFIISVNG
+2482 
-2490 DATSGISVFTDDA
+2490 
-2503 KQAVFTYDGEEHYL
+2503 YL
-2517 LLTGAGYGAYGRLGE
+2517 LDEEEGPYGALGDLANE
-2532 LAMADGL
+2532 LQLGAY
-2539 NLRAAVNNVEWNVT
+2539 AVNADWT
-2553 QNNPFLWQFSF
+2553 DGNPFLWEFRLN
-2564 TDSTTTGSDGMPQ
+2564 DED
-2577 FTSSVASI
+2577 
-2585 KDVTTQNGGVYT
+2585 GGVITSLTDVKDDAGSAYT
-2597 VYYIVYMPDNL
+2597 VWYKVYLPDVPG
-2608 NYAAATGSFT
+2608 YAAKTGTFT
-2618 VKVEQATNEWANED
+2618 VTIAKAENDWEAH
-2632 EYGHEG
+2632 YGHGG
-2638 WAYNE
+2638 WAYKGTEEESNINL
-2643 QEADA
+2643 A
-2648 SETNPLFDGLETG
+2648 FDGLETG
-2661 SQFTAPQ
+2661 SRFTPA
-2668 AVFGT
+2668 AAEF
-2673 AYNQADGTVSGVTFT
+2673 GTVSYT
-2688 YYSDDTYAESARIAD
+2688 YYGSRSGSGTEGD
-2703 PDTFFT
+2703 PYVYGDEKAKDFF
-2709 YNTPAGTYYVKV
+2709 NNDTPAGTYYVKV
-2721 EVAGTDN
+2721 EVAGTKN
-2728 YTGLTGYYE
+2728 YTALTDHHQ
-2737 LVVSKHILSV
+2737 LVVSKHV
-2747 RWNPENLTVD
+2747 LTVGWEERNVPLGTTQNTLTGYD
-2757 DGLSGTSVLG
+2757 TALMSLNDYSSELTLGAESSQDKTLQVTFADTISGTFYVTLALNDGANYAWMNPLSSNEELCRVSFSV
-2767 YNDRFMTYVAADL
+2767 A
-2780 TVTASGTSFTAEKP
+2780 
-2794 ANTGR
+2794 
-2799 YGATFI
+2799 
-2805 IKDELLANYEWAN
+2805 LANNE
-2818 ADGND
+2818 
-2823 AANCTI
+2823 
-2829 YFTVSEAENVVTV
+2829 V
-2842 TITTGVGGTEGWTYG
+2842 TISADGWTYG
-2857 DSVTFAAYQLGS
+2857 DVVTVALPGES
-2869 AGQSGTIVVTATSMQ
+2869 AGPTDRIVITATHVPGDDNSNVQ
-2884 SVSYAYARDVA
+2884 IAYAYD
-2895 GVTDGSDSRLVYN
+2895 DGAATEDTANGLSYVMG
-2908 ISALPT
+2908 ALPT
-2914 DAGTY
+2914 QAGTY
-2919 WVRAYV
+2919 WVRVLV
-2925 TGDIDEGY
+2925 TGDDTYAMGE
-2933 GNKAGY
+2933 AY
-2939 AKFTVAKYQ
+2939 AKFTIAKFQ
-2948 VAVPTA
+2948 VAVPEA
-2954 GALLGGDGGVYDGSV
+2954 GAESSFTYDGGVKTYKAEIGAYDWADETTCTAALVKLANGSTETV
-2969 HTYLPTLDGFT
+2969 FT
-2980 WDTNNYGMAVLT
+2980 VT
-2992 LDNGE
+2992 
-2997 QVILRVSGNRAI
+2997 GNRAI
-3009 DAGGH
+3009 NAGSYTAAYVLADADNYEWASSWNEEFSWVIAKAQLARPTIGSSGTDFIQTEYDPDVTKQLLAGFDPVTMSFEGATVGAAYYPEGGSSYLYAENAG
-3014 TAKVSP
+3014 TYEITLGIK
-3020 VDPDNYVWDDG
+3020 DPDNYEWKDG
-3031 SAAEKELEWSIEK
+3031 
-3044 QTLARPF
+3044 P
-3051 IGEDGKYSLTTTY
+3051 
-3064 SPSTTMQELSGFN
+3064 
-3077 AEVMG
+3077 
-3082 FAGAAYGSSYY
+3082 
-3093 YANDTSYL
+3093 DT
-3101 SAGNAG
+3101 A
-3107 EYWISISLKY
+3107 K
-3117 PQNYQWA
+3117 
-3124 TGDGYNGED
+3124 TV
-3133 ADAYTRLTW
+3133 LTW

-3147 EFDIADYADIQFA
+3147 EFDIADYADIRFA
-3160 VGEYVYNGQVQYP
+3160 VGEYIYNGQEQYP

-3221 AAGGNALTQKYTI
+3221 AAGGNALTQEYTI
-3234 DKAVISGVTWTV
+3234 AQAVISGVTWTV

-3253 GEDQFD
+3253 GTDQFD

-3328 EASGSHTY
+3328 EAAGSHIY
-3336 DGQRPTP
+3336 DGLRPTLTE
-3343 GNYGFGKVAVYGIDG
+3343 YGFGKVAVYGIDG

-3367 VHDKADWEANMRFA
+3367 KYDQADWEANMRFA
-3381 LLDADGNE
+3381 LLDADGNT

-3395 GSYIVTVTGAEDLQN
+3395 GEYIVTVTGAENLQN

-3437 AVFGSETFDPAKV
+3437 AAFGDDVFESAAV
-3450 TDVSGLV
+3450 TAVDGLV
-3457 EGETIANVSFN
+3457 NGETIGELNFL

-3480 ADGTLTNEMHAG
+3480 ANGTLTNEMHAG
-3492 SYTVTVSLQGGNY
+3492 SYTVNVSLQGGNY

-3520 LVDPDMVEIDDLPYT
+3520 LVDPGLVEIDDLPYT

-3603 IVAAQAEDISV
+3603 IVEAQAEDISV

-3622 HWGETAASVTAGG
+3622 HWGETAASVTASG

-3647 HITYLFEVKD
+3647 NITYLFEVKD
-3657 ESGNW
+3657 ESGSW

-3674 YRVRAEAASDNFP
+3674 YRVRAQAASDNFP
-3687 AAYSEYHEFTVQPGV
+3687 AAYSEYHEFIVQPGV

-3721 HGLVLTVNGGAVSGG
+3721 HGLVLTVNGSAAAGG

-3748 VAYALSAAEADAGT
+3748 VAYTLGGAETDAGT
-3762 YAMTATLTAG
+3762 YTMTATLTAG

-3802 EDDFTYDKQDH
+3802 EDDFTYDGSDH
-3813 SGDVWAYFIGAGN
+3813 AGDVWAYFIGAGN

-3847 TVTGASDQSG
+3847 TVAGASDQSG

-3898 GKDQIDSVQ
+3898 GEDQSASVQ
-3907 PSFVGVGGEEIALSV
+3907 PSFIGAGGEKIALSV

-3939 GEELKNYE
+3939 GAELKNYE
-3947 LSNTEA
+3947 LSNTTA
-3953 QIFIA
+3953 QISIA

-3988 EAEVFAADEA
+3988 AAEVFAADEA
-3998 AGRVE
+3998 ADRVE
-4003 VSLSRVPGMAAGAY
+4003 VSLSRVPGTAAGAY

-4058 YSGAPKAAVLTVREV
+4058 YSGAPKAAVLIAKEV

-4080 PAGITLWY
+4080 PAGISLWY
-4088 EGKDNAGAAYA
+4088 EGKDNAGNAYA
-4099 SAQAPVNAGSYTVG
+4099 SAQAPVNAGSYTVS
-4113 VRIDTQD
+4113 VRVDTQD
-4120 YDVSNADIVVEMT
+4120 YDVSNADITVEM
-4133 IERAAAFIDVSG
+4133 IIGRAEAFIDVSG

-4156 QRVDS
+4156 QRVEG
-4161 GAVLSHGESA
+4161 GAALSHGESA
-4171 LVYSNNTFTTVSEGD
+4171 LVYSNNTFTSVSEGD
-4186 GKTVSVDAAM
+4186 GKVVSVDAAM

-4217 PAVTIRGWTYGQSAN
+4217 PAVSIHGWTYGQSAN

-4323 MRDTITSVRYAGEGY
+4323 MRGNISSVRYEGEGY

-4395 PNSPVLT
+4395 PNLPVLT

-4443 AEGYASFEAEESFTV
+4443 AEGYASFEAEASFTV
-4458 ARRLVAAPTLGDT
+4458 ARRLVSAPTLGDT

-4530 KDIYNYGWADLADGE
+4530 KDIYNYGWADLAEGE

-4605 GADGAADERQNY
+4605 GADGRADERRNH
-4617 ALAPAGLLF
+4617 AIAPAGLLF

>member
-20 AAVGGVLLA
+20 AAIGGVLLA

-82 SEYVLSVQDRG
+82 SEYVLSVQGRG
-93 DMTEDNGQTFGN
+93 DMTEANGQTFGN

-119 GVQTAGDV
+119 GVQAAGDV

-136 IDEVIGIEAVYDAT
+136 IDEVIGIEAAYDAT

-188 GDMIAPAQIEGGGNI
+188 GDMIAPAQIEGGGNT

-225 CTVTITGVTSV
+225 CTVTITGVTAV
-236 APARITLN
+236 APARIILN

-251 SGEAFDEVQGGLTFT
+251 SGESFDEVQSRLTFT

-279 WNAENFQWYYTKYE
+279 WNAENFKWYYTKYE

-316 LERIAFTYTEGGAT
+316 LERIAFTYTEGGET

-341 ESGGKKYYY
+341 ESGGKQYYY

-374 GNLVADL
+374 GNPVADL
-381 PYKYDEDGAGQEQIV
+381 PYKYGEAGVGQEQIV
-396 SLGQQSTIP
+396 SLGQQSTTP
-405 FNHEIVSITSVMW
+405 FNHEIVSITSVMR
-418 QASQGNSQDITEN
+418 QASQGNSQNITEN

-481 IIPAELD
+481 IVPAELD
-488 LGVSFTGKTKN
+488 LGVSFTGETEN
-499 DAGVAKS
+499 DAGEAKD

-521 LFVGETEVLT
+521 LSVGETDILT

-538 GDVTY
+538 GEVTY
-543 HFLNADGGEIGT
+543 HFLDASGSEIGT
-555 TIPTNAGN
+555 SIPTNAGN

-581 SMKPGDGTS
+581 SMKPDDGTS

-595 VPFIV
+595 VPFII

-612 PASGG
+612 PASDG
-617 VQTVFDYK
+617 VQTVFNYK
-625 AYEDKA
+625 AYTGKA
-631 LTADENDPDNR
+631 LTADENDLDNR

-647 NAGGTDVGNYDVVLQ
+647 NAVGTDVGNYDVVLQ
-662 LDDRNNYRWAGKTA
+662 LDDQNNYRWEGKTA
-676 DLSGADFD
+676 ELSGADFD
-684 DSDDFAQTTVKFRI
+684 NSYAFAQTTVTFRI

-715 DNAAQPSP
+715 DTAAQPSLDA
-723 TVTFGEP
+723 TFGDP
-730 SYTYYRVTNT
+730 SAAYYLASDT
-740 GRELVQDI
+740 GRENEIENI
-748 AVAGAGDY
+748 AEAGAGNY

-793 LPSGIQTQLTYDY
+793 LPSGIQTQRTYDY
-806 GNTLTAWSGSSE
+806 GNTLTAWNGSLQ

-825 TATVTGDYK
+825 IATVTGDYK

-1010 TSYSRSGSWAEVKPV
+1010 TSYSQSGSWAEVKPV

-1065 DTQYTYT
+1065 DKEYTYT
-1072 GAAVNVVLT
+1072 GAAVNVELT
-1081 VDGNQ
+1081 VGDNR
-1086 VSLTDNEYF
+1086 VDLADNEYF
-1095 TVVSGYQ
+1095 TVVNGYE

-1118 YKESGASDDF
+1118 YKENGAADDF

-1146 VSLPESEEYTTTFSN
+1146 VSLPDELTKTSVYSYNDQFVGTRQTWNWDNYNGFGTAL
-1161 TQQSWTWSNYDGND
+1161 QSGTPFN
-1175 TVLTVDAFTVSVTS
+1175 VTVS
-1189 EPASLSGCGK
+1189 ASGSGIAEGGYGSQANGQESGC
-1199 GDSGLYAKYAGTYTF
+1199 LFATEAGVYTF
-1214 TLALNNEDGKTNFVW
+1214 TLELTSTKNFVW
-1229 NSGTANDTADKT
+1229 ASGGTDAKE

-1246 NKAVV
+1246 DKAEVSVDVGEQQLEYDGNKKAPANIVDLNAGDTSV
-1251 TTVALGSGDDT
+1251 PSAYQNLYTIAGYAAGTTSA
-1262 GRQIA
+1262 
-1267 RQEGVG
+1267 
-1273 QAPQISVTVNGAVGD
+1273 AVGTTA
-1288 PGLFTVEGYKTG
+1288 PNN
-1300 LAGSIESQKP
+1300 
-1310 SDYGTYYVVLQL
+1310 YGTYYVAIDLKDGDNFVWKQAEQSQDVVSGNRLFI
-1322 TDANNYQWA
+1322 W
-1331 VNEADQNAAAL
+1331 
-1342 GGEDTI
+1342 
-1348 PQENTAQ
+1348 
-1355 LWVIYQI
+1355 YQI
-1362 TGTVYSISIDDI
+1362 TGTTYEITIGTI
-1374 SGWEYGKDTPNLPA
+1374 SGWTYGTGTPSVPTLSGDTEILQDVIENYGSAITYTYQRQGEGGQWTTVYEVSYDAGDASYLLSVVPA
-1388 IGGNTTALV
+1388 
-1397 SALNSGATISY
+1397 
-1408 TFERQNGNGWEKVS
+1408 
-1422 FDQSAYLAADG
+1422 
-1433 YSLTA
+1433 
-1438 VPEEVAG
+1438 EVAG
-1445 AAGTYR
+1445 TAGTYR
-1451 VSVSVT
+1451 LIVNVSEPSSH
-1457 ETPDNNY
+1457 NY
-1464 SRAGDVSNT
+1464 APIVDKVSNN

-1485 IAWSKLSPTYKGS
+1485 IAWRELSPTYKGS

-1505 ADNDVYAR
+1505 AADDVYAR

-1521 GSYVQ
+1521 GSYTK

-1547 AGSYTFTA
+1547 ADSYTFTA

-1685 QEGGSESI
+1685 QAGGSNSI
-1693 YGNIVNSAV
+1693 YGSIVKSAV
-1702 SVNGQEI
+1702 SVNDQAI

-1716 AFNADGTITSGGS
+1716 AFNADGSITSGG

-1753 AQTGSVQ
+1753 AQRGSVE
-1760 ITIDPAELTLT
+1760 ITIDPAALTLT

-1835 GVTESDYIAF
+1835 GVTESGYIAF

-1870 ITVEIGNV
+1870 IRVEIGSVPNANYGAVLNATDLSVTGIQATNGTGDGVIAGDLVQDETTGYAKYANVFTLVVKNAEGV
-1878 EQTYGDGAGGY
+1878 EQTLGTALSVGVYTIEGVAGGSRTANY
-1889 ASAYSVAFTQPAAGV
+1889 TITFVSGSYSVGQSTLQV
-1904 SGAPIFGNDSVFTLA
+1904 VVTGASSA
-1919 VYDKEGSKI
+1919 VYDGAAHGYTVSVSGVNDAVVNYTVKYTDSDGEDIEGQPVDAGTYTLHI
-1928 VPDNKTDVGVYYI
+1928 ETD
-1941 VGTAENDNYAVT
+1941 DSNYAP
-1953 FSGSLSYNA
+1953 Y
-1962 GANNAGKYEIVARVL
+1962 
-1977 GNLDWTDPESLVYD
+1977 VY
-1991 GKQKAFT
+1991 QT
-1998 ATGKYG
+1998 
-2004 EGENAE
+2004 E
-2010 EVSFTI
+2010 FTI
-2016 TYQRQT
+2016 TPR
-2022 GEGAYGEETSDA
+2022 
-2034 PVNVGS
+2034 PVAV
-2040 YRVIARSNDPNFTQG
+2040 VWDVP
-2055 LESTRTFAIT
+2055 
-2065 PYTVTIDWNE
+2065 
-2075 EITLVY
+2075 TLVY
-2081 NGEEQSGKVS
+2081 NGDDQLSEVAAKYYVWENGEQSADS
-2091 ATYQPV
+2091 V
-2097 AGDAIALAVTP
+2097 ALTVALQGGGSMIDAGAYT
-2108 DAEMKDAAE
+2108 AEAAFKTQDGN
-2117 YTLTASFAEDDNAL
+2117 YTLTGAANPTTSVTISPRPIKVTIENKTSEYGDALKTLTATEELGTVTGWTNDGKGAIVPGDAKPYRLYIQGYTGGHLAVGSHNIFGSKTEEGDVIDGNYDVEFSDGTEQANHGVYTVTPRAVTISFAED
-2131 GNYALPG
+2131 
-2138 VVTQKYTISPR
+2138 T
-2149 RIVVTIANQT
+2149 
-2159 VEYGEVLFADIADTL
+2159 
-2174 SVKSVDWDTTS
+2174 
-2185 KLPNDDKGG
+2185 
-2194 IVDGA
+2194 
-2199 KPYVLAL
+2199 
-2206 ANNAVVNTDGYLDV
+2206 
-2220 KEGGYGIFGEDSEPE
+2220 
-2235 GLNNYTVRFVG
+2235 
-2246 ENSQAANAVY
+2246 
-2256 TVSPRNVT
+2256 
-2264 ISFGKESYTATYG
+2264 YTATYG
-2277 TEEISEIKKNIQYT
+2277 TQFDFDAVADQVQFTRGTGGASGSAFA
-2291 HDGETAQ
+2291 DGESFA
-2298 VFIGDDSLESV
+2298 SV
-2309 VGSGVSILS
+2309 LGETQFAVIA
-2318 RGKEGTEVNEKDSYS
+2318 EGYS
-2333 EKAPAGSIW
+2333 VTSAAGSAFTMQMQ
-2342 ELYLRVGNTDESTLT
+2342 LGNTAAGTLRVG
-2357 KDNYTFTFTDAATL
+2357 NYTFTFTDTAGL
-2371 TVGQRAITV
+2371 TVGQRAIAVTIADKTGIV
-2380 AIGNIPGAGEDE
+2380 
-2392 LLYGTGAVA
+2392 YGTDAVA
-2401 DAYEKLYDY
+2401 NTQLTATAAL
-2410 VAVTPGAGVS
+2410 AS
-2420 GGALVNGDTEESVFS
+2420 GTGEAIVNGDTEVYS
-2435 LTVYGTDV
+2435 LAVYDADKNEVTRGTT
-2443 VVPDDKTPAG
+2443 TPAG
-2453 TYYIVGAPIGGNYD
+2453 EYFIVGKAENNNYA
-2467 ITFTGSAVY
+2467 ITFIGSQDY
-2476 DGKSAG
+2476 NG
-2482 TFIISVNG
+2482 TG
-2490 DATSGISVFTDDA
+2490 DAGLFEIVVSAEGIRVTITNDGA
-2503 KQAVFTYDGEEHYL
+2503 TVTYTGEPYYL
-2517 LLTGAGYGAYGRLGE
+2517 LLTGDAQYGPNGSLGDLANTLGLGAY
-2532 LAMADGL
+2532 
-2539 NLRAAVNNVEWNVT
+2539 AVNADWT
-2553 QNNPFLWQFSF
+2553 DGNPFLWEFRLNDEDGDAITSL
-2564 TDSTTTGSDGMPQ
+2564 TDVKDDAGS
-2577 FTSSVASI
+2577 A
-2585 KDVTTQNGGVYT
+2585 YT
-2597 VYYIVYMPDNL
+2597 VWYKVYLPSVTS
-2608 NYAAATGSFT
+2608 YAAKAGTFT
-2618 VKVEQATNEWANED
+2618 VTIAKAENTWTQH
-2632 EYGHEG
+2632 YSHGG
-2638 WAYNE
+2638 WAYKGTEGSGSINL
-2643 QEADA
+2643 A
-2648 SETNPLFDGLETG
+2648 FDGLEAG
-2661 SQFTAPQ
+2661 SRFTPATSE
-2668 AVFGT
+2668 F
-2673 AYNQADGTVSGVTFT
+2673 GTVSYT
-2688 YYSDDTYAESARIAD
+2688 YYGTRSGSGTEGD
-2703 PDTFFT
+2703 PYVYGDEKTKDFF
-2709 YNTPAGTYYVKV
+2709 NNDTPAGTYYVKV
-2721 EVAGTDN
+2721 EVAGTKN
-2728 YTGLTGYYE
+2728 YTALTDHHL
-2737 LVVSKHILSV
+2737 LVVSKHV
-2747 RWNPENLTVD
+2747 LTVGWEERNVPLGTTQNTLTGYD
-2757 DGLSGTSVLG
+2757 TALMSLNEYSPELTLGTVSSQDKTLQVTFADTTAGTFYVTLALNDGANYAWMNPLSSNEELCRVSFSV
-2767 YNDRFMTYVAADL
+2767 A
-2780 TVTASGTSFTAEKP
+2780 
-2794 ANTGR
+2794 
-2799 YGATFI
+2799 
-2805 IKDELLANYEWAN
+2805 LANNE
-2818 ADGND
+2818 
-2823 AANCTI
+2823 
-2829 YFTVSEAENVVTV
+2829 V
-2842 TITTGVGGTEGWTYG
+2842 TISADGWTYG
-2857 DSVTFAAYQLGS
+2857 DVVTVALPGES
-2869 AGQSGTIVVTATSMQ
+2869 AGAADRIVITATHVPGGDNSNVQ
-2884 SVSYAYARDVA
+2884 IAYAYD
-2895 GVTDGSDSRLVYN
+2895 DGAATEDTANGLSYVMGT
-2908 ISALPT
+2908 LPT
-2914 DAGTY
+2914 QAGTY
-2919 WVRAYV
+2919 WVRVLV
-2925 TGDIDEGY
+2925 TGDDTYAMGE
-2933 GNKAGY
+2933 AY
-2939 AKFTVAKYQ
+2939 AKFSIEKFN
-2948 VAVPTA
+2948 VAVPAA
-2954 GALLGGDGGVYDGSV
+2954 GAESSFTYDGGVKTYKAEIGAYDWADETTCTAALVKLANGSTETV
-2969 HTYLPTLDGFT
+2969 FT
-2980 WDTNNYGMAVLT
+2980 VT
-2992 LDNGE
+2992 
-2997 QVILRVSGNRAI
+2997 GNRAI
-3009 DAGGH
+3009 DAGSY
-3014 TAKVSP
+3014 TAVYALADAANYEWASSWNEEFSWVIAKAQLARPTIGSSGTDFIQTEYDPAVTKQLLAGFDP
-3020 VDPDNYVWDDG
+3020 VTMSFEGATVGAAYYPEGGSSYLYAENAGTYEITLGIKDPDNYEWKDG
-3031 SAAEKELEWSIEK
+3031 
-3044 QTLARPF
+3044 P
-3051 IGEDGKYSLTTTY
+3051 
-3064 SPSTTMQELSGFN
+3064 
-3077 AEVMG
+3077 
-3082 FAGAAYGSSYY
+3082 
-3093 YANDTSYL
+3093 DT
-3101 SAGNAG
+3101 A
-3107 EYWISISLKY
+3107 K
-3117 PQNYQWA
+3117 
-3124 TGDGYNGED
+3124 TV
-3133 ADAYTRLTW
+3133 LTW
-3142 TITKA
+3142 TIAKA

-3221 AAGGNALTQKYTI
+3221 AAGGNALTQEYTI

-3328 EASGSHTY
+3328 EAAGSHTY
-3336 DGQRPTP
+3336 DGLRPTLTE
-3343 GNYGFGKVAVYGIDG
+3343 YGFGKVAVYDIDG

-3367 VHDKADWEANMRFA
+3367 KYDQADWEDNMRFA
-3381 LLDADGNE
+3381 LLDADGNT

-3437 AVFGSETFDPAKV
+3437 AAFGDDTFGPAAV
-3450 TDVSGLV
+3450 TAVSGLV
-3457 EGETIANVSFN
+3457 AGETIDVLNFL

-3505 VLAGDVSY
+3505 VLTGNVSY
-3513 IYKVSPM
+3513 SYKVSPM
-3520 LVDPDMVEIDDLPYT
+3520 LVDPALVEIDDLPYT

-3580 NVNYLWQSSAAGYG
+3580 NANYLWQSGAAGYG
-3594 NMTTDRTWY
+3594 NMTTDRTWR
-3603 IVAAQAEDISV
+3603 IVEALAEDISV

-3647 HITYLFEVKD
+3647 NITYLFEVKD
-3657 ESGNW
+3657 ESGSW
-3662 VEFTGSVWNAGD
+3662 VKFTGSVWNAGD

-3721 HGLVLTVNGGAVSGG
+3721 HGLVLTVNGSAAAGG

-3748 VAYALSAAEADAGT
+3748 VAYTLGGAETDAGT

-3794 YTVTIRWA
+3794 YTVTIQWA
-3802 EDDFTYDKQDH
+3802 AGDFTYDGQDH
-3813 SGDVWAYFIGAGN
+3813 AGDVWAYFIGAGN
-3826 SHIDLAL
+3826 SHIDLVL

-3877 EYTVRKFAATVNWGQ
+3877 EYTVRKFAAAVNWGQ

-3898 GKDQIDSVQ
+3898 GKDQSASVQ

-3922 SPQALR
+3922 SPQALQ
-3928 DFGTYTFEVVI
+3928 DFGTYTVAAVI
-3939 GEELKNYE
+3939 GAELKNYE
-3947 LSNTEA
+3947 LSNTTA

-3973 GAAEQTLTYTLAPSE
+3973 GAAEQNLTYTLAPSE
-3988 EAEVFAADEA
+3988 AAGVFAADEA

-4003 VSLSRVPGMAAGAY
+4003 VSLSRVPGTAAGAY

-4058 YSGAPKAAVLTVREV
+4058 YSGAPKAAVLIAKEV

-4088 EGKDNAGAAYA
+4088 EGKDNAGNAYA
-4099 SAQAPVNAGSYTVG
+4099 SAQAPVNAGTYTVG

-4120 YDVSNADIVVEMT
+4120 YDVSNANITVEMI

-4161 GAVLSHGESA
+4161 GAALSHSESA

-4186 GKTVSVDAAM
+4186 GKVVSVDAAM

-4372 ITQGTLAPGS
+4372 ITQGTLAPDS
-4382 VSLTIEGWTYGEA
+4382 VRLTIEGWTYGEA

-4443 AEGYASFEAEESFTV
+4443 AEGYASFEAEASFTV
-4458 ARRLVAAPTLGDT
+4458 ARRLVSAPTLGDT

-4530 KDIYNYGWADLADGE
+4530 KDIFNYGWADLAEGE
-4545 QIAGDIALTWE
+4545 QIAGDIALAWE

-4578 IVLLIVFAKKDHD
+4578 IALLIVFAKKDHD
-4591 ARARIAAAQQGAES
+4591 ARARIAAAEKSAES

>member
-20 AAVGGVLLA
+20 AAIGGVLLA

-82 SEYVLSVQDRG
+82 SEYVLSVQGRG
-93 DMTEDNGQTFGN
+93 DMTEANGQTFGN

-119 GVQTAGDV
+119 GVQAAGDV

-374 GNLVADL
+374 GNPVADL

-499 DAGVAKS
+499 DVGVAKS

-612 PASGG
+612 PASDG

-684 DSDDFAQTTVKFRI
+684 DSDDFAQTKVTFCI

-715 DNAAQPSP
+715 ETASELSFSAS
-723 TVTFGEP
+723 FGEP
-730 SYTYYRVTNT
+730 NHTYYRLTGT
-740 GRELVQDI
+740 GREPVEDI
-748 AVAGAGDY
+748 AMAGAGNY

-793 LPSGIQTQLTYDY
+793 LPSGIQTQRTYDY
-806 GNTLTAWSGSSE
+806 GNTLTAWNGSLQ

-825 TATVTGDYK
+825 IATVTGDYK

-1010 TSYSRSGSWAEVKPV
+1010 TSYSQSGSWAEVKPV

-1057 GVTVALAS
+1057 GVTVRFAS
-1065 DTQYTYT
+1065 DKEYTYT

-1086 VSLTDNEYF
+1086 VDLTDNEYF
-1095 TVVSGYQ
+1095 TVVRGCQ

-1118 YKESGASDDF
+1118 YKANGTADDF
-1128 ATAQRS
+1128 ATAQRPQ
-1134 KEVGTWTIDPFA
+1134 EVGTWTIDPFA
-1146 VSLPESEEYTTTFSN
+1146 VSLPDELTKTSVYSYNGQFVG
-1161 TQQSWTWSNYDGND
+1161 TQQTWKWDNYNGFGTALQSGTPFN
-1175 TVLTVDAFTVSVTS
+1175 VTVS
-1189 EPASLSGCGK
+1189 AA
-1199 GDSGLYAKYAGTYTF
+1199 DSGIAEGSYGSQANGQESGYLFATEAGVYTF
-1214 TLALNNEDGKTNFVW
+1214 TLELTSTKNFVW
-1229 NSGTANDTADKT
+1229 VSGGTDAKE

-1246 NKAVV
+1246 DKAEVSVDVGEQQLEYDGNKKAPANIVDLN
-1251 TTVALGSGDDT
+1251 AGDT
-1262 GRQIA
+1262 SVPSAYQNLYTIA
-1267 RQEGVG
+1267 GY
-1273 QAPQISVTVNGAVGD
+1273 AVGTTSAAVGTTAPND
-1288 PGLFTVEGYKTG
+1288 F
-1300 LAGSIESQKP
+1300 
-1310 SDYGTYYVVLQL
+1310 GTYYVVIDLKDGDNFVWKQAEQSQDVVSGNRL
-1322 TDANNYQWA
+1322 FIW
-1331 VNEADQNAAAL
+1331 
-1342 GGEDTI
+1342 
-1348 PQENTAQ
+1348 
-1355 LWVIYQI
+1355 YQI
-1362 TGTVYSISIDDI
+1362 TGTTYEINIGTI
-1374 SGWEYGKDTPNLPA
+1374 SGWTYGTGTPSVPTLSGDTEILQDVIENYGSAITYTYQRQGEGGQWTTVYEVSYDAGDASYLLSVVPA
-1388 IGGNTTALV
+1388 
-1397 SALNSGATISY
+1397 
-1408 TFERQNGNGWEKVS
+1408 
-1422 FDQSAYLAADG
+1422 
-1433 YSLTA
+1433 
-1438 VPEEVAG
+1438 EVAG
-1445 AAGTYR
+1445 TAGTYR
-1451 VSVSVT
+1451 LIV
-1457 ETPDNNY
+1457 
-1464 SRAGDVSNT
+1464 DVSEPSSHNYAAIVDEYSNP
-1473 FTISPYTLTEDD
+1473 FIISPYTLTEED
-1485 IAWSKLSPTYKGS
+1485 IEWSDPSLTYKGS

-1513 YYTYSYEN
+1513 HNTYSYVN
-1521 GSYVQ
+1521 GSYVP
-1526 SSSADAF
+1526 SSADAF

-1565 KDLAAKT
+1565 KDLAAKK
-1572 YTIARAELT
+1572 YTIAQAELT
-1581 ISVTGTYEITY
+1581 ISVTGTYGITY

-1638 ISIVEKDYDPN
+1638 ISIVEEDYDPN

-1662 AAELTVSVNESVS
+1662 AAGLQGVKIDNLTGENALTYQGAAYDIETVTGATATAVNPAQNVV
-1675 RTYDGVEHPL
+1675 TWYF
-1685 QEGGSESI
+1685 SES
-1693 YGNIVNSAV
+1693 
-1702 SVNGQEI
+1702 EI
-1709 SWKFATA
+1709 ASQPT
-1716 AFNADGTITSGGS
+1716 NETQGIITSLTNVKR
-1729 EIGSVRDVA
+1729 EADHSV
-1738 DSGTIYYYVSAPNHA
+1738 GTYTIYYYVSAPNHA

-1760 ITIDPAELTLT
+1760 ITITPAELTLT
-1771 AKDAS
+1771 ANRIS
-1776 VVYGED
+1776 VVYGE
-1782 FTADT
+1782 AIAE
-1787 SINSYTVQIDG
+1787 SACGYTVDG
-1798 SAEDTL
+1798 LVGNDAGKQAEL
-1804 LGSDTKES
+1804 
-1812 VFGSFVP
+1812 F
-1819 SYQAYVA
+1819 A
-1826 EGDTYNAGD
+1826 
-1835 GVTESDYIAF
+1835 
-1845 DCSTPQLDNYTVT
+1845 NYTAAYSVQVNGKEYAAGVDASSYSGAVT
-1858 LQSGSFTVSPRA
+1858 LTNTAELNGLLPNYSVQAPVAGGLTVSPRA
-1870 ITVEIGNV
+1870 ITVEIGDLQ
-1878 EQTYGDGAGGY
+1878 QTYGD
-1889 ASAYSVAFTQPAAGV
+1889 SATAFVYSVTLTSAGAT
-1904 SGAPIFGNDSVFTLA
+1904 GNAIFSQDSEAGVFTLA
-1919 VYDKEGSKI
+1919 VYQVGAEGGAGSSF

-1941 VGTAENDNYAVT
+1941 VGSSSNLNYDVA
-1953 FSGSLSYNA
+1953 FSGSLSYSG
-1962 GANNAGKYEIVARVL
+1962 GANNAGKYEIVARGL
-1977 GNLDWTDPESLVYD
+1977 SLVTNGSNKTYD
-1991 GKQKAFT
+1991 GNA
-1998 ATGKYG
+1998 GVYEVYG
-2004 EGENAE
+2004 
-2010 EVSFTI
+2010 
-2016 TYQRQT
+2016 TYT
-2022 GEGAYGEETSDA
+2022 SGGEEQRIDFTVYYEKQIAEGQYEAKTTTA
-2034 PVNVGS
+2034 PVNAGT
-2040 YRVIARSNDPNFTQG
+2040 YRVTAESTNPNFTQTTSW
-2055 LESTRTFAIT
+2055 STSMIISPRPIT
-2065 PYTVTIDWNE
+2065 VVWDVP
-2075 EITLVY
+2075 TLVY
-2081 NGEEQSGKVS
+2081 NGEDQLSEVAAKYYVWENGEQSADS
-2091 ATYQPV
+2091 V
-2097 AGDAIALAVTP
+2097 ALTVALQGGGSMIDAGAYT
-2108 DAEMKDAAE
+2108 AEAAFKTQDGN
-2117 YTLTASFAEDDNAL
+2117 YTLTGATNPTTSVTISPRHIVVTIENKTSEYGDALQTLTATEALSTVTGRTNDGKGAIVSGDAEPYRLYIQGYTGGHLAVGSHNIFGSAEAEEGGAIDANYDVEFRDGTEQANHGVYTVTPRAVTISFAED
-2131 GNYALPG
+2131 
-2138 VVTQKYTISPR
+2138 T
-2149 RIVVTIANQT
+2149 
-2159 VEYGEVLFADIADTL
+2159 
-2174 SVKSVDWDTTS
+2174 
-2185 KLPNDDKGG
+2185 
-2194 IVDGA
+2194 
-2199 KPYVLAL
+2199 
-2206 ANNAVVNTDGYLDV
+2206 
-2220 KEGGYGIFGEDSEPE
+2220 
-2235 GLNNYTVRFVG
+2235 
-2246 ENSQAANAVY
+2246 
-2256 TVSPRNVT
+2256 
-2264 ISFGKESYTATYG
+2264 YTATYG
-2277 TEEISEIKKNIQYT
+2277 TQFDFAAAANAVTFARGTGGASGSAFASGESFASVL
-2291 HDGETAQ
+2291 GETKFA
-2298 VFIGDDSLESV
+2298 VIA
-2309 VGSGVSILS
+2309 VG
-2318 RGKEGTEVNEKDSYS
+2318 YS
-2333 EKAPAGSIW
+2333 ATSAAGSAFTMQMQ
-2342 ELYLRVGNTDESTLT
+2342 LGNTTERPLSV
-2357 KDNYTFTFTDAATL
+2357 DNYTFTFTDTATL

-2392 LLYGTGAVA
+2392 LLYGTDAVA
-2401 DAYEKLYDY
+2401 DAYAKLYDY
-2410 VAVTPGAGVS
+2410 VSVTPGAGVS
-2420 GGALVNGDTEESVFS
+2420 GSALVNGDTEGSVFS

-2453 TYYIVGAPIGGNYD
+2453 TYHIVGMPIGGNYD

-2673 AYNQADGTVSGVTFT
+2673 AYNQEDGTVSGVTFT

-2709 YNTPAGTYYVKV
+2709 YNTPADTYYVKV

-2842 TITTGVGGTEGWTYG
+2842 TITTDVGGTEGWTYG

-2869 AGQSGTIVVTATSMQ
+2869 AGQNGTIVVTATSMQ

-2954 GALLGGDGGVYDGSV
+2954 GALLGGDGGVYDGNV

-3064 SPSTTMQELSGFN
+3064 SPSTTMQELIGFN

-3093 YANDTSYL
+3093 YANDVSYL
-3101 SAGNAG
+3101 QAANAG

-3124 TGDGYNGED
+3124 TGDGYNGEN

-3142 TITKA
+3142 TIAK
-3147 EFDIADYADIQFA
+3147 EKFDIHNYEDDIQFA
-3160 VGEYVYNGQVQYP
+3160 VGEYVYNGQEQYP

-3206 ATFALTGSHADNYTF
+3206 AIFALTGSHADNYTF
-3221 AAGGNALTQKYTI
+3221 AAGGNALTQEYTI

-3328 EASGSHTY
+3328 EAAGSHIY

-3367 VHDKADWEANMRFA
+3367 VHDKADWEANMMFA

-3395 GSYIVTVTGAEDLQN
+3395 GSYTVTVTGAENLQN

-3415 IQTGTLEIVPKEIT
+3415 IQTGTLKIEPAAIT
-3429 ITGFDSPG
+3429 IEAISSPG
-3437 AVFGSETFDPAKV
+3437 ATFGDDVFVSAAV
-3450 TDVSGLV
+3450 TAVDGLV
-3457 EGETIANVSFN
+3457 NGETIGELNFL

-3480 ADGTLTNEMHAG
+3480 ANGTLTNEMHAG
-3492 SYTVTVSLQGGNY
+3492 NYTVTVSLQGGNY
-3505 VLAGDVSY
+3505 VLTGNVSY
-3513 IYKVSPM
+3513 SYKVSPM
-3520 LVDPDMVEIDDLPYT
+3520 LVDPDLVEIDDLPYT

-3580 NVNYLWQSSAAGYG
+3580 NTNYLWQSSAAGYG

-3603 IVAAQAEDISV
+3603 IVEAQAEDISV

-3622 HWGETAASVTAGG
+3622 HWGETAASVTASG

-3647 HITYLFEVKD
+3647 NITYLFEVKD

-3721 HGLVLTVNGGAVSGG
+3721 HGLVLTVNGSAAAGG

-3748 VAYALSAAEADAGT
+3748 VAYTLGGAETDAGT
-3762 YAMTATLTAG
+3762 YTMTATLTAG
-3772 ANYTFAGGETTY
+3772 ANYTFAGGETAY

-3857 AAVDLANYMLAGGD
+3857 NAVDLNNYRLAGGF
-3871 VAGAQK
+3871 VSGAYK
-3877 EYTVRKFAATVNWGQ
+3877 EYTVRKFAAAVNWGQ

-3898 GKDQIDSVQ
+3898 GKDQSASVQ
-3907 PSFVGVGGEEIALSV
+3907 PSFIGAGGEEIALSV
-3922 SPQALR
+3922 SPQALQ
-3928 DFGTYTFEVVI
+3928 DFGTYTVAAVI
-3939 GEELKNYE
+3939 GAELKNYE
-3947 LSNTEA
+3947 LSNTEV

-3973 GAAEQTLTYTLAPSE
+3973 GAAEQNLTYTLAPSE
-3988 EAEVFAADEA
+3988 AAGVFAADEA

-4003 VSLSRVPGMAAGAY
+4003 VSLSRVPGTAAGAY

-4050 ITLPADLV
+4050 IELPADLV
-4058 YSGAPKAAVLTVREV
+4058 YSGAPKAAVLIAKEV

-4120 YDVSNADIVVEMT
+4120 YDVSNANITVEM
-4133 IERAAAFIDVSG
+4133 IIGRAAAFIDVSG

-4171 LVYSNNTFTTVSEGD
+4171 LVYSNNAFTTVSEGD

-4217 PAVTIRGWTYGQSAN
+4217 PAVSIHGWTYGQSAN

-4382 VSLTIEGWTYGEA
+4382 VRLTIEGWTYGEA
-4395 PNSPVLT
+4395 PNLPVLT

-4443 AEGYASFEAEESFTV
+4443 AAGYVSFEAEASFTV

-4471 GGRTASSVYDG
+4471 GERTASSVYDG

-4530 KDIYNYGWADLADGE
+4530 KDIYNYGWADLAEGE
-4545 QIAGDIALTWE
+4545 QIAGDIALAWE

-4566 LIILL
+4566 LIVLL

-4626 AVPVWQISLIAALAV
+4626 AVPVWQISLIAVLAV

-4662 KAERAEEAVQEAAA
+4662 KAERAEEAVQAAAA

>member
-20 AAVGGVLLA
+20 AAIGGVLLA
-29 RQPAHAAA
+29 RQPTAAQEPFQA
-37 GDVTALE
+37 ETVAQVRNFTFTQDPANYTSLSASFQPNGTSFYEGQSLDSLKEYLTVTAVSEDGSEILNPGDYTLSGSLTEGECTISVRLATDLTADGTSTTFTVSDVQAFTPVRIEAEAGAAIGTNAELDNVKQYFTVTAYNEEGTE
-44 IVIPDN
+44 IV
-50 TRFYV
+50 
-55 FEDLADVKGKITV
+55 LAPEKYTLS
-68 NAEIEGGSSRQLDA
+68 GS
-82 SEYVLSVQDRG
+82 
-93 DMTEDNGQTFGN
+93 
-105 TAAGTYTLI
+105 TAAGNQTITVRLTDNESISTVVQAVFSERVAVQVVLQVGRKEAIPSSTYRADLKNYLTGTVIYNDGTTGSLDRLTTSWNIIETDLDLRPEEDETGNYVRQVQIEFISGDTSVRSNFVDLEIKPSQLIGLTLTSTSNRTFRAMVSIETSDQWEVHAMYEGFIQSEDPLEFGTEYGQVDVVYNPAGQYSDRLEMGDTSVQLTYQEGTTEIEQDFDVSVLEAFIDAPVASDNTMQPVVYTASEQTKVFTGYNAEYPNSMKISADSTAAYAISAEQVTVTEEDVGSYTITFMAAEGFLFNPDNIPSYATPILRDENAEEIIGVTYTWEITAATLDRLEYDFDPDGW
-114 VEPAD
+114 VYGQTQENQAKTPDTVTAVYLRAD
-119 GVQTAGDV
+119 ET
-127 RGTKAIEVR
+127 EVR
-136 IDEVIGIEAVYDAT
+136 
-150 AGQTVFPHT
+150 
-159 PYNELQNYITVSLV
+159 VSV
-173 YAGGRRLSTNDYVLS
+173 DPKYVTFIYSGSTNDP
-188 GDMIAPAQIEGGGNI
+188 GDDEPYALETEMSTNAVPGSAGSYSFSIKVDGLPN
-203 YDVEL
+203 
-208 NVTYNGENFA
+208 YN
-218 GEEENRK
+218 
-225 CTVTITGVTSV
+225 
-236 APARITLN
+236 
-244 GNRPTSR
+244 
-251 SGEAFDEVQGGLTFT
+251 TFT
-266 VNYTDFGSNSEVH
+266 TEKTD
-279 WNAENFQWYYTKYE
+279 
-293 NGVYEVVTDGTKTA
+293 
-307 FDWETSNGG
+307 
-316 LERIAFTYTEGGAT
+316 
-330 IPNDSSTGSII
+330 
-341 ESGGKKYYY
+341 
-350 VEIQLL
+350 
-356 KEPYPELD
+356 
-364 IVTEYGAYSH
+364 
-374 GNLVADL
+374 
-381 PYKYDEDGAGQEQIV
+381 
-396 SLGQQSTIP
+396 
-405 FNHEIVSITSVMW
+405 
-418 QASQGNSQDITEN
+418 
-431 AVVLKGGEQTGE
+431 
-443 VSLTEVGTYTITLT
+443 
-457 LVNDMYYWS
+457 
-466 SLGENGDNFITYTVT
+466 
-481 IIPAELD
+481 
-488 LGVSFTGKTKN
+488 
-499 DAGVAKS
+499 
-506 GWTYGGSV
+506 
-514 TETANGT
+514 
-521 LFVGETEVLT
+521 
-531 VTGNYGD
+531 
-538 GDVTY
+538 
-543 HFLNADGGEIGT
+543 
-555 TIPTNAGN
+555 
-563 YYVYVSVAA
+563 
-572 SADGRFAAS
+572 
-581 SMKPGDGTS
+581 
-590 YTEWA
+590 
-595 VPFIV
+595 
-600 GKQEVSPYTETT
+600 
-612 PASGG
+612 
-617 VQTVFDYK
+617 
-625 AYEDKA
+625 
-631 LTADENDPDNR
+631 
-642 YKIVT
+642 
-647 NAGGTDVGNYDVVLQ
+647 
-662 LDDRNNYRWAGKTA
+662 
-676 DLSGADFD
+676 
-684 DSDDFAQTTVKFRI
+684 
-698 VKAENSLTVT
+698 
-708 ISGWTYG
+708 
-715 DNAAQPSP
+715 
-723 TVTFGEP
+723 
-730 SYTYYRVTNT
+730 
-740 GRELVQDI
+740 
-748 AVAGAGDY
+748 
-756 VVVATVA
+756 
-763 NTDNYGTY
+763 
-771 KDGAWVDTV
+771 
-780 AEAQFTIARQGVD
+780 FTIARQGVELPELTQERYTYKGDTITAQYSPTTSEQWTASGETSAVNVKEGGYTIAFALKDSNNYCWGTDGSDD
-793 LPSGIQTQLTYDY
+793 LA
-806 GNTLTAWSGSSE
+806 NKTLTWYIDKANNEITGVDALGWTYGGAIQLPAITASDFDQSDGLGAYSS
-818 AYTVSGN
+818 AS
-825 TATVTGDYK
+825 VT
-834 VTFTLNDNYQWKE
+834 
-847 SVVGGSGQP
+847 
-856 TSTTAEYSVD
+856 
-866 WSVAPLAVSV
+866 
-876 PTGSDPDYTY
+876 YTY
-886 DGSAQTYTFTG
+886 DGGSFTA
-897 WTAGKNNIAP
+897 TT
-907 ISILVAEGDTVI
+907 DTL
-919 SDAADAAAGTVSL
+919 AWHAGTY
-932 TDAGNYTITLS
+932 GYTITYAGNDNINAA
-943 LTDTTNFVWADG
+943 TKTGTFTVAKGQAVIAGTPTIDG
-955 GDAEREFAFTIN
+955 
-967 KANNDLSVTV
+967 
-977 ENWTYDDGSAVVPS
+977 WTYGGTANTPS
-991 VSGNNSGAA
+991 G
-1000 VIYTV
+1000 V
-1005 TGVTD
+1005 TGVTVSG
-1010 TSYSRSGSWAEVKPV
+1010 TTLSPRPGSYAYYGTANGGAAYGSEDDLQTEAPEAAGTYHVVYVVK
-1025 NAGQYTLTVSVQETD
+1025 ETD
-1040 NYNADT
+1040 NYKGAT
-1046 SESVSFTISQK
+1046 VASEEFIISRASISPAVTINGQSSDAGWVYDGEEKAAAVTGNLGKGSVTYTYAGRNHTTYGGSVQPTDAGEYTVTAAVAQTDNYEAGEATLDFTISQK
-1057 GVTVALAS
+1057 GVMVAFAS

-1086 VSLTDNEYF
+1086 VDLTDNEYF
-1095 TVVSGYQ
+1095 TVVSGCD

-1118 YKESGASDDF
+1118 YKESGTADDF
-1128 ATAQRS
+1128 ATAQRN

-1146 VSLPESEEYTTTFSN
+1146 VSLPDELTKTSVYSYNDQFVGTRQTWNWDNYNGFGTALQSGTPFS
-1161 TQQSWTWSNYDGND
+1161 
-1175 TVLTVDAFTVSVTS
+1175 VTVS
-1189 EPASLSGCGK
+1189 ASGSGIAEGSY
-1199 GDSGLYAKYAGTYTF
+1199 GSQANGQESGYLFATEAGVYTF
-1214 TLALNNEDGKTNFVW
+1214 TLELTSTKNFVW
-1229 NSGTANDTADKT
+1229 VSGGTDAKE

-1246 NKAVV
+1246 DKAEVSVDVGEQQLEYDGNKKAPANIVDLN
-1251 TTVALGSGDDT
+1251 AGDT
-1262 GRQIA
+1262 SVPSAYQNLYTIA
-1267 RQEGVG
+1267 GY
-1273 QAPQISVTVNGAVGD
+1273 AVGTTSAAVGTTA
-1288 PGLFTVEGYKTG
+1288 PNN
-1300 LAGSIESQKP
+1300 
-1310 SDYGTYYVVLQL
+1310 YGTYYVAIDLKDGDNFVWKQ
-1322 TDANNYQWA
+1322 
-1331 VNEADQNAAAL
+1331 ADQSQDVVS
-1342 GGEDTI
+1342 GERLFI
-1348 PQENTAQ
+1348 
-1355 LWVIYQI
+1355 WYQI
-1362 TGTVYSISIDDI
+1362 TGTTYEITIGTI
-1374 SGWEYGKDTPNLPA
+1374 SGWTYGTGTPSVPTLSGDTAILQSVIKNYGSAITYTYQRQRENGQWIDVYTVVYDADDASYLLSVVPA
-1388 IGGNTTALV
+1388 
-1397 SALNSGATISY
+1397 
-1408 TFERQNGNGWEKVS
+1408 
-1422 FDQSAYLAADG
+1422 
-1433 YSLTA
+1433 
-1438 VPEEVAG
+1438 EVADT
-1445 AAGTYR
+1445 AGTYR
-1451 VSVSVT
+1451 LIVDVSAPSS
-1457 ETPDNNY
+1457 NNY
-1464 SRAGDVSNT
+1464 APIVDEYSNP
-1473 FTISPYTLTEDD
+1473 FTISPYTLTEGD
-1485 IAWSKLSPTYKGS
+1485 IAWRELSPTYKGS

-1513 YYTYSYEN
+1513 YYTYTYEN
-1521 GSYVQ
+1521 GGYTE

-1555 STESGNYALS
+1555 STESGNYTLPS
-1565 KDLAAKT
+1565 SLAVKT
-1572 YTIARAELT
+1572 YTIAQAKLT
-1581 ISVTGTYEITY
+1581 IRVTGTYEITY
-1592 GDEAP
+1592 GEAAP

-1609 NDSAE
+1609 NDSAA
-1614 GWGVT
+1614 GWGVA
-1619 ATTDYEQFD
+1619 ATTDYEQYD

-1649 YTISYVGA
+1649 YAISYVDA

-1662 AAELTVSVNESVS
+1662 AAELTISVNESVS
-1675 RTYDGVEHPL
+1675 RTYDGLEHSL
-1685 QEGGSESI
+1685 QEGGSNSI
-1693 YGNIVNSAV
+1693 YGSIVNSAV
-1702 SVNGQEI
+1702 SVNDQAI

-1716 AFNADGTITSGGS
+1716 AFNAGNVTSGGS

-1760 ITIDPAELTLT
+1760 IAITPAELTLT

-1787 SINSYTVQIDG
+1787 SINSYTVQVEDSG
-1798 SAEDTL
+1798 SAADTL

-1812 VFGSFVP
+1812 VFRSFVP

-1835 GVTESDYIAF
+1835 GVMDNGYIAF
-1845 DCSTPQLDNYTVT
+1845 ACSAPQLDNYTVT
-1858 LQSGSFTVSPRA
+1858 LQNGKFTVSPRA
-1870 ITVEIGNV
+1870 ITVTIGDV
-1878 EQTYGDGAGGY
+1878 EQTYGDGAEDY
-1889 ASAYSVAFTQPAAGV
+1889 ASACSVAFTQPAAGV
-1904 SGAPIFGNDSVFTLA
+1904 SGTPIYGNDSVFTLA
-1919 VYDKEGSKI
+1919 VYDGTGSQI

-1953 FSGSLSYNA
+1953 FSGSLSYSS
-1962 GANNAGKYEIVARVL
+1962 GTNNAGKYEIVARVL
-1977 GNLDWTDPESLVYD
+1977 GNLDWTDPDSLEYD
-1991 GKQKAFT
+1991 GTKKVFT

-2040 YRVIARSNDPNFTQG
+2040 YKVIARSDDPNFTQG
-2055 LESTRTFAIT
+2055 LESTRTFTIT

-2075 EITLVY
+2075 EIKLVY

-2117 YTLTASFAEDDNAL
+2117 YTLTASFAEDDNTL

-2149 RIVVTIANQT
+2149 HIVVTIEDQT
-2159 VEYGEVLFADIADTL
+2159 SEYGDALQTL
-2174 SVKSVDWDTTS
+2174 TATEELGTVTGWT
-2185 KLPNDDKGG
+2185 NDGKGA
-2194 IVDGA
+2194 IVPGDA
-2199 KPYVLAL
+2199 KPYRLYIQGYTGGHLAVGSH
-2206 ANNAVVNTDGYLDV
+2206 N
-2220 KEGGYGIFGEDSEPE
+2220 IFGSKTEE
-2235 GLNNYTVRFVG
+2235 GDVIDGNYDVDFSDGT
-2246 ENSQAANAVY
+2246 EQANHGVY
-2256 TVSPRNVT
+2256 TVSSRAVT
-2264 ISFGKESYTATYG
+2264 ISFAEDTYTATYG
-2277 TEEISEIKKNIQYT
+2277 TQFDFDAVADQVQFTRGTGGASGSAFA
-2291 HDGETAQ
+2291 DGESFA
-2298 VFIGDDSLESV
+2298 SV
-2309 VGSGVSILS
+2309 LGETQFAVIA
-2318 RGKEGTEVNEKDSYS
+2318 EGYS
-2333 EKAPAGSIW
+2333 VTSAAGSTFTMQMT
-2342 ELYLRVGNTDESTLT
+2342 LGSTTKSPLSVG
-2357 KDNYTFTFTDAATL
+2357 NYTFTFTDTATL

-2380 AIGNIPGAGEDE
+2380 TI
-2392 LLYGTGAVA
+2392 A
-2401 DAYEKLYDY
+2401 DKTDI
-2410 VAVTPGAGVS
+2410 
-2420 GGALVNGDTEESVFS
+2420 
-2435 LTVYGTDV
+2435 VYGTDAVANTQLTATAALASGSGEAIVGDTV
-2443 VVPDDKTPAG
+2443 VYSLAVYDADKNEVTRGSATPAG
-2453 TYYIVGAPIGGNYD
+2453 EYFIVGKAENNNYA
-2467 ITFTGSAVY
+2467 ITFVGSQNYEGTGDAGLFEIVVSADGIRVEVKNDGATVTYTGSPY
-2476 DGKSAG
+2476 
-2482 TFIISVNG
+2482 
-2490 DATSGISVFTDDA
+2490 
-2503 KQAVFTYDGEEHYL
+2503 YL
-2517 LLTGAGYGAYGRLGE
+2517 LDEEEGTYGTLGD
-2532 LAMADGL
+2532 LANTLGITANAANGTDG
-2539 NLRAAVNNVEWNVT
+2539 
-2553 QNNPFLWQFSF
+2553 NPFLWQFSF

-2597 VYYIVYMPDNL
+2597 VYYIVYLPDNL

-2618 VKVEQATNEWANED
+2618 VKVEQATNDWMV

-2638 WAYNE
+2638 WSYNE

-2648 SETNPLFDGLETG
+2648 SETNPLFDGLESG

-2668 AVFGT
+2668 AAFGT
-2673 AYNQADGTVSGVTFT
+2673 AYDKETGTVTGVTFT
-2688 YYSDDTYAESARIAD
+2688 YYTADTYADGVKIAD
-2703 PDTFFT
+2703 PATFFN

-2737 LVVSKHILSV
+2737 LVVAKHILSV
-2747 RWNPENLTVD
+2747 RWSPENLTID

-2842 TITTGVGGTEGWTYG
+2842 TITTDVGGTEGWTYG

-2869 AGQSGTIVVTATSMQ
+2869 AGQNGTIVVTATSMQ

-3064 SPSTTMQELSGFN
+3064 SPSTTMQELIGFN

-3093 YANDTSYL
+3093 YANDVSYL
-3101 SAGNAG
+3101 QAANAG

-3142 TITKA
+3142 TIAKA
-3147 EFDIADYADIQFA
+3147 EFDIHNYIDDIQFA
-3160 VGEYVYNGQVQYP
+3160 VGEYIYNGQVQYP

-3221 AAGGNALTQKYTI
+3221 TAGGNALTQEYTI

-3288 YTFTVEGF
+3288 YTFEVAGF
-3296 KAGDENAKNY
+3296 KTDDENAKNH

-3343 GNYGFGKVAVYGIDG
+3343 TEYGFGKVAVYGIDG

-3367 VHDKADWEANMRFA
+3367 LYDKADWEANMRFA
-3381 LLDADGNE
+3381 LLDADGNT
-3389 PSAWNV
+3389 PRAWNV
-3395 GSYIVTVTGAEDLQN
+3395 GSYTVTVTGAEDLQN

-3437 AVFGSETFDPAKV
+3437 ATFGDDVFESAAV
-3450 TDVSGLV
+3450 TAVSGLAN
-3457 EGETIANVSFN
+3457 GETIGVLNFL

-3480 ADGTLTNEMHAG
+3480 ADGTLTNAMHAG
-3492 SYTVTVSLQGGNY
+3492 SYTVNVSLQGGNY

-3520 LVDPDMVEIDDLPYT
+3520 LVDPGLVEIDDLPYT

-3545 TRFTGTGSAYD
+3545 TRFTGMGSAYG

-3572 YRVTLIIG
+3572 YNVTLIIG

-3594 NMTTDRTWY
+3594 NMTTDRTWR

-3622 HWGETAASVTAGG
+3622 DWGKTAASVTASG

-3647 HITYLFEVKD
+3647 NITYLFEVKD
-3657 ESGNW
+3657 ESGSW
-3662 VEFTGSVWNAGD
+3662 VKFTGSVWNAGD

-3721 HGLVLTVNGGAVSGG
+3721 HGLVLTVNGSAAAGG

-3748 VAYALSAAEADAGT
+3748 VAYTLGGAETDAGT
-3762 YAMTATLTAG
+3762 YTMTATLTAG
-3772 ANYTFAGGETTY
+3772 ANYTFAGGETAY

-3794 YTVTIRWA
+3794 YTVTIQWA
-3802 EDDFTYDKQDH
+3802 AGDFTYDGQDH
-3813 SGDVWAYFIGAGN
+3813 AGDVWAYFIGAGN

-3898 GKDQIDSVQ
+3898 GEDQSASVQ

-3973 GAAEQTLTYTLAPSE
+3973 GAAEQNLTYTLAPSE
-3988 EAEVFAADEA
+3988 AAGVFAADEA

-4003 VSLSRVPGMAAGAY
+4003 VSLSRVPGTAAGAY

-4058 YSGAPKAAVLTVREV
+4058 YSGAPKAAVLIAKEV

-4088 EGKDNAGAAYA
+4088 EGKDNAGNAYA
-4099 SAQAPVNAGSYTVG
+4099 SAQAPVNAGSYTVS
-4113 VRIDTQD
+4113 VRVDTQD
-4120 YDVSNADIVVEMT
+4120 YDVSNADIAVEMI

-4156 QRVDS
+4156 QRVEG

-4186 GKTVSVDAAM
+4186 GKVVSVDAAA

-4205 EVTISVAKAAIS
+4205 EVTITVAKAAIS
-4217 PAVTIRGWTYGQSAN
+4217 PAVSIHGWTYGQSAN

-4323 MRDTITSVRYAGEGY
+4323 MRGNISSVRYEGEGY

-4372 ITQGTLAPGS
+4372 ITQGTLAPDS
-4382 VSLTIEGWTYGEA
+4382 VRLTIEGWTYGEA
-4395 PNSPVLT
+4395 PNLPVLT

-4443 AEGYASFEAEESFTV
+4443 AAGYVSFEAEASFTV
-4458 ARRLVAAPTLGDT
+4458 ARRLVSAPTLGDT

-4530 KDIYNYGWADLADGE
+4530 KDIYNYGWADLAEGE
-4545 QIAGDIALTWE
+4545 QIAGDIALAWE

-4566 LIILL
+4566 LIVLL
-4571 FILLLIL
+4571 LVLLLIL
-4578 IVLLIVFAKKDHD
+4578 IVLLVVFAKKDHD
-4591 ARARIAAAQQGAES
+4591 ARARIAAAEKGAES

-4641 AAAVLLVA
+4641 AAAALLVA

-4676 AAQDENLQAENAQEA
+4676 AAQDENVQAENAQEA

>member
-20 AAVGGVLLA
+20 AAIGGVLLA
-29 RQPAHAAA
+29 RPAAEVRAEV
-37 GDVTALE
+37 G
-44 IVIPDN
+44 
-50 TRFYV
+50 
-55 FEDLADVKGKITV
+55 DLAIASVDGQIYDINTIDEIKEMLTVTRVGADEQARPIDEDEYTLTIQYEGEEVTMENGIFPESYFGEEGNRTSAEFTLTVK
-68 NAEIEGGSSRQLDA
+68 DA
-82 SEYVLSVQDRG
+82 SDKTASTPVTVQWAPDTGYVKISIVPKDNVDIFPYTSLTSLASNNYITASFLTAAEVRAGVRAGASTFSG
-93 DMTEDNGQTFGN
+93 DLVLTGDLGVPQNI
-105 TAAGTYTLI
+105 TAAGQTYPVDLEAEYTGSVPVLFNTTRYEVMVTSAAPLNGSDGFWFDGGAVQKLVNGEYVGLVAGDTIEDI
-114 VEPAD
+114 VKSNLSFGVAYGSGNRQRKVDGTDVHIKSYKYYDAD
-119 GVQTAGDV
+119 GN
-127 RGTKAIEVR
+127 
-136 IDEVIGIEAVYDAT
+136 EAEAFAWGENGSVTIKVTYVEC
-150 AGQTVFPHT
+150 GQTCTADVSFQLTQSPVT
-159 PYNELQNYITVSLV
+159 PYNITAKNAAAEEQPADRPYGEEQYALVYQYSRVEGEAGEASPWTVS
-173 YAGGRRLSTNDYVLS
+173 
-188 GDMIAPAQIEGGGNI
+188 
-203 YDVEL
+203 
-208 NVTYNGENFA
+208 FA
-218 GEEENRK
+218 D
-225 CTVTITGVTSV
+225 IDPSV
-236 APARITLN
+236 AKITQ
-244 GNRPTSR
+244 
-251 SGEAFDEVQGGLTFT
+251 V
-266 VNYTDFGSNSEVH
+266 
-279 WNAENFQWYYTKYE
+279 
-293 NGVYEVVTDGTKTA
+293 TKTGDDS
-307 FDWETSNGG
+307 FDDSKIIAADGG
-316 LERIAFTYTEGGAT
+316 SAT
-330 IPNDSSTGSII
+330 
-341 ESGGKKYYY
+341 
-350 VEIQLL
+350 
-356 KEPYPELD
+356 
-364 IVTEYGAYSH
+364 
-374 GNLVADL
+374 
-381 PYKYDEDGAGQEQIV
+381 
-396 SLGQQSTIP
+396 
-405 FNHEIVSITSVMW
+405 
-418 QASQGNSQDITEN
+418 
-431 AVVLKGGEQTGE
+431 
-443 VSLTEVGTYTITLT
+443 LTDVGTYTISLT
-457 LVNDMYYWS
+457 LQSGGNNWDGMGADVRT
-466 SLGENGDNFITYTVT
+466 ITYTVV
-481 IIPAELD
+481 IEQAELV
-488 LGVSFTGKTKN
+488 GTKFTFG
-499 DAGVAKS
+499 G
-506 GWTYGGSV
+506 GWTYGEEANLPAKIKLVSRVDEDTTVFFAPPERATIKVTFTGSP
-514 TETANGT
+514 NG
-521 LFVGETEVLT
+521 GAQQ
-531 VTGNYGD
+531 
-538 GDVTY
+538 TY
-543 HFLNADGGEIGT
+543 
-555 TIPTNAGN
+555 
-563 YYVYVSVAA
+563 
-572 SADGRFAAS
+572 
-581 SMKPGDGTS
+581 S
-590 YTEWA
+590 YT
-595 VPFIV
+595 
-600 GKQEVSPYTETT
+600 YTQG
-612 PASGG
+612 S
-617 VQTVFDYK
+617 
-625 AYEDKA
+625 
-631 LTADENDPDNR
+631 
-642 YKIVT
+642 
-647 NAGGTDVGNYDVVLQ
+647 
-662 LDDRNNYRWAGKTA
+662 
-676 DLSGADFD
+676 
-684 DSDDFAQTTVKFRI
+684 
-698 VKAENSLTVT
+698 
-708 ISGWTYG
+708 
-715 DNAAQPSP
+715 QPSP
-723 TVTFGEP
+723 GTNVPSLAG
-730 SYTYYRVTNT
+730 SYTVYVEVT
-740 GRELVQDI
+740 GM
-748 AVAGAGDY
+748 
-756 VVVATVA
+756 A
-763 NTDNYGTY
+763 NYADVTLESCSAIEGSKFQQT
-771 KDGAWVDTV
+771 
-780 AEAQFTIARQGVD
+780 EFTIARKAVALPELQDENDKQENEELGV
-793 LPSGIQTQLTYDY
+793 IDY
-806 GNTLTAWSGSSE
+806 PYTGREITVDYTSETDTAIS
-818 AYTVSGN
+818 
-825 TATVTGDYK
+825 
-834 VTFTLNDNYQWKE
+834 
-847 SVVGGSGQP
+847 GGSYAASG
-856 TSTTAEYSVD
+856 TTKST
-866 WSVAPLAVSV
+866 
-876 PTGSDPDYTY
+876 
-886 DGSAQTYTFTG
+886 
-897 WTAGKNNIAP
+897 
-907 ISILVAEGDTVI
+907 
-919 SDAADAAAGTVSL
+919 AAG
-932 TDAGNYTITLS
+932 D
-943 LTDTTNFVWADG
+943 
-955 GDAEREFAFTIN
+955 
-967 KANNDLSVTV
+967 
-977 ENWTYDDGSAVVPS
+977 
-991 VSGNNSGAA
+991 
-1000 VIYTV
+1000 YTV
-1005 TGVTD
+1005 T
-1010 TSYSRSGSWAEVKPV
+1010 
-1025 NAGQYTLTVSVQETD
+1025 
-1040 NYNADT
+1040 
-1046 SESVSFTISQK
+1046 F
-1057 GVTVALAS
+1057 ALA
-1065 DTQYTYT
+1065 DKNNTR
-1072 GAAVNVVLT
+1072 
-1081 VDGNQ
+1081 
-1086 VSLTDNEYF
+1086 
-1095 TVVSGYQ
+1095 
-1102 GTDAG
+1102 
-1107 SYTATIAWKGN
+1107 W
-1118 YKESGASDDF
+1118 ASE
-1128 ATAQRS
+1128 T
-1134 KEVGTWTIDPFA
+1134 
-1146 VSLPESEEYTTTFSN
+1146 LPTT
-1161 TQQSWTWSNYDGND
+1161 
-1175 TVLTVDAFTVSVTS
+1175 
-1189 EPASLSGCGK
+1189 PA
-1199 GDSGLYAKYAGTYTF
+1199 
-1214 TLALNNEDGKTNFVW
+1214 ED
-1229 NSGTANDTADKT
+1229 DTADKT
-1241 LTWTI
+1241 LTWYIVKADNKITGVDALGWTYGGAVNTPQITGSKFAENTHGLGDWSAATI
-1246 NKAVV
+1246 TYRYNDAAFPVPADTLGWNV
-1251 TTVALGSGDDT
+1251 GEYTYTITYEGNDNINAATYTGTFTVAK
-1262 GRQIA
+1262 
-1267 RQEGVG
+1267 G
-1273 QAPQISVTVNGAVGD
+1273 QAVIDGTPTIDGWTYGGTANTPSGVTGVTVSGTAITPRPGYYAYYGETNGGVS
-1288 PGLFTVEGYKTG
+1288 Y
-1300 LAGSIESQKP
+1300 GSNTEPVKDVP
-1310 SDYGTYYVVLQL
+1310 TDAGTYYVVYVVEDEDTDNYTGATGAEAEFTISRKQIAKPAYESLVGVSGNAYTSTYNAAQQSIDITGVDAILSIGGADASIASL
-1322 TDANNYQWA
+1322 TDATVTLSATN
-1331 VNEADQNAAAL
+1331 VKVSGGNAAAYEVTFSFTDKNNYCWSGTEDDVTDVAFTWTIQKAENPITASSDTYEGWSYGSTPTDVFAL
-1342 GGEDTI
+1342 EAKAKYDNLTIERAYYAAVNFDETSGKPNSGAAEVEISATTPAGSYVLYLYHEGNDNTLAADKYFSFTISQATATISAAFSDGDTPAWTYRDAESVHVLEVTVTVGDTTWQYWYRGETLQNKTEGSPEALVVQYLDESGNDVTSAVTSDGMYQLPVGGYSVKVSLNTSAMGVSGNFTASEQTVTGISVSPFVVDIPLQEGGGTDPRTFTYQEKDGQGVVQKPTEDTI
-1348 PQENTAQ
+1348 ASSMQSELRGAAYSVTYTDENSANRGNYTLVLQFTGESASNFQWNEETIRTYGNPAAGGLTDEISDTSVTIWYRIASAQ
-1355 LWVIYQI
+1355 FTGLNFSMEGWTYGEEAKDPSYDAIPSDVNSNQI
-1362 TGTVYSISIDDI
+1362 EYTYYEGSSTSGTQL
-1374 SGWEYGKDTPNLPA
+1374 SGKPKD
-1388 IGGNTTALV
+1388 
-1397 SALNSGATISY
+1397 
-1408 TFERQNGNGWEKVS
+1408 
-1422 FDQSAYLAADG
+1422 
-1433 YSLTA
+1433 
-1438 VPEEVAG
+1438 
-1445 AAGTYR
+1445 AGTYC
-1451 VSVSVT
+1451 VQIHVPES
-1457 ETPDNNY
+1457 ENY
-1464 SRAGDVSNT
+1464 DEIYDAAV
-1473 FTISPYTLTEDD
+1473 FIISPAQLTVSEGGWTSTADLVY
-1485 IAWSKLSPTYKGS
+1485 IGS
-1498 AYTYGTS
+1498 SQEIVIEQLNGI
-1505 ADNDVYAR
+1505 ADNDEYGYNDTLASLNISYQYAGAN
-1513 YYTYSYEN
+1513 Y
-1521 GSYVQ
+1521 
-1526 SSSADAF
+1526 SSAAAP
-1533 FSLTLTSGGDAFTD
+1533 SD
-1547 AGSYTFTA
+1547 AGSYTVTA
-1555 STESGNYALS
+1555 TIDNDNYYFGELNAPKKSVSLQ
-1565 KDLAAKT
+1565 
-1572 YTIARAELT
+1572 YTIAKAELT
-1581 ISVTGTYEITY
+1581 IKAVDVPDVVYGTDAEEVKANFAVTYDGLVEADRSGREGNYTPKDGVLSGTLDYDCGYTAISDVGTYVITPKGVSAKNY
-1592 GDEAP
+1592 NI
-1597 TQFTFGYDTLLG
+1597 TFE
-1609 NDSAE
+1609 N
-1614 GWGVT
+1614 
-1619 ATTDYEQFD
+1619 
-1628 PISSDTVKYT
+1628 
-1638 ISIVEKDYDPN
+1638 
-1649 YTISYVGA
+1649 A

-1662 AAELTVSVNESVS
+1662 AAELQDVHINSLTGENALTYKGAAYDIKSETGAAATAVNP
-1675 RTYDGVEHPL
+1675 GNNAVEWWF
-1685 QEGGSESI
+1685 SES
-1693 YGNIVNSAV
+1693 
-1702 SVNGQEI
+1702 EI
-1709 SWKFATA
+1709 TSLPTNETQGLITA
-1716 AFNADGTITSGGS
+1716 LTDVKRNADNTVGTY
-1729 EIGSVRDVA
+1729 
-1738 DSGTIYYYVSAPNHA
+1738 TIYYYVSAPNHA
-1753 AQTGSVQ
+1753 AQRGSVQ
-1760 ITIDPAELTLT
+1760 IAITPAELTLT
-1771 AKDAS
+1771 ANNIS
-1776 VVYGED
+1776 VVYGEEIAESAYGYIVSGLVGND
-1782 FTADT
+1782 SSKQTELFAKYTAAYSVLVNGEAYAAGVDACFYSGAVT
-1787 SINSYTVQIDG
+1787 LTNTDELNSLLPNYSVQ
-1798 SAEDTL
+1798 A
-1804 LGSDTKES
+1804 
-1812 VFGSFVP
+1812 P
-1819 SYQAYVA
+1819 VA
-1826 EGDTYNAGD
+1826 GG
-1835 GVTESDYIAF
+1835 
-1845 DCSTPQLDNYTVT
+1845 LTVT
-1858 LQSGSFTVSPRA
+1858 GRA
-1870 ITVEIGNV
+1870 ITVTIGNV
-1878 EQTYGDGAGGY
+1878 KQTYGDGAGDY
-1889 ASAYSVAFTQPAAGV
+1889 ASAYTVAFTQPAAGV
-1904 SGAPIFGNDSVFTLA
+1904 SGKPIFGNDSVFTLA

-2075 EITLVY
+2075 EITLIY

-2149 RIVVTIANQT
+2149 HIVVTIEDQT
-2159 VEYGEVLFADIADTL
+2159 SEYGDDLQTL
-2174 SVKSVDWDTTS
+2174 TATE
-2185 KLPNDDKGG
+2185 KLGTVTGWTNDGKGAVVPG
-2194 IVDGA
+2194 DA
-2199 KPYVLAL
+2199 KPYNLYIQDYTGGHLAVGSYYINGSTAEEGVVID
-2206 ANNAVVNTDGYLDV
+2206 ANYDVDFSDGT
-2220 KEGGYGIFGEDSEPE
+2220 ES
-2235 GLNNYTVRFVG
+2235 
-2246 ENSQAANAVY
+2246 ANHGVY
-2256 TVSPRNVT
+2256 TVTPRAVT
-2264 ISFGKESYTATYG
+2264 IKFAEGSYTATYG
-2277 TEEISEIKKNIQYT
+2277 TQFDFDAVADQVQFTRGTEGAQGDAFASGESFASVL
-2291 HDGETAQ
+2291 GETQFA
-2298 VFIGDDSLESV
+2298 VIADGYEYDE
-2309 VGSGVSILS
+2309 
-2318 RGKEGTEVNEKDSYS
+2318 
-2333 EKAPAGSIW
+2333 AAGSTFTMQMT
-2342 ELYLRVGNTDESTLT
+2342 LGSTTAGTLSVG
-2357 KDNYTFTFTDAATL
+2357 NYTFTFTDTADL
-2371 TVGQRAITV
+2371 TVGQRAIAV

-2401 DAYEKLYDY
+2401 DAYAKLYDY
-2410 VAVTPGAGVS
+2410 VSVTPGAGVS
-2420 GGALVNGDTEESVFS
+2420 GGALVNGDTEDSVFS

-2453 TYYIVGAPIGGNYD
+2453 TYYIVGMPIGGNYD

-2539 NLRAAVNNVEWNVT
+2539 NLRAAVNNEEWKDT

-2597 VYYIVYMPDNL
+2597 VYYIVYLPDNL

-2709 YNTPAGTYYVKV
+2709 YNTPADTYYVKV

-2842 TITTGVGGTEGWTYG
+2842 TITTDVGSTEGWTYG

-2869 AGQSGTIVVTATSMQ
+2869 AGQNGTIVVTATSMQ

-2980 WDTNNYGMAVLT
+2980 WDTHNYGMAVLT

-3064 SPSTTMQELSGFN
+3064 SPSTTMKELIDFN

-3093 YANDTSYL
+3093 YANGTSYL

-3142 TITKA
+3142 TIAKEVFPTA
-3147 EFDIADYADIQFA
+3147 GFA
-3160 VGEYVYNGQVQYP
+3160 FTDETFTYNGLWQHP
-3173 RLEDVDNLPSGVRL
+3173 AIASLPDGLQPVLSS
-3187 VGYEVTAGN
+3187 N
-3196 GTDAG
+3196 GTYY
-3201 EHTVT
+3201 TVT
-3206 ATFALTGSHADNYTF
+3206 AEEGIAAGVDAGTHTVSVTLYLTGTYAQNYTLQ
-3221 AAGGNALTQKYTI
+3221 AGEDISQITISEEYTI
-3234 DKAVISGVTWTV
+3234 AKAVISGVTWTV
-3246 QRHYTYN
+3246 KRHYTYN
-3253 GEDQFD
+3253 GDDQFD
-3259 VVKAYYGLGGSIHEL
+3259 DVKAYYGLGGSIHEL

-3328 EASGSHTY
+3328 EATGAHTY

-3343 GNYGFGKVAVYGIDG
+3343 TEYGFGKVAVYGIDG

-3367 VHDKADWEANMRFA
+3367 LYDKADWEANMRFA
-3381 LLDADGNE
+3381 LLDADGNT

-3395 GSYIVTVTGAEDLQN
+3395 GSYTVTVTGAKNLQN

-3437 AVFGSETFDPAKV
+3437 AAFGDDVFESAAV
-3450 TDVSGLV
+3450 TAVSGLV
-3457 EGETIANVSFN
+3457 AGETIEDLNFL
-3468 YTYTGTADDGWT
+3468 YTYTGTADDGLYI
-3480 ADGTLTNEMHAG
+3480 ADGTLSNAMHAG
-3492 SYTVTVSLQGGNY
+3492 SYTVNVSLQGGNY
-3505 VLAGDVSY
+3505 VLTGNVSY
-3513 IYKVSPM
+3513 SYKVSPM
-3520 LVDPDMVEIDDLPYT
+3520 LVDPTLVEIDDLPYT

-3580 NVNYLWQSSAAGYG
+3580 NANYLWQSSAAGYG

-3622 HWGETAASVTAGG
+3622 HWGETAASVTASG

-3647 HITYLFEVKD
+3647 NITYLFEVKD
-3657 ESGNW
+3657 ESGSW

-3674 YRVRAEAASDNFP
+3674 YRVRAQAASDNFP

-3748 VAYALSAAEADAGT
+3748 VAYTLGGAETDAGT
-3762 YAMTATLTAG
+3762 YTMTTTLTAG
-3772 ANYTFAGGETTY
+3772 ANYTFAGGETAY

-3794 YTVTIRWA
+3794 YTITIRWA
-3802 EDDFTYDKQDH
+3802 EDNFTYNKQDH
-3813 SGDVWAYFIGAGN
+3813 SGDVWAYFIGADN

-3877 EYTVRKFAATVNWGQ
+3877 EYTVRKFAAAVNWGQ

-3898 GKDQIDSVQ
+3898 GKDRIASVQ
-3907 PSFVGVGGEEIALSV
+3907 PSFIGAGGEEIALSV

-3947 LSNTEA
+3947 LSNTTA
-3953 QIFIA
+3953 QISIA

-3988 EAEVFAADEA
+3988 AAEVFAADEA

-4003 VSLSRVPGMAAGAY
+4003 VSLSRVPGTAAGAY

-4050 ITLPADLV
+4050 IELPADLV
-4058 YSGAPKAAVLTVREV
+4058 YSGAPKAAVLTVKEV
-4073 GGGEIAV
+4073 GGDEIAV
-4080 PAGITLWY
+4080 PAGISLWY
-4088 EGKDNAGAAYA
+4088 EGKDNAGVAYA
-4099 SAQAPVNAGSYTVG
+4099 SAQAPVNAGSYTVS
-4113 VRIDTQD
+4113 VRVDTQD
-4120 YDVSNADIVVEMT
+4120 YDVSNADIAVEMT
-4133 IERAAAFIDVSG
+4133 IERAEAFIDVSG

-4156 QRVDS
+4156 QRVEG
-4161 GAVLSHGESA
+4161 GAALSHGESA
-4171 LVYSNNTFTTVSEGD
+4171 LVYSNNAFTTVSEGD
-4186 GKTVSVDAAM
+4186 GKVVSVDAAA

-4248 YGGTTNAGAAYSGG
+4248 YGGTTNAGAVFGGG

-4298 LHVSVSIEGWAFGES
+4298 LYVSVSIEGWAFGES

-4443 AEGYASFEAEESFTV
+4443 AAGYVSFEAEASFTV

-4530 KDIYNYGWADLADGE
+4530 KDIFNYGWADLAEGE
-4545 QIAGDIALTWE
+4545 QIAGDIALAWE

-4578 IVLLIVFAKKDHD
+4578 IALLIVFAKKDHD

-4662 KAERAEEAVQEAAA
+4662 KAERAEEAVQAAAA
-4676 AAQDENLQAENAQEA
+4676 AAQDENVQAENAQEA

>member
-20 AAVGGVLLA
+20 AAIGGVLLA

-82 SEYVLSVQDRG
+82 SEYELSVQGRG
-93 DMTEDNGQTFGN
+93 DMTEDNGVTFGG
-105 TAAGTYTLI
+105 ASIREYILVATYTA
-114 VEPAD
+114 E
-119 GVQTAGDV
+119 DV
-127 RGTKAIEVR
+127 AQVSGQRTIEVR
-136 IDEVIGIEAVYDAT
+136 PNEYVQIKAEYTGSAIYPYTNVESTQFKRDVEAYILTALQVASDPQGQGARLQAT
-150 AGQTVFPHT
+150 
-159 PYNELQNYITVSLV
+159 
-173 YAGGRRLSTNDYVLS
+173 DYVLS
-188 GDMIAPAQIEGGGNI
+188 AEDLSAPATKVEGGTYTREVTLTYTGEGLDEI
-203 YDVEL
+203 YED
-208 NVTYNGENFA
+208 
-218 GEEENRK
+218 
-225 CTVTITGVTSV
+225 TVTFEVPVKPVKVVSIEALGTPEAAIGDTFDVKTMIEDQGITFYVGYNESN
-236 APARITLN
+236 L
-244 GNRPTSR
+244 
-251 SGEAFDEVQGGLTFT
+251 
-266 VNYTDFGSNSEVH
+266 FG
-279 WNAENFQWYYTKYE
+279 NAEVEWDETKFTNIRYTTYDPDSEAADE
-293 NGVYEVVTDGTKTA
+293 NGYVIDATKTT
-307 FDWETSNGG
+307 FSWVSETNG
-316 LERIAFTYTEGGAT
+316 LERIYFTYTENAVPVDGFIDVQVRRTPYTESPITTDREYGYGDRDNIAPLT
-330 IPNDSSTGSII
+330 YLMTVDE
-341 ESGGKKYYY
+341 ESGEVTGKAWEISIGNSQYPFRSEI
-350 VEIQLL
+350 VEISVW
-356 KEPYPELD
+356 KDGKD
-364 IVTEYGAYSH
+364 ISEDV
-374 GNLVADL
+374 VANI
-381 PYKYDEDGAGQEQIV
+381 E
-396 SLGQQSTIP
+396 GQQSGKI
-405 FNHEIVSITSVMW
+405 N
-418 QASQGNSQDITEN
+418 
-431 AVVLKGGEQTGE
+431 
-443 VSLTEVGTYTITLT
+443 LTDVGTYTIRLT
-457 LVNDMYYWS
+457 LISDMYYWS
-466 SLGENGDNFITYTVT
+466 THADDQEDRDIKYTVT

-499 DAGVAKS
+499 DAGEAKD
-506 GWTYGGSV
+506 GWTYGGNV

-521 LFVGETEVLT
+521 LSVGETEILT

-538 GDVTY
+538 GEVTY
-543 HFLNADGGEIGT
+543 HFLNAEGSEIGT
-555 TIPTNAGN
+555 SIPTNAGN

-581 SMKPGDGTS
+581 SMKPDDGTS

-595 VPFIV
+595 VPFII

-612 PASGG
+612 PESDG
-617 VQTVFDYK
+617 VLMVFDY
-625 AYEDKA
+625 AVYTGRT
-631 LTADENDPDNR
+631 LTAVENDPNDC
-642 YKIVT
+642 YSIVT
-647 NAGGTDVGNYDVVLQ
+647 NAGGTDVDNYDVVLQ

-684 DSDDFAQTTVKFRI
+684 NSDAFAQTTVKFRI

-715 DNAAQPSP
+715 DTAAQPSP

-793 LPSGIQTQLTYDY
+793 LPSGIQTQRTYDY
-806 GNTLTAWSGSSE
+806 GNTLTAWNGSLQ

-825 TATVTGDYK
+825 IATVTGDYK
-834 VTFTLNDNYQWKE
+834 VTFTLNDNYRWKE

-876 PTGSDPDYTY
+876 PAGSDPDYTY

-1010 TSYSRSGSWAEVKPV
+1010 TSYSQSGSWAEVKPV

-1081 VDGNQ
+1081 VDGPS
-1086 VSLTDNEYF
+1086 VDLADNEYF
-1095 TVVSGYQ
+1095 TVDSGCH

-1118 YKESGASDDF
+1118 YKAKDTADDF
-1128 ATAQRS
+1128 ATAQRPQ
-1134 KEVGTWTIDPFA
+1134 EVGTWTIDPFA
-1146 VSLPESEEYTTTFSN
+1146 VSLPDELTKTSVYSYNDQFVGTRQTWNWDNYNGFGTAL
-1161 TQQSWTWSNYDGND
+1161 QSGTPFN
-1175 TVLTVDAFTVSVTS
+1175 VTVS
-1189 EPASLSGCGK
+1189 ASGSGIAEGGYGSQANGQESGC
-1199 GDSGLYAKYAGTYTF
+1199 LFATEAGVYTF
-1214 TLALNNEDGKTNFVW
+1214 TLELTSTKNFVW
-1229 NSGTANDTADKT
+1229 ASGGTDAKE

-1246 NKAVV
+1246 DKAEVSVDVGEQQLEYDGNKKAPANIVDLN
-1251 TTVALGSGDDT
+1251 AGDT
-1262 GRQIA
+1262 SVPSAYQNLYTIA
-1267 RQEGVG
+1267 GY
-1273 QAPQISVTVNGAVGD
+1273 AVGTTSAAVGTTA
-1288 PGLFTVEGYKTG
+1288 PNN
-1300 LAGSIESQKP
+1300 
-1310 SDYGTYYVVLQL
+1310 YGTYYVAIDLKDGDNFVWKQAEQSQDVVSGDRLFI
-1322 TDANNYQWA
+1322 W
-1331 VNEADQNAAAL
+1331 
-1342 GGEDTI
+1342 
-1348 PQENTAQ
+1348 
-1355 LWVIYQI
+1355 YQI
-1362 TGTVYSISIDDI
+1362 TGTTYEITIGTI
-1374 SGWEYGKDTPNLPA
+1374 SGWTYGTGTPSVPTLSGDTEILQDVIEKYGSAITYTYQRQGEGGQWTDVYTVVYDADDASYLLSVVPA
-1388 IGGNTTALV
+1388 
-1397 SALNSGATISY
+1397 
-1408 TFERQNGNGWEKVS
+1408 
-1422 FDQSAYLAADG
+1422 
-1433 YSLTA
+1433 
-1438 VPEEVAG
+1438 EVAG
-1445 AAGTYR
+1445 TAGTYR
-1451 VSVSVT
+1451 LIVDVSAPSS
-1457 ETPDNNY
+1457 NNY
-1464 SRAGDVSNT
+1464 AAIVDEYSNT
-1473 FTISPYTLTEDD
+1473 FTIGQRELTDVQWSGLTGSYTGSARAASVTGVTGLATENGFSDTLQSLGLQLTYSGAAFDGTTYEQNSVAPVNAGNYTVTAVLNNANYCFAEDSD
-1485 IAWSKLSPTYKGS
+1485 TVSAEYIVSKVMLTVKADDDEVIYGDDAPAYTVTITGFVNGEDEDVLDKKPTATS
-1498 AYTYGTS
+1498 AYTNTS
-1505 ADNDVYAR
+1505 PVGGYDITV
-1513 YYTYSYEN
+1513 
-1521 GSYVQ
+1521 
-1526 SSSADAF
+1526 
-1533 FSLTLTSGGDAFTD
+1533 SGGSDN
-1547 AGSYTFTA
+1547 
-1555 STESGNYALS
+1555 NYAFPVYS
-1565 KDLAAKT
+1565 
-1572 YTIARAELT
+1572 E
-1581 ISVTGTYEITY
+1581 EHY
-1592 GDEAP
+1592 G
-1597 TQFTFGYDTLLG
+1597 
-1609 NDSAE
+1609 
-1614 GWGVT
+1614 
-1619 ATTDYEQFD
+1619 
-1628 PISSDTVKYT
+1628 I
-1638 ISIVEKDYDPN
+1638 
-1649 YTISYVGA
+1649 
-1657 TLTVK
+1657 LTVK
-1662 AAELTVSVNESVS
+1662 AAELQGVKIDNLTGEDALTYQGAAYDIETVTGAAATAVNP
-1675 RTYDGVEHPL
+1675 GNNAVEWWF
-1685 QEGGSESI
+1685 SES
-1693 YGNIVNSAV
+1693 
-1702 SVNGQEI
+1702 EI
-1709 SWKFATA
+1709 TSQPTNETQGLITA
-1716 AFNADGTITSGGS
+1716 LTDVKRNADNTVGTY
-1729 EIGSVRDVA
+1729 
-1738 DSGTIYYYVSAPNHA
+1738 TIYYYVSAPNHA

-1760 ITIDPAELTLT
+1760 ITITPAELTLT
-1771 AKDAS
+1771 ANRIS
-1776 VVYGED
+1776 VVYGEE
-1782 FTADT
+1782 
-1787 SINSYTVQIDG
+1787 IDD
-1798 SAEDTL
+1798 SAY
-1804 LGSDTKES
+1804 G
-1812 VFGSFVP
+1812 
-1819 SYQAYVA
+1819 
-1826 EGDTYNAGD
+1826 
-1835 GVTESDYIAF
+1835 
-1845 DCSTPQLDNYTVT
+1845 YTVT
-1858 LQSGSFTVSPRA
+1858 GLVDSDVGNQESLFSGYEDKYSVMVNGSDAYAPGTDACFYSGAVTLTNTDELNSLLPNYSVQAPVAGDLTVTRRA
-1870 ITVEIGNV
+1870 ITVEIGDLQ
-1878 EQTYGDGAGGY
+1878 QTYGD
-1889 ASAYSVAFTQPAAGV
+1889 SATAFVYSVTLTSAGAT
-1904 SGAPIFGNDSVFTLA
+1904 GNAIFRQDSEAGVFTLA

-1941 VGTAENDNYAVT
+1941 VGSSSNLNYDVT

-1977 GNLDWTDPESLVYD
+1977 GNLDWTDPESLEYD
-1991 GKQKAFT
+1991 GTQKAFT

-2065 PYTVTIDWNE
+2065 PYTVTIDWNDD
-2075 EITLVY
+2075 ITLVY

-2149 RIVVTIANQT
+2149 PIVVTIANQT

-2174 SVKSVDWDTTS
+2174 SVKSVGWDTTS
-2185 KLPNDDKGG
+2185 ELPNDGKGG

-2206 ANNAVVNTDGYLDV
+2206 ANNAVANTDGYLGV
-2220 KEGGYGIFGEDSEPE
+2220 EEGGYGIFGQDSEAD
-2235 GLNNYTVRFVG
+2235 GLDNYTVKFVG

-2277 TEEISEIKKNIQYT
+2277 TEEIFEIKKNIQYT

-2318 RGKEGTEVNEKDSYS
+2318 RWKEGTEVNEKDSYS

-2357 KDNYTFTFTDAATL
+2357 KVNYTFTFTDTATL

-2380 AIGNIPGAGEDE
+2380 TIANKTGIV
-2392 LLYGTGAVA
+2392 YGTDAVA
-2401 DAYEKLYDY
+2401 NTQLTATAAL
-2410 VAVTPGAGVS
+2410 VS
-2420 GGALVNGDTEESVFS
+2420 GTGDAIVNGDTEVYS
-2435 LTVYGTDV
+2435 LAVYDADKNEVTRGTT
-2443 VVPDDKTPAG
+2443 TPAG
-2453 TYYIVGAPIGGNYD
+2453 EYFIVGKAENNNYA
-2467 ITFTGSAVY
+2467 ITFVGSQNYEGTGDAGLFEIIISADGIRVTITNDGATVTYTGSPY
-2476 DGKSAG
+2476 
-2482 TFIISVNG
+2482 
-2490 DATSGISVFTDDA
+2490 
-2503 KQAVFTYDGEEHYL
+2503 YL
-2517 LLTGAGYGAYGRLGE
+2517 LDEEEGTYGTLGDLANTLGLGAY
-2532 LAMADGL
+2532 
-2539 NLRAAVNNVEWNVT
+2539 AVNADWT
-2553 QNNPFLWQFSF
+2553 DGNPFLWEFRLNDENGDAITSL
-2564 TDSTTTGSDGMPQ
+2564 TDVKDDAGS
-2577 FTSSVASI
+2577 A
-2585 KDVTTQNGGVYT
+2585 YT
-2597 VYYIVYMPDNL
+2597 VWYKVYLPSVTS
-2608 NYAAATGSFT
+2608 YAAKAGTFT
-2618 VKVEQATNEWANED
+2618 VTIAKAENGWTEHYE
-2632 EYGHEG
+2632 HTG
-2638 WAYNE
+2638 WAYKGTEGSGSINL
-2643 QEADA
+2643 A
-2648 SETNPLFDGLETG
+2648 FDGLEAG
-2661 SQFTAPQ
+2661 SRFTPA
-2668 AVFGT
+2668 AAEF
-2673 AYNQADGTVSGVTFT
+2673 GTVSYT
-2688 YYSDDTYAESARIAD
+2688 YYGSRSGSGTEDDPYVYGDEKAKD
-2703 PDTFFT
+2703 FF
-2709 YNTPAGTYYVKV
+2709 NNDTPAGTYYVKV
-2721 EVAGTDN
+2721 EAAGTKN
-2728 YTGLTGYYE
+2728 YTALTDHHL
-2737 LVVSKHILSV
+2737 LVVSKHV
-2747 RWNPENLTVD
+2747 LTVGWEERNVPLGTTQNTLTGYD
-2757 DGLSGTSVLG
+2757 TALMSLNEYSPELTLGTVSSQDKTLQVTFADTTAGTFYVTLALSDGANYAWMNPLSSNEELCRVSFSV
-2767 YNDRFMTYVAADL
+2767 A
-2780 TVTASGTSFTAEKP
+2780 
-2794 ANTGR
+2794 
-2799 YGATFI
+2799 
-2805 IKDELLANYEWAN
+2805 LANNE
-2818 ADGND
+2818 
-2823 AANCTI
+2823 
-2829 YFTVSEAENVVTV
+2829 V
-2842 TITTGVGGTEGWTYG
+2842 TISADGWTYG
-2857 DSVTFAAYQLGS
+2857 DVVTVALPGES
-2869 AGQSGTIVVTATSMQ
+2869 AGAADRIVITATHVPGDDNSNVQ
-2884 SVSYAYARDVA
+2884 IAYAYD
-2895 GVTDGSDSRLVYN
+2895 DGAATEDTANGLSYVMGT
-2908 ISALPT
+2908 LPT
-2914 DAGTY
+2914 QAGTY
-2919 WVRAYV
+2919 WVRVLV
-2925 TGDIDEGY
+2925 TGDDTYAMGE
-2933 GNKAGY
+2933 AY
-2939 AKFTVAKYQ
+2939 AKFTIAKFQ
-2948 VAVPTA
+2948 VAVPEA
-2954 GALLGGDGGVYDGSV
+2954 GAESSFTYDGGVKTYKAEIGAYDWADETTCTAALVKLANGSTETV
-2969 HTYLPTLDGFT
+2969 FT
-2980 WDTNNYGMAVLT
+2980 VT
-2992 LDNGE
+2992 
-2997 QVILRVSGNRAI
+2997 GNRAI
-3009 DAGGH
+3009 NAGSYTAAYALADAANYEWASSWNEEFSWVIAKAQLARQTIGSGG
-3014 TAKVSP
+3014 TDFIQTEYDPDVTKQLLAGFDP
-3020 VDPDNYVWDDG
+3020 VTMSFEGATVGAAYYPEGGSSYLYAENAGTYEITLGIKDPDNYEWKDG
-3031 SAAEKELEWSIEK
+3031 
-3044 QTLARPF
+3044 P
-3051 IGEDGKYSLTTTY
+3051 
-3064 SPSTTMQELSGFN
+3064 
-3077 AEVMG
+3077 
-3082 FAGAAYGSSYY
+3082 
-3093 YANDTSYL
+3093 DT
-3101 SAGNAG
+3101 A
-3107 EYWISISLKY
+3107 K
-3117 PQNYQWA
+3117 
-3124 TGDGYNGED
+3124 TV
-3133 ADAYTRLTW
+3133 LTW
-3142 TITKA
+3142 TIAKA
-3147 EFDIADYADIQFA
+3147 EFDIHNYIDDIQFA

-3173 RLEDVDNLPSGVRL
+3173 RLEDAGNLPSGVRL

-3206 ATFALTGSHADNYTF
+3206 AIFALTGSHADNYTF
-3221 AAGGNALTQKYTI
+3221 TAGGNALTQEYTI
-3234 DKAVISGVTWTV
+3234 DKAVLSGVTWTV

-3328 EASGSHTY
+3328 EATGAHTY

-3343 GNYGFGKVAVYGIDG
+3343 TEYGFGKVAVYGIDG

-3381 LLDADGNE
+3381 LLDADGNT
-3389 PSAWNV
+3389 PRAWNV

-3437 AVFGSETFDPAKV
+3437 AAFGDDVFESAAV
-3450 TDVSGLV
+3450 TAVDGLV
-3457 EGETIANVSFN
+3457 SGETIDVLNFL

-3492 SYTVTVSLQGGNY
+3492 SYTVNVSLQGGNY
-3505 VLAGDVSY
+3505 KLAGTVSTN
-3513 IYKVSPM
+3513 YKVSPM
-3520 LVDPDMVEIDDLPYT
+3520 LVDPGLVEIDDLPYT

-3580 NVNYLWQSSAAGYG
+3580 NANYLWQSSAAGYG

-3614 SLPQVSIT
+3614 SLPQVDVT
-3622 HWGETAASVTAGG
+3622 HWGETAASVTASG

-3662 VEFTGSVWNAGD
+3662 VKFTGSVWNAGD

-3721 HGLVLTVNGGAVSGG
+3721 HGLVLTVNGSAAAGG

-3748 VAYALSAAEADAGT
+3748 VAYTLGGAETDAGT
-3762 YAMTATLTAG
+3762 YTMTATLTAG
-3772 ANYTFAGGETTY
+3772 ANYTFAGGETAY

-3847 TVTGASDQSG
+3847 TVAGASDQSG
-3857 AAVDLANYMLAGGD
+3857 NAVDLNNYRLAGGF
-3871 VAGAQK
+3871 VSGAYK

-3898 GKDQIDSVQ
+3898 GEDQSASVQ
-3907 PSFVGVGGEEIALSV
+3907 PSFIGVGGEEIALSV

-3928 DFGTYTFEVVI
+3928 DFGAYTFEVVI
-3939 GEELKNYE
+3939 GEELKNYA

-3973 GAAEQTLTYTLAPSE
+3973 GAAEQNLTYTLAPSE
-3988 EAEVFAADEA
+3988 AAEVFAADEA

-4003 VSLSRVPGMAAGAY
+4003 VSLSRVPGTAAGAY

-4050 ITLPADLV
+4050 IELPADLV
-4058 YSGAPKAAVLTVREV
+4058 YSGAPKAAVLIAKEV

-4113 VRIDTQD
+4113 VRVDTQD
-4120 YDVSNADIVVEMT
+4120 YDVSNADIAVEMT

-4156 QRVDS
+4156 QRVEG

-4171 LVYSNNTFTTVSEGD
+4171 LVYSNNTFTSVSEGD
-4186 GKTVSVDAAM
+4186 GKVVSVDAAM

-4217 PAVTIRGWTYGQSAN
+4217 PAVSIDDWTYGQSAN

-4323 MRDTITSVRYAGEGY
+4323 MRGNISSVRYEGEGY

-4372 ITQGTLAPGS
+4372 ITQGTLAPDS

-4395 PNSPVLT
+4395 PNLPVLT

-4443 AEGYASFEAEESFTV
+4443 SEGYASFEAEASFTV

-4471 GGRTASSVYDG
+4471 GERTASSVYDG

-4530 KDIYNYGWADLADGE
+4530 KDIYNYGWADLAEGE
-4545 QIAGDIALTWE
+4545 QIAGDIALAWE

-4641 AAAVLLVA
+4641 AAAVLLIA

-4662 KAERAEEAVQEAAA
+4662 RACRAEEAAQAAAA

>member
-8 ILALICAAALCC
+8 ILALICSAALCC
-20 AAVGGVLLA
+20 AAIGGVLLA
-29 RQPAHAAA
+29 RPAAEVRAEV
-37 GDVTALE
+37 G
-44 IVIPDN
+44 
-50 TRFYV
+50 
-55 FEDLADVKGKITV
+55 DLAIASVDGQIYDINTIDEIKEMLTVTRVGADGQARPIDEDEYTLTIEYEGEEVTMVNGIFPESYFGTDGNRTSAEFTLTVKDASDKTASKPVTV
-68 NAEIEGGSSRQLDA
+68 QWAPDTGYAKLSIVPVANASDIYPYTGLTSLASSRYISAYL
-82 SEYVLSVQDRG
+82 L
-93 DMTEDNGQTFGN
+93 
-105 TAAGTYTLI
+105 TA
-114 VEPAD
+114 E
-119 GVQTAGDV
+119 
-127 RGTKAIEVR
+127 EVR
-136 IDEVIGIEAVYDAT
+136 DGKTTSGFSPVGAVS
-150 AGQTVFPHT
+150 F
-159 PYNELQNYITVSLV
+159 
-173 YAGGRRLSTNDYVLS
+173 S
-188 GDMIAPAQIEGGGNI
+188 GDLGAPDDAVLG
-203 YDVEL
+203 
-208 NVTYNGENFA
+208 
-218 GEEENRK
+218 
-225 CTVTITGVTSV
+225 
-236 APARITLN
+236 
-244 GNRPTSR
+244 
-251 SGEAFDEVQGGLTFT
+251 
-266 VNYTDFGSNSEVH
+266 
-279 WNAENFQWYYTKYE
+279 TKYE
-293 NGVYEVVTDGTKTA
+293 VDLEAEYTGSENVLFDTCRYTVLVTPAAPTSLLYNIDGSTVHKSANGAYTGIVAGDTIEDIVKSDLNFNVFYALGFRTIDGTDVHIKDYEYCDENGTVDGTA
-307 FDWETSNGG
+307 E
-316 LERIAFTYTEGGAT
+316 AFAWGEDGYVYMKVT
-330 IPNDSSTGSII
+330 
-341 ESGGKKYYY
+341 Y
-350 VEIQLL
+350 VECGVTQTAVVGFQLTQSPVT
-356 KEPYPELD
+356 PYDITAKNAAAEEQPADRPYGEEQYALVYQYSRVEGEAGEGSPWTVSFANLD
-364 IVTEYGAYSH
+364 TSIAKITQVT
-374 GNLVADL
+374 
-381 PYKYDEDGAGQEQIV
+381 KAGDD
-396 SLGQQSTIP
+396 SFDDS
-405 FNHEIVSITSVMW
+405 EII
-418 QASQGNSQDITEN
+418 AAEGNSVT
-431 AVVLKGGEQTGE
+431 
-443 VSLTEVGTYTITLT
+443 LTDVGTYTISLT
-457 LVNDMYYWS
+457 LQSGGYSWAGMDAATRT
-466 SLGENGDNFITYTVT
+466 ITYTVVIEQAELVGT
-481 IIPAELD
+481 EFTFGGGWTYGEEANLPAEIKLVSRVDEDTTVFFAPPAGATIKVTFTGTPNGGTSQTYTYTQGSQPSPGTNVPSLAGSYTVYVEVTGMANYADVTFANSGTNKDFKQEEFTIARKAVALPELQDENDKQENEELGVIDYPYTGSEITVDYTSETDTAISGGSYAASGTTKQTAAGDYTVTFALADKNNTRWASETLPTTPAEDDTADKQLAWKIVKADNEITGVSAHGWTYGEAVIKPQITGSTFAENTHD
-488 LGVSFTGKTKN
+488 LGDWSAAAITYQYKGAAVDEPADTLGWNVGEYTYTITYAGNENINAATYTGTFTVAKGQAVIAGTPTIEGWTYDGTANTPSGVTDVTVGGDSQVSLKEDGELPGYYAYYGTANGGAAYGSEDDLQTEAPEAAGTYYVVYVVEGTDDYTGATAMSEAFIISRASISPAVTIN
-499 DAGVAKS
+499 GQSSDAGWVYDGEEKKATVTGNLGKGS
-506 GWTYGGSV
+506 VTYTYAGRNHTTYGGSV
-514 TETANGT
+514 QPTDA
-521 LFVGETEVLT
+521 GEYT
-531 VTGNYGD
+531 VT
-538 GDVTY
+538 
-543 HFLNADGGEIGT
+543 A
-555 TIPTNAGN
+555 
-563 YYVYVSVAA
+563 
-572 SADGRFAAS
+572 
-581 SMKPGDGTS
+581 
-590 YTEWA
+590 
-595 VPFIV
+595 
-600 GKQEVSPYTETT
+600 
-612 PASGG
+612 
-617 VQTVFDYK
+617 
-625 AYEDKA
+625 
-631 LTADENDPDNR
+631 
-642 YKIVT
+642 
-647 NAGGTDVGNYDVVLQ
+647 
-662 LDDRNNYRWAGKTA
+662 
-676 DLSGADFD
+676 
-684 DSDDFAQTTVKFRI
+684 
-698 VKAENSLTVT
+698 
-708 ISGWTYG
+708 
-715 DNAAQPSP
+715 
-723 TVTFGEP
+723 
-730 SYTYYRVTNT
+730 
-740 GRELVQDI
+740 
-748 AVAGAGDY
+748 AVAQ
-756 VVVATVA
+756 
-763 NTDNYGTY
+763 TDNY
-771 KDGAWVDTV
+771 
-780 AEAQFTIARQGVD
+780 EAGEA
-793 LPSGIQTQLTYDY
+793 
-806 GNTLTAWSGSSE
+806 TL
-818 AYTVSGN
+818 
-825 TATVTGDYK
+825 D
-834 VTFTLNDNYQWKE
+834 
-847 SVVGGSGQP
+847 
-856 TSTTAEYSVD
+856 
-866 WSVAPLAVSV
+866 
-876 PTGSDPDYTY
+876 
-886 DGSAQTYTFTG
+886 
-897 WTAGKNNIAP
+897 
-907 ISILVAEGDTVI
+907 
-919 SDAADAAAGTVSL
+919 
-932 TDAGNYTITLS
+932 
-943 LTDTTNFVWADG
+943 
-955 GDAEREFAFTIN
+955 
-967 KANNDLSVTV
+967 
-977 ENWTYDDGSAVVPS
+977 
-991 VSGNNSGAA
+991 
-1000 VIYTV
+1000 
-1005 TGVTD
+1005 
-1010 TSYSRSGSWAEVKPV
+1010 
-1025 NAGQYTLTVSVQETD
+1025 
-1040 NYNADT
+1040 
-1046 SESVSFTISQK
+1046 FTISQK
-1057 GVTVALAS
+1057 GVTVRFAS
-1065 DTQYTYT
+1065 DKEYTYT

-1081 VDGNQ
+1081 VDGPS
-1086 VSLTDNEYF
+1086 VDLADNEYF
-1095 TVVSGYQ
+1095 TVVNGCA

-1118 YKESGASDDF
+1118 YKESDTADDF

-1146 VSLPESEEYTTTFSN
+1146 VSLPDELTKTSVYSYNGQFVGTRQTWKWDNYNGFGTAL
-1161 TQQSWTWSNYDGND
+1161 QSGTPFN
-1175 TVLTVDAFTVSVTS
+1175 VTVSAADS
-1189 EPASLSGCGK
+1189 GIAEGSYGSQANGQESGC
-1199 GDSGLYAKYAGTYTF
+1199 LFATEAGVYTF
-1214 TLALNNEDGKTNFVW
+1214 TLELTDTKNFVW
-1229 NSGTANDTADKT
+1229 ASGGTDAKE

-1246 NKAVV
+1246 GKAEVSVDVGERQLEYDGNKKAPANIVDLNAGDTSV
-1251 TTVALGSGDDT
+1251 PSAYQNLYTIAGYAAGTTGAT
-1262 GRQIA
+1262 
-1267 RQEGVG
+1267 VG
-1273 QAPQISVTVNGAVGD
+1273 TTAPND
-1288 PGLFTVEGYKTG
+1288 F
-1300 LAGSIESQKP
+1300 
-1310 SDYGTYYVVLQL
+1310 GTYYVVIDLKDGDNFVWKQ
-1322 TDANNYQWA
+1322 
-1331 VNEADQNAAAL
+1331 
-1342 GGEDTI
+1342 EDLSQDVVSGDRLFI
-1348 PQENTAQ
+1348 
-1355 LWVIYQI
+1355 WYQI
-1362 TGTVYSISIDDI
+1362 TGTTYEITIGTI
-1374 SGWEYGKDTPNLPA
+1374 SGWTYGTGTPSVPTLSGDTEILQDVIENYGSAITYTYQRQGEGGQWTTVYEVSYDAGDASYLLSVVPA
-1388 IGGNTTALV
+1388 
-1397 SALNSGATISY
+1397 
-1408 TFERQNGNGWEKVS
+1408 
-1422 FDQSAYLAADG
+1422 
-1433 YSLTA
+1433 
-1438 VPEEVAG
+1438 EVAG
-1445 AAGTYR
+1445 TAGTYR
-1451 VSVSVT
+1451 LIVNVSEPSS
-1457 ETPDNNY
+1457 NNY
-1464 SRAGDVSNT
+1464 AAIVDEYSNT

-1485 IAWSKLSPTYKGS
+1485 IAWSEPSLTYKGS

-1521 GSYVQ
+1521 GIYVR

-1547 AGSYTFTA
+1547 ADSYTFTA

-1572 YTIARAELT
+1572 YTIAQAELT
-1581 ISVTGTYEITY
+1581 IKAVDVPDVVYGTDAEEVKAKFTVTYDGLVEADRNGSDGNYTPKDGVLSGT
-1592 GDEAP
+1592 
-1597 TQFTFGYDTLLG
+1597 L
-1609 NDSAE
+1609 
-1614 GWGVT
+1614 
-1619 ATTDYEQFD
+1619 
-1628 PISSDTVKYT
+1628 
-1638 ISIVEKDYDPN
+1638 DYDCSYTAASEVDTYDITPRGVSAKN
-1649 YTISYVGA
+1649 YKITFEKA

-1662 AAELTVSVNESVS
+1662 ATELTVSVNKSVS
-1675 RTYDGVEHPL
+1675 RTYDGEEHSL
-1685 QEGGSESI
+1685 QEGGSNSI
-1693 YGNIVNSAV
+1693 YGSIVKSAV
-1702 SVNGQEI
+1702 SVNDQAI

-1716 AFNADGTITSGGS
+1716 AFDADGTITSGGS

-1753 AQTGSVQ
+1753 AQTGSVE
-1760 ITIDPAELTLT
+1760 IVIAPAALTLT

-1835 GVTESDYIAF
+1835 GVTESGYIAF
-1845 DCSTPQLDNYTVT
+1845 DCGTPQLDNYTVT

-1870 ITVEIGNV
+1870 ITVEIGDLQ
-1878 EQTYGDGAGGY
+1878 QTYGD
-1889 ASAYSVAFTQPAAGV
+1889 SATAFVYSVTLTSAGAT
-1904 SGAPIFGNDSVFTLA
+1904 GNAIFSQDSEAGVFTLA
-1919 VYDKEGSKI
+1919 VYQVGAEGGAGSSF

-1977 GNLDWTDPESLVYD
+1977 GNLDWTDPKSLVYD
-1991 GKQKAFT
+1991 GTQKAFT

-2075 EITLVY
+2075 EIKLVY

-2149 RIVVTIANQT
+2149 RIVVTIEDQT
-2159 VEYGEVLFADIADTL
+2159 SEYGDDLQTL
-2174 SVKSVDWDTTS
+2174 TATETLGTVTGWT
-2185 KLPNDDKGG
+2185 DDGKGA
-2194 IVDGA
+2194 IVPGDA
-2199 KPYVLAL
+2199 KPYNLYIQDYTGGHLAVGSH
-2206 ANNAVVNTDGYLDV
+2206 N
-2220 KEGGYGIFGEDSEPE
+2220 IFGSDTEE
-2235 GLNNYTVRFVG
+2235 GDAIDANYDVTFRG
-2246 ENSQAANAVY
+2246 TGSANHGVY
-2256 TVSPRNVT
+2256 TVSPRAVT
-2264 ISFGKESYTATYG
+2264 ISFAEDTYTATYG
-2277 TEEISEIKKNIQYT
+2277 TQFDFAAAANAVTFARGTAGTSG
-2291 HDGETAQ
+2291 DAFASGES
-2298 VFIGDDSLESV
+2298 FESV
-2309 VGSGVSILS
+2309 LNGTAFAVIAEGYSVTSAASSAFTMQMTLGSTTAGILS
-2318 RGKEGTEVNEKDSYS
+2318 
-2333 EKAPAGSIW
+2333 
-2342 ELYLRVGNTDESTLT
+2342 VG
-2357 KDNYTFTFTDAATL
+2357 NYTFTFTDAATL

-2380 AIGNIPGAGEDE
+2380 TIADKTGIV
-2392 LLYGTGAVA
+2392 YGTGDVA
-2401 DAYEKLYDY
+2401 DTLLTAT
-2410 VAVTPGAGVS
+2410 VALAS
-2420 GGALVNGDTEESVFS
+2420 GSGEAIVNGDTDVYS
-2435 LTVYGTDV
+2435 LAVYDAEKALV
-2443 VVPDDKTPAG
+2443 ERNSETPAG
-2453 TYYIVGAPIGGNYD
+2453 EYFIVGTTLDDNYA
-2467 ITFTGSAVY
+2467 ITFRGSQNYEGTGDAGLFEIVVSADGIRVEVKNDDATVTYTGSPY
-2476 DGKSAG
+2476 
-2482 TFIISVNG
+2482 
-2490 DATSGISVFTDDA
+2490 
-2503 KQAVFTYDGEEHYL
+2503 YL
-2517 LLTGAGYGAYGRLGE
+2517 LDEEEGTYGTLGDLANTLGLGAY
-2532 LAMADGL
+2532 AANADWTDG
-2539 NLRAAVNNVEWNVT
+2539 
-2553 QNNPFLWQFSF
+2553 NPFLWEFRLNDENGDAITSL
-2564 TDSTTTGSDGMPQ
+2564 TDVKDDAGS
-2577 FTSSVASI
+2577 A
-2585 KDVTTQNGGVYT
+2585 YT
-2597 VYYIVYMPDNL
+2597 VWYKVYLPSVTS
-2608 NYAAATGSFT
+2608 YAAKAGTFT
-2618 VKVEQATNEWANED
+2618 VTIAKAENDWTQH
-2632 EYGHEG
+2632 YGHGG
-2638 WAYNE
+2638 WAYKGTESGGNINL
-2643 QEADA
+2643 A
-2648 SETNPLFDGLETG
+2648 FDGLEAG
-2661 SQFTAPQ
+2661 SRFTPA
-2668 AVFGT
+2668 AAEF
-2673 AYNQADGTVSGVTFT
+2673 GTVSYT
-2688 YYSDDTYAESARIAD
+2688 YYGSRSGSGTEGD
-2703 PDTFFT
+2703 PYVYGDEKTKDFF
-2709 YNTPAGTYYVKV
+2709 NNDTPAGTYYVKV
-2721 EVAGTDN
+2721 EVAGTKN
-2728 YTGLTGYYE
+2728 YTALTDHHQ
-2737 LVVSKHILSV
+2737 LVVSKHV
-2747 RWNPENLTVD
+2747 LTVGWEERNVPLGTTQNTLTGYD
-2757 DGLSGTSVLG
+2757 TALMSLNDYSSELTLGAESSQDKTLLFTFADTIAGTFHVTLALSDGANYAWMNPLSSNEELCRVSFSV
-2767 YNDRFMTYVAADL
+2767 A
-2780 TVTASGTSFTAEKP
+2780 
-2794 ANTGR
+2794 
-2799 YGATFI
+2799 
-2805 IKDELLANYEWAN
+2805 LANNE
-2818 ADGND
+2818 
-2823 AANCTI
+2823 
-2829 YFTVSEAENVVTV
+2829 V
-2842 TITTGVGGTEGWTYG
+2842 TISANGWTYG
-2857 DSVTFAAYQLGS
+2857 DVVTVALPGES
-2869 AGQSGTIVVTATSMQ
+2869 AGAADRIVITATHVPGDDNSNVQ
-2884 SVSYAYARDVA
+2884 IAYAYD
-2895 GVTDGSDSRLVYN
+2895 DGAATEDTANGLSYVMGT
-2908 ISALPT
+2908 LPT
-2914 DAGTY
+2914 QAGTY
-2919 WVRAYV
+2919 WVRVLV
-2925 TGDIDEGY
+2925 TGDDTYAMGE
-2933 GNKAGY
+2933 AY
-2939 AKFTVAKYQ
+2939 AKFTIAKFQ
-2948 VAVPTA
+2948 VAVPEA
-2954 GALLGGDGGVYDGSV
+2954 GAESSFTYDGGVKTYKAEIGAYDWADETICTAALVKLANGSTETV
-2969 HTYLPTLDGFT
+2969 FT
-2980 WDTNNYGMAVLT
+2980 VT
-2992 LDNGE
+2992 
-2997 QVILRVSGNRAI
+2997 GNRAI
-3009 DAGGH
+3009 NAGSYTAAYVLADADNYEWASSWNEEFSWVIAKAQLARPTIGSSGTGFIQTEYDPDVTKQLLAGFDPVTMSFEGATVGAAYYPEGGSSYLYAENAG
-3014 TAKVSP
+3014 TYEITLGIK
-3020 VDPDNYVWDDG
+3020 DPDNY
-3031 SAAEKELEWSIEK
+3031 E
-3044 QTLARPF
+3044 
-3051 IGEDGKYSLTTTY
+3051 
-3064 SPSTTMQELSGFN
+3064 
-3077 AEVMG
+3077 
-3082 FAGAAYGSSYY
+3082 
-3093 YANDTSYL
+3093 
-3101 SAGNAG
+3101 
-3107 EYWISISLKY
+3107 
-3117 PQNYQWA
+3117 WA
-3124 TGDGYNGED
+3124 TEPNT
-3133 ADAYTRLTW
+3133 AKTVLTW
-3142 TITKA
+3142 TIAKA
-3147 EFDIADYADIQFA
+3147 EFDIHNYIDDIQFA

-3173 RLEDVDNLPSGVRL
+3173 RLEDAGNLPSGVRL

-3221 AAGGNALTQKYTI
+3221 AAGGNALTQEYTI

-3253 GEDQFD
+3253 GEDQFE

-3336 DGQRPTP
+3336 DGQRPTL

-3367 VHDKADWEANMRFA
+3367 KYDQADWESNMRFA
-3381 LLDADGNE
+3381 LLDADGNT

-3410 YDVTR
+3410 YAVTR
-3415 IQTGTLEIVPKEIT
+3415 IQTGTLEIIPKTIA
-3429 ITGFDSPG
+3429 ITGFSSPG
-3437 AVFGSETFDPAKV
+3437 AVFGSETFEPAQV
-3450 TDVSGLV
+3450 TAVSGLAN
-3457 EGETIANVSFN
+3457 GETIGELNFL

-3492 SYTVTVSLQGGNY
+3492 SYTVNVSLQGGNY
-3505 VLAGDVSY
+3505 VLTGNVSY
-3513 IYKVSPM
+3513 SYKVSPM
-3520 LVDPDMVEIDDLPYT
+3520 LVDPALVEIDDLPYT

-3572 YRVTLIIG
+3572 YNVTLIIG
-3580 NVNYLWQSSAAGYG
+3580 NANYLWQSGAAGYG

-3603 IVAAQAEDISV
+3603 IVAAQPGDISV

-3647 HITYLFEVKD
+3647 NITYLFEVKD
-3657 ESGNW
+3657 ESGSW

-3674 YRVRAEAASDNFP
+3674 YRVRAQAASDNFP

-3710 ADMTLTYDGQA
+3710 TDHELTYDGQA
-3721 HGLVLTVNGGAVSGG
+3721 HGLVLTVNGSAAAGG

-3748 VAYALSAAEADAGT
+3748 VAYTLGGAETDAGT
-3762 YAMTATLTAG
+3762 YTMTATLTAG
-3772 ANYTFAGGETTY
+3772 ANYTFAGGETAY

-3826 SHIDLAL
+3826 SHIDLVL
-3833 EGADEMVD
+3833 EGADEMTD

-3847 TVTGASDQSG
+3847 TVAGASDQSG

-3898 GKDQIDSVQ
+3898 GEDQSASVQ
-3907 PSFVGVGGEEIALSV
+3907 PSFIGVGGEEIALSV

-3988 EAEVFAADEA
+3988 AAGVFAADEA

-4003 VSLSRVPGMAAGAY
+4003 VSLSRVPGTAAGAY

-4058 YSGAPKAAVLTVREV
+4058 YSGAPKAAVLIAKEV

-4088 EGKDNAGAAYA
+4088 EGKDNAGNAYA

-4120 YDVSNADIVVEMT
+4120 YDVSNANITVEMT
-4133 IERAAAFIDVSG
+4133 IGRAAAFIDVSG

-4156 QRVDS
+4156 QRVEG

-4171 LVYSNNTFTTVSEGD
+4171 LVYSNNAFTTVSEGD
-4186 GKTVSVDAAM
+4186 GKVVSVDAAM

-4217 PAVTIRGWTYGQSAN
+4217 PAVSIHGWTYGQSAN

-4248 YGGTTNAGAAYSGG
+4248 YGGTTNAGAPYSGG

-4298 LHVSVSIEGWAFGES
+4298 LHVSVSIESWAFGES

-4323 MRDTITSVRYAGEGY
+4323 MRDTITSVRYSGEGY

-4443 AEGYASFEAEESFTV
+4443 AEGYASFEAEASFTV

-4530 KDIYNYGWADLADGE
+4530 KDIYNYGWADLAEGE

-4605 GADGAADERQNY
+4605 GADGAADERQNH